1 MKQFKKKPKKI
12 KRSQKIIL
20 KRPLWLMPLL
30 IGGFASGVY
39 ADGTDILGLSWG
51 EKSQKVCVHRPWY
64 ALWSCDKWEEKTQ
77 QFTGNQLIT
86 KTWAGGNAAN
96 YYHSQN
102 NQDITANLKND
113 NGTYF
118 LSGLYNY
125 TGGEYNGGNLDIEL
139 GSNAT
144 FNLGANSGN
153 SFTSWYPNGHTNVTF
168 SAGTINVNNSVEVGN
183 RVGSGAGTHTGTAT
197 LNLNANKVT
206 INSNINAYKTSQV
219 NIGNANSAITIN
231 SVSLSGDT
239 CSSLAKIGSGANCSS
254 SGPSYSFKGTTSAT
268 NTTFSN
274 ASGSFTFEESANFS
288 GAKLNGGAFTFNKG
302 FNATNNTAFN
312 SGSFTFK
319 GTSSF
324 NNATFSNASYTFDN
338 QATFQNS
345 SFNGGTFTFNNQSN
359 PTNSAQHPQILFENS
374 SFNGG
379 IFTFNN
385 QTNPTNSAQHPQI
398 LFENSSF
405 SGSTTT
411 LKGSATFEQAFNN
424 SNHQLTIQ
432 NASFDNATFNNTG
445 KITIEKD
452 ASFNNTSFNTPVDTN
467 NMSVTGSVTLSGKND
482 LKNGSTLDFGSS
494 KITLAQ
500 GATFNLTSLG
510 SEKSVTIL
518 NSSGGITY
526 NHLLNHA
533 LNSLTNALKTTESSS
548 KPQSFAQGLWDMI
561 TYNGVTG
568 QLLSENAATPK
579 NTDSSPSAP
588 TKDSPQVY
596 QVGYKIGDTIYK
608 LQETFSPNSIIIQ
621 ALESGTYTPPPTI
634 SGSQF
639 DLSAS
644 NYINANMPWYD
655 HKYYIPKSQNFTE
668 SGTYYLPSVQI
679 WGSYTNSFKQTFST
693 NGSNLVIGYNATWT
707 GNSVSSSGTVSF
719 GDTSGS
725 ALNGHCGPWPYYQC
739 IGTTNG
745 AYSAYHVYITANLR
759 SGNRIGTGGAAN
771 LVFNGVDS
779 INIANATITQ
789 HNAGAYSSSMT
800 FSTQNMDS
808 SQNLNGLNANGK
820 LSVYGA
826 TFTNQAKDGKFIF
839 NAGQATFENTNFNGG
854 SYQFSG
860 DSLNFSN
867 NNQFNSGSF
876 EISAKNASFNNAN
889 FNNSASFNFNNSNA
903 TTSFVGDFT
912 NANSNLQIA
921 GNAVFGNSTNSD
933 GSQNTAN
940 FNNTGSVNIAGNAT
954 FDNMAFNGPTNTSVK
969 GQVTLNNITLKNL
982 NAPLS
987 FGDGMI
993 NFSAH
998 SVINIGE
1005 AITNGNPITLVS
1017 SSKEIEYNNAFSK
1030 NLWQLINYQGHGAS
1044 SEKLVSSA
1052 GNGIYDV
1059 VYSFNN
1065 QTYNFQEVFSPNSI
1079 SIRRLGV
1086 GMVFDYV
1093 DMEKSD
1099 HLYYQNALGF
1109 MTYMPNSY
1117 NNNLGNLNNTIYY
1130 YDKSIDF
1137 YASGKTLFTKAEFS
1151 QTLTGQNSAIV
1162 FGAKNIWTN
1171 ASDAPQSNT
1180 IIRFGD
1186 NKGAGSNDASGHCW
1200 NLQCIGFITGH
1211 YEAQKIYITGSIESG
1226 NRISSGG
1233 GASLNFNGLQGIL
1246 LTNATLYNR
1255 AAGTQSS
1262 SMNFIS
1268 NSANIQAQNSYF
1280 IDDTA
1285 QNKGNPN
1292 FSFNALNL
1300 DFSNSSFRGYVGQ
1313 TQSVFKF
1320 NAVNAISFTNSSNL
1334 SSGLYQISAKS
1345 VLFDNSN
1352 LSVSV
1357 GTSSIKAN
1365 AISLSQNASIN
1376 ASNHSTLELSGDLNL
1391 NDTSSLNLNQSAIN
1405 VSNNATINDYAS
1417 LIASNGSHLNFNGAV
1432 NFNSANIT
1440 TSLSDSSIVFKG
1452 ASSLGG
1458 QFNLSNNS
1466 FLDFQGSSAITS
1478 NTAFNFY
1485 NNAFSQSPITFHQA
1499 LDIKAPLSLGG
1510 NLLNPNNSS
1519 VLNLKNS
1526 QLVFSDQG
1534 SLNIAN
1540 IDLLSD
1546 LNDNK
1551 NRVYNII
1558 QADMNSNWY
1567 ERISFFGMRIND
1579 GIYDAKNQTY
1589 SFTNPLNNALKITES
1604 FKDNQLS
1611 VTLSQIPGIKNTLYN
1626 IGSEIFNYQKVY
1638 NNANGVYSY
1647 SDDAQGVFYL
1657 TSSVKGYYNPNQSY
1671 QASGSNNT
1679 TKNNN
1684 LTSESSVI
1692 SQTYNAQGNPISALH
1707 VYNKGYNF
1715 NNIKA
1720 LGQMA
1725 LKLYPEI
1732 KKILGNDFSLSSLSN
1747 LKGDALNQL
1756 TKLITPSDWKNINE
1770 LIDNANNSV
1779 VQNFNNGALIIGATK
1794 IGQTNTNSTVVFGGL
1809 GYQKPCDYTDI
1820 VCQKFRGT
1828 YLGQLLES
1836 SSADLGYIDTT
1847 FNAKEIYLTGTLGS
1861 GNAWGTGGS
1870 ASVTF
1875 NSQTSLILNQANI
1888 VSSQTDGI
1896 FSMLGQEGINK
1907 VFNQAGLANILG
1919 EVAMQSINKAGG
1931 LGNLIVNTLGSGS
1944 VIGGY
1949 LTPEQKNQT
1958 LSQLLGQNNF
1968 DNLMNDSG
1976 LNTAIKDLIRQKL
1989 GFWTGLVGGLAG
2001 LGGIDLQNPE
2011 KLIGSM
2017 SINDLLSKKGLFNQ
2031 ITGFISAN
2039 DIGQVI
2045 SVMLQDI
2052 VKPSEA
2058 LQNDVVALGKQMI
2071 GEFLGQDMLNSLE
2084 SLLQNQQIKSVLDKV
2099 LAAKGLG
2106 PIYEQGLGDLIP
2118 NLGKKGLFAPYGL
2131 SQVWQR
2137 GDFSFN
2143 AQGNVFVQNS
2153 TFSNANG
2160 GTLSFNAGNSLIFA
2174 GNNHIAFTN
2183 HSGTLNLLSN
2193 QVSNINIT
2201 TLDASN
2207 GLKINAANNNVSVS
2221 QGNLFINA
2229 SCVQQSDPITTNT
2242 ANPCALSAQSAN
2254 GASSNNASN
2263 NAPIALNN
2271 NDESLMVTAND
2282 FNFSGNIYANGVVD
2296 FSKIK
2301 GSANIK
2307 NLYLYNNAQFQAN
2320 NLTISNQAV
2329 LEKNASF
2336 VTNNLNIQGAFN
2348 NNATQKI
2355 GVLQNLVIAS
2365 NASLSTG
2372 IYGLE
2377 VGGALNNFGAI
2388 HFNLENIQTPAP
2400 LIQAEGIINLNTT
2413 QTPFI
2418 NVNNSMA
2425 NNTTYTLLKSSRY
2438 IDYNINPNSLQS
2450 YLKLYTLIN
2459 INGNH
2464 IEEKNGVLTYLGQRV
2479 LLQDKGLLLSVA
2491 LPNSNNAS
2499 PNNILSLSVLHNQV
2513 KMSYGDKVM
2522 DFTPPTL
2529 QDYIVGIQGQSA
2541 LNQIEAIGG
2550 NNAIKWLSTLMIKT
2564 KENPLFAPIYLENH
2578 SLNEILDAT
2587 KDLQNTASL
2596 ISNPNFR
2603 DNATNLLELAS
2614 YTQQT
2619 SRLTKLSDFRAREG
2633 ESNFSERLLE
2643 LKNKRFSDPNPSEIF
2658 VKYSQPNKHPNNLWV
2673 QGVGGASFISGG
2685 NGTLYGLNVGYDRLV
2700 KNVILGGYVAY
2711 GYSGF
2716 NGNIMRSL
2724 GNNVDVGMY
2733 ARAFLKRNEFTLS
2746 ANETYG
2752 GNASHINSSNS
2763 LLSVLNQRYNYNT
2776 WTTSVNGNY
2785 GYDFM
2790 FKQKSVVLKPQVGLS
2805 YHFIGL
2811 SGMKGKMQNPA
2822 YQQFVMHSN
2831 PSNESVLTLNM
2842 GLESRK
2848 YFGKNSY
2855 YFVTARLG
2863 RDLLIKA
2870 KGDNMVRFVGENTL
2884 LYRKGEIFNTFA
2896 SVITGGEMHLWR
2908 LMYVNAG
2915 VGLKMGLQYQ
2925 DLNIT
2930 GNVGMRVAF

>member
-1 MKQFKKKPKKI
+1 MKKFKKKPKSI
-12 KRSQKIIL
+12 KRSHQKTIL
-20 KRPLWLMPLL
+20 KRPLWLAPLL
-30 IGGFASGVY
+30 ISGFASGVY
-39 ADGTDILGLSWG
+39 ANNLWDLLNPKVGGEYVHWVKGSQYCAWWEFAGCLKNVWG
-51 EKSQKVCVHRPWY
+51 ANHKGY
-64 ALWSCDKWEEKTQ
+64 DA
-77 QFTGNQLIT
+77 
-86 KTWAGGNAAN
+86 GNAAN
-96 YYHSQN
+96 YLSSQN
-102 NQDITANLKND
+102 YQAIFVGSGNETR
-113 NGTYF
+113 TYS
-118 LSGLYNY
+118 LSGFTNY
-125 TGGEYNGGNLDIEL
+125 VGGNLTI
-139 GSNAT
+139 
-144 FNLGANSGN
+144 NLGNSVVLDLSGSN
-153 SFTSWYPNGHTNVTF
+153 SFTSYQGYNQGKDDVSFNVGAINLNG
-168 SAGTINVNNSVEVGN
+168 ALEVGN
-183 RVGSGAGTHTGTAT
+183 RVGTGAGTHTGTAT
-197 LNLNANKVT
+197 LNLNANKVN
-206 INSNINAYKTSQV
+206 INSNISAFKTSQV
-219 NIGNANSAITIN
+219 NIGNANSAITIG

-239 CSSLAKIGSGANCSS
+239 CSSLASVGVGANCST
-254 SGPSYSFKGTTSAT
+254 SGPSYSFKGITNAT
-268 NTTFSN
+268 NTAFSN
-274 ASGSFTFEESANFS
+274 ASGSFTFEENATFS
-288 GAKLNGGAFTFNKG
+288 GAKLNGGTYTFNKG
-302 FNATNNTAFN
+302 FSATNNTAFN
-312 SGSFTFK
+312 SGSFNFK
-319 GTSSF
+319 GTSFFNNANF
-324 NNATFSNASYTFDN
+324 NNATYTFN
-338 QATFQNS
+338 HQATFQNS
-345 SFNGGTFTFNNQSN
+345 SFNGGTFTFNNQ
-359 PTNSAQHPQILFENS
+359 TNQ
-374 SFNGG
+374 
-379 IFTFNN
+379 
-385 QTNPTNSAQHPQI
+385 TNSAQHPQI

-405 SGSTTT
+405 SGNATT
-411 LKGSATFEQAFNN
+411 LKGFVDFQQAFNN
-424 SNHQLTIQ
+424 SSHQLTVQ
-432 NASFDNATFNNTG
+432 NASFNNANFNNTG
-445 KITIEKD
+445 KITINES
-452 ASFNNTSFNTPVDTN
+452 ASFNNTTFNTSINTN
-467 NMSVTGSVTLSGKND
+467 NMTITGSVTLSGKND

-494 KITLAQ
+494 QVTLTQ
-500 GATFNLTSLG
+500 GTTFNLTSLG
-510 SEKSVTIL
+510 DKNSVTIL

-526 NHLLNHA
+526 NNLLNHA
-533 LNSLTNALKTTESSS
+533 LNSLTSALKTNESSS
-548 KPQSFAQGLWDMI
+548 DPQSFAQGLWDII

-568 QLLSENAATPK
+568 QLLSANIAASK
-579 NTDSSPSAP
+579 VADSSPSKSSTNP
-588 TKDSPQVY
+588 TQVY
-596 QVGYKIGDTIYK
+596 QVGYKIGDIIYK
-608 LQETFSPNSIIIQ
+608 LQETFSHNSIIIQ
-621 ALESGTYTPPPTI
+621 ALESGTYTPPPVI
-634 SGSQF
+634 SGSKF

-644 NYINANMPWYD
+644 NYIDSNTPWYD
-655 HKYYIPKSQNFTE
+655 HKSYIPKSQNFTE

-679 WGSYTNSFKQTFST
+679 WGSYTNSFKQTFSA
-693 NGSNLVIGYNATWT
+693 NGSNLVIGYNSTWT
-707 GNSVSSSGTVSF
+707 DHNVSSNDTVSF

-739 IGTTNG
+739 TGTTNG

-779 INIANATITQ
+779 VNIANATITQ
-789 HNAGAYSSSMT
+789 HNAGIYSSSMT
-800 FSTQNMDS
+800 FSTRSMDKNFN
-808 SQNLNGLNANGK
+808 NLNPNGT
-820 LSVYGA
+820 LSVYGT

-839 NAGQATFENTNFNGG
+839 NAGKATFENTNFNGG

-876 EISAKNASFNNAN
+876 EISTKNASFNNAN
-889 FNNSASFNFNNSNA
+889 FNNSTSFNFNNSNA

-921 GNAVFGNSTNSD
+921 GNAVFGNSAN
-933 GSQNTAN
+933 GSQNNAN
-940 FNNTGSVNIAGNAT
+940 FNNTGSVNILGNAT
-954 FDNMAFNGPTNTSVK
+954 FDNVVFNGPTNMSVK

-987 FGDGMI
+987 FGDGTI
-993 NFSAH
+993 TFNAH

-1030 NLWQLINYQGHGAS
+1030 NLWQLINYQGHGAN

-1052 GNGIYDV
+1052 GNGVYDV

-1065 QTYNFQEVFSPNSI
+1065 QTYNFQEIFSPNSI

-1086 GMVFDYV
+1086 GMVFDYM

-1099 HLYYQNALGF
+1099 HLYYKNVAGF

-1117 NNNLGNLNNTIYY
+1117 NNNLGNSNNTIYY

-1151 QTLTGQNSAIV
+1151 QTFTGQNSAIV
-1162 FGAKNIWTN
+1162 FGAKSIWTN

-1233 GASLNFNGLQGIL
+1233 GANLNFNGLQGIL

-1262 SMNFIS
+1262 SMNFTS

-1285 QNKGNPN
+1285 QNGGNPN

-1320 NAVNAISFTNSSNL
+1320 NAANAINFTNSTNL
-1334 SSGLYQISAKS
+1334 SSGLYQMQAKS
-1345 VLFDNSN
+1345 VSFDNSN

-1365 AISLSQNASIN
+1365 AINLSQNASIN
-1376 ASNHSTLELSGDLNL
+1376 ASNHSTLELQGDLNL
-1391 NDTSSLNLNQSAIN
+1391 NDTSSLNLNQSVIN

-1417 LIASNGSHLNFNGAV
+1417 LIVNDGSRLNFNGAV
-1432 NFNSANIT
+1432 NFNSENIT
-1440 TSLSDSSIVFKG
+1440 TSLNDSSIVFKG
-1452 ASSLGG
+1452 AISLGG

-1466 FLDFQGSSAITS
+1466 SLDFQGSSAITS

-1485 NNAFSQSPITFHQA
+1485 DNAFSQSPITFHQA

-1558 QADMNSNWY
+1558 QAGMNNNWY
-1567 ERISFFGMRIND
+1567 ERINFFGMRIND
-1579 GIYDAKNQTY
+1579 GVYDAINQTY

-1626 IGSEIFNYQKVY
+1626 ISSEVFNYQKVY

-1647 SDDAQGVFYL
+1647 SDDAEGVFYL
-1657 TSSVKGYYNPNQSY
+1657 TSNVKGYYNPNQSY

-1684 LTSESSVI
+1684 LTSDSSVI

-1732 KKILGNDFSLSSLSN
+1732 KKILGNDFSLSSLSGLN
-1747 LKGDALNQL
+1747 PDVLNQL
-1756 TKLITPSDWKNINE
+1756 TKLITPNDWKNINE

-1779 VQNFNNGALIIGATK
+1779 VQNFNNGTLIVGAAK
-1794 IGQTNTNSTVVFGGL
+1794 IGQTNANSAVVFGGL

-1875 NSQTSLILNQANI
+1875 NSQTSLVLNQANI

-1931 LGNLIVNTLGSGS
+1931 LGNLIADMLGSNS
-1944 VIGGY
+1944 VIGGH

-1976 LNTAIKDLIRQKL
+1976 LNVAIKDLIRQKL

-2045 SVMLQDI
+2045 SVVLQDI

-2058 LQNDVVALGKQMI
+2058 LQNDVAALGKQMI
-2071 GEFLGQDMLNSLE
+2071 GEFLGQDTLNSLE

-2106 PIYEQGLGDLIP
+2106 PIYEQGLGDLMP

-2131 SQVWQR
+2131 SQVWQK

-2174 GNNHIAFTN
+2174 GNNHISFTN
-2183 HSGTLNLLSN
+2183 HAGALNLLSN

-2201 TLDASN
+2201 TLNVSN

-2229 SCVQQSDPITTNT
+2229 SCAGQSDPTTANI
-2242 ANPCALSAQSAN
+2242 ANPCVLSAQSAN
-2254 GASSNNASN
+2254 GYSSNSASN
-2263 NAPIALNN
+2263 NAQIALNN

-2336 VTNNLNIQGAFN
+2336 MANNLNIQGAFN
-2348 NNATQKI
+2348 NNATRKI
-2355 GVLQNLVIAS
+2355 EVLQNLTIAS

-2377 VGGALNNFGAI
+2377 VGGALNNSGAI
-2388 HFNLENIQTPAP
+2388 HFNLENIQTPTP

-2413 QTPFI
+2413 QTPFM

-2450 YLKLYTLIN
+2450 YLNLYTLIN
-2459 INGNH
+2459 INGNR

-2491 LPNSNNAS
+2491 LPNSNNAHQ
-2499 PNNILSLSVLHNQV
+2499 NNILSLSVLHNQI

-2541 LNQIEAIGG
+2541 LNQIEAVGG
-2550 NNAIKWLSTLMIKT
+2550 NNAIKWLSILMMET
-2564 KENPLFAPIYLENH
+2564 KENPLFAPIYLKNH
-2578 SLNEILDAT
+2578 SLNEILGVA
-2587 KDLQNTASL
+2587 KDLLNTASL

-2603 DNATNLLELAS
+2603 NNATNLLELAS

-2633 ESNFSERLLE
+2633 ESDFSERLLE
-2643 LKNKRFSDPNPSEIF
+2643 FKNKRFSDPNPSEVF
-2658 VKYSQPNKHPNNLWV
+2658 AKYSQPNKHPNNLWV
-2673 QGVGGASFISGG
+2673 QGIGGASFISGG
-2685 NGTLYGLNVGYDRLV
+2685 NGTLYGLNVGYDWLV

-2716 NGNIMRSL
+2716 NGNIMHSL
-2724 GNNVDVGMY
+2724 ANNVDVGMY
-2733 ARAFLKRNEFTLS
+2733 ARAFLRRNEFTLS

-2752 GNASHINSSNS
+2752 GNASNINSSNS
-2763 LLSVLNQRYNYNT
+2763 LLSVLNQRYSYNT

-2811 SGMKGKMQNPA
+2811 SGMKGKMNDAA
-2822 YQQFVMHSN
+2822 YKQFLMHSN

-2848 YFGKNSY
+2848 YFDKNSY

-2863 RDLLIKA
+2863 RDLLIKS
-2870 KGDNMVRFVGENTL
+2870 KGDNVVRFMGENTL
-2884 LYRKGEIFNTFA
+2884 LYRKGEVFNTFA

-2908 LMYVNAG
+2908 LVYVNAG

-2925 DLNIT
+2925 DINIT

>member
-1 MKQFKKKPKKI
+1 MKKFKKKPKSI
-12 KRSQKIIL
+12 KRSHQKTIL
-20 KRPLWLMPLL
+20 KRPLWLTPLL

-51 EKSQKVCVHRPWY
+51 EKSQKVCVHHPWY

-125 TGGEYNGGNLDIEL
+125 TGGENNGGNLNIEL

-144 FNLGANSGN
+144 FDLGAHSGN

-197 LNLNANKVT
+197 LNLNANKVN
-206 INSNINAYKTSQV
+206 INSNISAFKTSQV
-219 NIGNANSAITIN
+219 NIGNANSAITIG

-239 CSSLAKIGSGANCSS
+239 CSSLASVGVGANCST

-268 NTTFSN
+268 NAVFSN
-274 ASGSFTFEESANFS
+274 ARGSFTFEENATFS
-288 GAKLNGGAFTFNKG
+288 GAKWNGGAFTFNKG
-302 FNATNNTAFN
+302 FSATNNTAFN
-312 SGSFTFK
+312 SGSFNFK
-319 GTSSF
+319 GASSFNGVNF
-324 NNATFSNASYTFDN
+324 NNATYTFN
-338 QATFQNS
+338 HQATFQNS
-345 SFNGGTFTFNNQSN
+345 SFNGGTFTFNDQTNQ
-359 PTNSAQHPQILFENS
+359 SAQHPQIV
-374 SFNGG
+374 
-379 IFTFNN
+379 
-385 QTNPTNSAQHPQI
+385 
-398 LFENSSF
+398 FENSSF
-405 SGSTTT
+405 SGNATT
-411 LKGSATFEQAFNN
+411 LNGSVIFQQAFNN
-424 SNHQLTIQ
+424 SNHQLTMQ
-432 NASFDNATFNNTG
+432 NASFNNANFSNTG
-445 KITIEKD
+445 KITISES
-452 ASFNNTSFNTPVDTN
+452 ASFNDTTFNTSINTN
-467 NMSVTGSVTLSGKND
+467 NMTITGSVTLSGKND
-482 LKNGSTLDFGSS
+482 LNNGSTLDFGSS
-494 KITLAQ
+494 KITLTQ
-500 GATFNLTSLG
+500 GTTFNLTSLG

-526 NHLLNHA
+526 NNLLNHA
-533 LNSLTNALKTTESSS
+533 INGLTNALKTNESPSL
-548 KPQSFAQGLWDMI
+548 PQSFAQGLWDMI

-568 QLLSENAATPK
+568 QLLNENAATSKP
-579 NTDSSPSAP
+579 TDSSPSKSS
-588 TKDSPQVY
+588 TNSTQVY

-608 LQETFSPNSIIIQ
+608 LQETFGPNSIIIQ

-644 NYINANMPWYD
+644 NYINADMPWYN

-693 NGSNLVIGYNATWT
+693 NGSNLVIGYNSTWT
-707 GNSVSSSGTVSF
+707 GNSVSSSDTVSF

-739 IGTTNG
+739 TGTTNG
-745 AYSAYHVYITANLR
+745 TYSAYHVYITANLR

-771 LVFNGVDS
+771 LIFNGVDS
-779 INIANATITQ
+779 VNIANATITQ
-789 HNAGAYSSSMT
+789 HNAGIYSSSMT
-800 FSTQNMDS
+800 FSTQSMDS

-820 LSVYGA
+820 LSVYGT

-876 EISAKNASFNNAN
+876 EINAKNASFNNAN
-889 FNNSASFNFNNSNA
+889 FNNSASFNFNNSSA

-912 NANSNLQIA
+912 NAHSNLQIA
-921 GNAVFGNSTNSD
+921 GNAVFGNSTNSN
-933 GSQNTAN
+933 GSQNNAN
-940 FNNTGSVNIAGNAT
+940 FNNTGSVNISGNAT
-954 FDNMAFNGPTNTSVK
+954 FDNVVFNGPTNTSVK

-987 FGDGMI
+987 FGDGTI
-993 NFSAH
+993 TFNAH
-998 SVINIGE
+998 SVINIGG

-1044 SEKLVSSA
+1044 SEKLVSSV
-1052 GNGIYDV
+1052 GNGVYDV

-1065 QTYNFQEVFSPNSI
+1065 QTYNFQEIFSPNSI
-1079 SIRRLGV
+1079 SVRRLGV
-1086 GMVFDYV
+1086 GMVFDYM

-1117 NNNLGNLNNTIYY
+1117 NNNLGNSNNTIYY
-1130 YDKSIDF
+1130 YDNSIDF

-1151 QTLTGQNSAIV
+1151 QTFTGQNSAIV
-1162 FGAKNIWTN
+1162 FGAKSIWTD
-1171 ASDAPQSNT
+1171 ASDAPQSDT

-1211 YEAQKIYITGSIESG
+1211 YEAQKIYITASIESG

-1262 SMNFIS
+1262 SMNFVS

-1280 IDDTA
+1280 IDDSA
-1285 QNKGNPN
+1285 QNGGNPN

-1300 DFSNSSFRGYVGQ
+1300 DFSNSSFRGYVGK

-1320 NAVNAISFTNSSNL
+1320 NAANAINFTNSTNL
-1334 SSGLYQISAKS
+1334 SSGLYQISANS
-1345 VLFDNSN
+1345 VSFDNSN

-1365 AISLSQNASIN
+1365 AINLSQNASIN
-1376 ASNHSTLELSGDLNL
+1376 ASNHSTLELQGDLNV
-1391 NDTSSLNLNQSAIN
+1391 NDTSSLNLNQSTIN
-1405 VSNNATINDYAS
+1405 VSNNAAINDYAS
-1417 LIASNGSHLNFNGAV
+1417 LVVNDGSHLNFNGAV

-1440 TSLSDSSIVFKG
+1440 TSLNDSSIVFKG
-1452 ASSLGG
+1452 AVSLGG
-1458 QFNLSNNS
+1458 QFNLSNHS
-1466 FLDFQGSSAITS
+1466 SLDFQGSSAITS

-1485 NNAFSQSPITFHQA
+1485 DNAFSQSPITFHQA
-1499 LDIKAPLSLGG
+1499 LDIKVPLSLGG

-1519 VLNLKNS
+1519 VLDLKNS

-1534 SLNIAN
+1534 SLDIAN

-1558 QADMNSNWY
+1558 QAGMSSNWY
-1567 ERISFFGMRIND
+1567 ERINFFGMRIND
-1579 GIYDAKNQTY
+1579 GIYDAINQTY

-1647 SDDAQGVFYL
+1647 SDDAEGVFYL
-1657 TSSVKGYYNPNQSY
+1657 TSNVKGYYNPNQSY
-1671 QASGSNNT
+1671 QANGSNNT

-1707 VYNKGYNF
+1707 IYNKGYNF

-1732 KKILGNDFSLSSLSN
+1732 KKILGNDFSLSSLSG

-1756 TKLITPSDWKNINE
+1756 TKLITPNDWKSINE

-1779 VQNFNNGALIIGATK
+1779 VQNFNNGALIVGATK
-1794 IGQTNTNSTVVFGGL
+1794 IGQTNTNSAVVFGGL

-1931 LGNLIVNTLGSGS
+1931 LGNLIADILGSDS
-1944 VIGGY
+1944 VIGGH

-2052 VKPSEA
+2052 VKPSKA
-2058 LQNDVVALGKQMI
+2058 LQSDVVALGKQMI
-2071 GEFLGQDMLNSLE
+2071 GEFLGQDTLNSLE
-2084 SLLQNQQIKSVLDKV
+2084 SLLQNQEIKSVLNKV

-2106 PIYEQGLGDLIP
+2106 SIYEQGLGDLMP

-2160 GTLSFNAGNSLIFA
+2160 GMLSFNAGNSLIFA
-2174 GNNHIAFTN
+2174 GNNHISFTN
-2183 HSGTLNLLSN
+2183 HAGTLQLLSD

-2201 TLDASN
+2201 TLNASN
-2207 GLKINAANNNVSVS
+2207 GLKINAANNNVLVS
-2221 QGNLFINA
+2221 QGNLFVNA
-2229 SCVQQSDPITTNT
+2229 SCVKQNNPTAANI
-2242 ANPCALSAQSAN
+2242 ANPCALSAQSVN
-2254 GASSNNASN
+2254 GASSSKASN
-2263 NAPIALNN
+2263 NAQIALNN
-2271 NDESLMVTAND
+2271 NDESLIITAND

-2301 GSANIK
+2301 GSATIK

-2348 NNATQKI
+2348 NNATRKI
-2355 GVLQNLVIAS
+2355 EVLQNLTIAS

-2372 IYGLE
+2372 VYGLE
-2377 VGGALNNFGAI
+2377 VGGALNHFGAI
-2388 HFNLENIQTPAP
+2388 HFNLENIQTPTP

-2413 QTPFI
+2413 QAPFI
-2418 NVNNSMA
+2418 NINNSMA

-2450 YLKLYTLIN
+2450 YLNLYTLIN

-2491 LPNSNNAS
+2491 LPSSNNAHQ
-2499 PNNILSLSVLHNQV
+2499 NNILSLSVLYNQI
-2513 KMSYGDKVM
+2513 KMSYGDKAM
-2522 DFTPPTL
+2522 NFTPPTL

-2550 NNAIKWLSTLMIKT
+2550 NNAIKWLSTLMMET

-2578 SLNEILDAT
+2578 SLNEVLGVA
-2587 KDLQNTASL
+2587 KDLLNTASL

-2603 DNATNLLELAS
+2603 NNATNLLELAS

-2633 ESNFSERLLE
+2633 ESDFSERLLE
-2643 LKNKRFSDPNPSEIF
+2643 LKNKRFSDPNPGEVF
-2658 VKYSQPNKHPNNLWV
+2658 VKYPQPNKHSNNLWV
-2673 QGVGGASFISGG
+2673 QGIGGASFISGG
-2685 NGTLYGLNVGYDRLV
+2685 NGTLYGLNAGYDRLV

-2716 NGNIMRSL
+2716 NGNIMHSL
-2724 GNNVDVGMY
+2724 ANNVDVGVY

-2752 GNASHINSSNS
+2752 GNANNINSSNS
-2763 LLSVLNQRYNYNT
+2763 LLSVLNQRYSYNT

-2811 SGMKGKMQNPA
+2811 SGMKGKMNDAA
-2822 YQQFVMHSN
+2822 YKQFLMHSN

-2863 RDLLIKA
+2863 RDLLIKS
-2870 KGDNMVRFVGENTL
+2870 KGNNMVRFMGENTL
-2884 LYRKGEIFNTFA
+2884 LYRKGEVFNTFM
-2896 SVITGGEMHLWR
+2896 SVVTGGEMHLWR

-2925 DLNIT
+2925 DINIT

>member
-1 MKQFKKKPKKI
+1 MKQFKKKPKSI
-12 KRSQKIIL
+12 KRSHQKAIL

-30 IGGFASGVY
+30 IGGFASGAY

-51 EKSQKVCVHRPWY
+51 EKSQKVCVHHPWY

-125 TGGEYNGGNLDIEL
+125 TGGENNGGNLNIEL

-144 FNLGANSGN
+144 FDLGAHSGN

-183 RVGSGAGTHTGTAT
+183 RVGSGVGTHTGTAT
-197 LNLNANKVT
+197 LNLNANKVN
-206 INSNINAYKTSQV
+206 INSNISAFKTSQV
-219 NIGNANSAITIN
+219 NIGNANSAITIG

-239 CSSLAKIGSGANCSS
+239 CSSLASVGAGANCST
-254 SGPSYSFKGTTSAT
+254 SGPSYSFKGTTSTT
-268 NTTFSN
+268 NTAFSN
-274 ASGSFTFEESANFS
+274 ANGSFTFEENATFI

-302 FNATNNTAFN
+302 FSATNNTAFN
-312 SGSFTFK
+312 SGSFNFK
-319 GTSSF
+319 GASSF
-324 NNATFSNASYTFDN
+324 NGASFSNASYTFND

-345 SFNGGTFTFNNQSN
+345 SFNGGTFTFNNQN
-359 PTNSAQHPQILFENS
+359 NQSAQHPQI
-374 SFNGG
+374 
-379 IFTFNN
+379 
-385 QTNPTNSAQHPQI
+385 Q
-398 LFENSSF
+398 NSSF
-405 SGSTTT
+405 SGNATT
-411 LKGSATFEQAFNN
+411 LKGFVDFQQAFNN
-424 SNHQLTIQ
+424 SNHQLTMQ
-432 NASFDNATFNNTG
+432 NASFNNANFSNTG
-445 KITIEKD
+445 KITINES
-452 ASFNNTSFNTPVDTN
+452 ASFNDTTFNTSVDTN
-467 NMSVTGSVTLSGKND
+467 NMTITGSVTLSGKND

-494 KITLAQ
+494 KITLTQ
-500 GATFNLTSLG
+500 GTTFNLTSLG

-526 NHLLNHA
+526 NNLLNHA
-533 LNSLTNALKTTESSS
+533 LNSLTSALKTNESSS
-548 KPQSFAQGLWDMI
+548 GPQSFAQGLWDMI

-568 QLLSENAATPK
+568 QLLNENIAASKP
-579 NTDSSPSAP
+579 A
-588 TKDSPQVY
+588 DSPPSKSSTNSTQVY

-608 LQETFSPNSIIIQ
+608 LQETFSHNSIIIQ
-621 ALESGTYTPPPTI
+621 ALESGTYTPPPVI
-634 SGSQF
+634 SGSKF

-644 NYINANMPWYD
+644 NYINADMPWYD
-655 HKYYIPKSQNFTE
+655 HKYYIPKSENFAE
-668 SGTYYLPSVQI
+668 SGTYYLPSIQI
-679 WGSYTNSFKQTFST
+679 WGSFTNSFKQTFSA
-693 NGSNLVIGYNATWT
+693 NNSNLVIGYNSTWT
-707 GNSVSSSGTVSF
+707 GNSVSSSETVSF

-725 ALNGHCGPWPYYQC
+725 ALSGHCGTWPYYQC
-739 IGTTNG
+739 AGTTNG

-779 INIANATITQ
+779 VNIANAKIEQ

-808 SQNLNGLNANGK
+808 QQDLNGLNANGK

-826 TFTNQAKDGKFIF
+826 TFTNQAKDGKFTF

-854 SYQFSG
+854 SYQFNG
-860 DSLNFSN
+860 DSLNFLN

-876 EISAKNASFNNAN
+876 EIGAKNASFNDAN
-889 FNNSASFNFNNSNA
+889 FNNSASFNFNNSSA

-921 GNAVFGNSTNSD
+921 GNAVFGNSANKSP
-933 GSQNTAN
+933 NNAN
-940 FNNTGSVNIAGNAT
+940 FNNTGSMNILGNAT
-954 FDNMAFNGPTNTSVK
+954 FNNVVFNSPTNTSVK

-987 FGDGMI
+987 FGDGTI
-993 NFSAH
+993 SFGAH
-998 SVINIGE
+998 SVINIDE
-1005 AITNGNPITLVS
+1005 AITNGNPITLIS
-1017 SSKEIEYNNAFSK
+1017 SSKEIDYNNAFSK

-1044 SEKLVSSA
+1044 SEKLVSSV
-1052 GNGIYDV
+1052 GNGVYDV

-1065 QTYNFQEVFSPNSI
+1065 QTYNFQEIFSPNSI
-1079 SIRRLGV
+1079 SVRRLGV
-1086 GMVFDYV
+1086 GMVFDYM

-1099 HLYYQNALGF
+1099 HLYYQNTLGF

-1117 NNNLGNLNNTIYY
+1117 NNNLGNSNNTIYY
-1130 YDKSIDF
+1130 YDNSIDF

-1151 QTLTGQNSAIV
+1151 QTFTGQNSAIV
-1162 FGAKNIWTN
+1162 FGAKNIWTD

-1211 YEAQKIYITGSIESG
+1211 YEAQKIYITASIESG

-1233 GASLNFNGLQGIL
+1233 GASLNFNGLQGVL

-1262 SMNFIS
+1262 SMNFTS

-1285 QNKGNPN
+1285 QNGGNPN

-1300 DFSNSSFRGYVGQ
+1300 DFSNSSFRGYVGK

-1320 NAVNAISFTNSSNL
+1320 NAANAINFTNSTNL
-1334 SSGLYQISAKS
+1334 SSGLYQMQAKS

-1365 AISLSQNASIN
+1365 AINLSQNASIN
-1376 ASNHSTLELSGDLNL
+1376 ASNHSTLELQGDLNV
-1391 NDTSSLNLNQSAIN
+1391 NDTSSLNLNQSTIN

-1417 LIASNGSHLNFNGAV
+1417 LVASNNAHINFNGTT

-1440 TSLSDSSIVFKG
+1440 TSLNNSSIVFKG
-1452 ASSLGG
+1452 AISLGG

-1466 FLDFQGSSAITS
+1466 SLNFQGSSAITS

-1485 NNAFSQSPITFHQA
+1485 DNAFSQSPITFHQT

-1510 NLLNPNNSS
+1510 NLLTPNNSS

-1558 QADMNSNWY
+1558 QAGMSSNWY
-1567 ERISFFGMRIND
+1567 ERINFFGMRIND
-1579 GIYDAKNQTY
+1579 GIYDAINQTY

-1626 IGSEIFNYQKVY
+1626 ISSEVFNYQKVY

-1647 SDDAQGVFYL
+1647 SDDAEGVFYL
-1657 TSSVKGYYNPNQSY
+1657 TSNVKGYYNPNQSY
-1671 QASGSNNT
+1671 QANGSNNT
-1679 TKNNN
+1679 TKNND

-1707 VYNKGYNF
+1707 IYNKGYNL

-1725 LKLYPEI
+1725 FKLYPEI
-1732 KKILGNDFSLSSLSN
+1732 KKILGNGFSLSSLSDLN
-1747 LKGDALNQL
+1747 SDALNEL
-1756 TKLITPSDWKNINE
+1756 TKLITPNDWKNINE
-1770 LIDNANNSV
+1770 LIDNTNNSV
-1779 VQNFNNGALIIGATK
+1779 VQNFNNGALIVGATK
-1794 IGQTNTNSTVVFGGL
+1794 IGQTNTNSAVVFGGL

-1931 LGNLIVNTLGSGS
+1931 LGNLIADMLGSDS
-1944 VIGGY
+1944 VIGGH

-2017 SINDLLSKKGLFNQ
+2017 SINDLLSKKGLLNQ

-2045 SVMLQDI
+2045 SVILQDI
-2052 VKPSEA
+2052 VKPIKA
-2058 LQNDVVALGKQMI
+2058 LQNDVAALGKQMI
-2071 GEFLGQDMLNSLE
+2071 GEFLGQDTLNSLE
-2084 SLLQNQQIKSVLDKV
+2084 SLLQNQEIKSVLDKI

-2106 PIYEQGLGDLIP
+2106 SIYEQGLGDLMP

-2131 SQVWQR
+2131 SQVWQK

-2143 AQGNVFVQNS
+2143 AQGSVFVQNS

-2160 GTLSFNAGNSLIFA
+2160 GALSFNAGNSLIFA
-2174 GNNHIAFTN
+2174 GNNQISFTN
-2183 HSGTLNLLSN
+2183 HAGTLQLLSD

-2201 TLDASN
+2201 TLNASN

-2221 QGNLFINA
+2221 QGNLFVNA
-2229 SCVQQSDPITTNT
+2229 SCVKQNNPTTANI

-2254 GASSNNASN
+2254 GASSSDASN
-2263 NAPIALNN
+2263 NAQIALNN
-2271 NDESLMVTAND
+2271 NDESLMVTANG

-2301 GSANIK
+2301 GSATIK

-2329 LEKNASF
+2329 LEKNANF

-2348 NNATQKI
+2348 NNATRKI
-2355 GVLQNLVIAS
+2355 EVLQNLTIAS

-2372 IYGLE
+2372 VYGLE
-2377 VGGALNNFGAI
+2377 VGGALNHFGAI
-2388 HFNLENIQTPAP
+2388 HFNLENIQTPTP

-2413 QTPFI
+2413 QAPFM

-2425 NNTTYTLLKSSRY
+2425 DNTTYTLLKSSRY

-2491 LPNSNNAS
+2491 LPSSNNAHQ
-2499 PNNILSLSVLHNQV
+2499 NNILSLSVLHNQI

-2541 LNQIEAIGG
+2541 LNQIEAVGG
-2550 NNAIKWLSTLMIKT
+2550 NNAIKWLSTLMMET

-2578 SLNEILDAT
+2578 SLNEILGVA
-2587 KDLQNTASL
+2587 KDLLNTASL

-2603 DNATNLLELAS
+2603 NNATNLLELAS

-2619 SRLTKLSDFRAREG
+2619 SRLTKLSDFRTREG
-2633 ESNFSERLLE
+2633 ESDFSERLLE
-2643 LKNKRFSDPNPSEIF
+2643 LKNKRFSDPNPGEVF
-2658 VKYSQPNKHPNNLWV
+2658 VKYPQPNKHPNNLWV
-2673 QGVGGASFISGG
+2673 QGIGGASFISGG
-2685 NGTLYGLNVGYDRLV
+2685 NGTLYGLNAGYDRLV

-2724 GNNVDVGMY
+2724 ANNVDVGMY

-2752 GNASHINSSNS
+2752 GNATSINSSNP
-2763 LLSVLNQRYNYNT
+2763 LLSVLNQRYSYNT

-2811 SGMKGKMQNPA
+2811 SGMKGRMNDAA
-2822 YQQFVMHSN
+2822 YKQFLMHSN

-2863 RDLLIKA
+2863 RDLLIKS
-2870 KGDNMVRFVGENTL
+2870 KGNNMVRFMGENTL
-2884 LYRKGEIFNTFA
+2884 LYRKGEAFDTFA

-2925 DLNIT
+2925 DINIT

>member
-1 MKQFKKKPKKI
+1 MKKFKKKPKSI
-12 KRSQKIIL
+12 KRSHQNQKTIL
-20 KRPLWLMPLL
+20 KRPLWLVPLL

-39 ADGTDILGLSWG
+39 ANNLWDLLNPKVGGEYVHWVKGSQYCSW
-51 EKSQKVCVHRPWY
+51 
-64 ALWSCDKWEEKTQ
+64 WE
-77 QFTGNQLIT
+77 F
-86 KTWAGGNAAN
+86 AGCLKNVWGANHKGYDAGNAAN
-96 YYHSQN
+96 YLSSQN
-102 NQDITANLKND
+102 YQAISVGSGNEM
-113 NGTYF
+113 GTYS
-118 LSGLYNY
+118 LSGFTNY
-125 TGGEYNGGNLDIEL
+125 VGGNLTI
-139 GSNAT
+139 
-144 FNLGANSGN
+144 NLGNSVVLDLSGSN
-153 SFTSWYPNGHTNVTF
+153 SFTSYQGYNQGKDDVSFNV
-168 SAGTINVNNSVEVGN
+168 GTINLNGTLEVGN
-183 RVGSGAGTHTGTAT
+183 RVGSGAGTHTGIAT
-197 LNLNANKVT
+197 LNLNANRVT
-206 INSNINAYKTSQV
+206 INSNISAYKTSQV
-219 NIGNANSAITIN
+219 NVGNANSAITIG

-239 CSSLAKIGSGANCSS
+239 CSSLASVGVGANCST
-254 SGPSYSFKGTTSAT
+254 SGPSYSFKGTTNAT

-274 ASGSFTFEESANFS
+274 ANGSFTFEENATFS
-288 GAKLNGGAFTFNKG
+288 GVKWNGGAFTFNKK

-312 SGSFTFK
+312 SGSFNFK
-319 GTSSF
+319 GVSSF
-324 NNATFSNASYTFDN
+324 NGASFSNASYTFDD

-345 SFNGGTFTFNNQSN
+345 SFNGGTFTFNNQ
-359 PTNSAQHPQILFENS
+359 
-374 SFNGG
+374 
-379 IFTFNN
+379 
-385 QTNPTNSAQHPQI
+385 TNPTNSAQHPQI
-398 LFENSSF
+398 QNSSF
-405 SGSTTT
+405 SGNATT
-411 LKGSATFEQAFNN
+411 LKGFVNFQQAFNN

-432 NASFDNATFNNTG
+432 NASFNNATFNNTG
-445 KITIEKD
+445 KITINEG
-452 ASFNNTSFNTPVDTN
+452 ASFNSTTFNTSVDTN

-482 LKNGSTLDFGSS
+482 LNNGSTLDFGSS

-500 GATFNLTSLG
+500 GTTFNLTSLG
-510 SEKSVTIL
+510 DKNSVTIL

-533 LNSLTNALKTTESSS
+533 INGLTSALKTNESPS

-568 QLLSENAATPK
+568 QLLNENATTSKP
-579 NTDSSPSAP
+579 TDSSPPKSSTNP
-588 TKDSPQVY
+588 TQVY

-644 NYINANMPWYD
+644 NYINADMPWYN

-679 WGSYTNSFKQTFST
+679 WGSYTNSFKQTFSAS
-693 NGSNLVIGYNATWT
+693 GSNLVIGYNSTWT
-707 GNSVSSSGTVSF
+707 GNSVSSSNTVSF

-739 IGTTNG
+739 TGTTNG
-745 AYSAYHVYITANLR
+745 TYSAYHVYITANLR

-789 HNAGAYSSSMT
+789 HNAGIYSSSMT
-800 FSTQNMDS
+800 FSTQNMDN
-808 SQNLNGLNANGK
+808 SQNLSGLNANGK
-820 LSVYGA
+820 LSVYGT

-889 FNNSASFNFNNSNA
+889 FNNSASFNFNNSSA
-903 TTSFVGDFT
+903 TTSFMGDFT
-912 NANSNLQIA
+912 NAHSNLQIA
-921 GNAVFGNSTNSD
+921 GNAVFGNPTN
-933 GSQNTAN
+933 GSQNNAN
-940 FNNTGSVNIAGNAT
+940 FNNTGSVNISGNAT
-954 FDNMAFNGPTNTSVK
+954 FDNVVFNGPTNTSVK
-969 GQVTLNNITLKNL
+969 GQVALNNITLKNL

-987 FGDGMI
+987 FGDGTI
-993 NFSAH
+993 TFNAH

-1030 NLWQLINYQGHGAS
+1030 NLWQLINYQGHGAN

-1052 GNGIYDV
+1052 SNGVYDV

-1065 QTYNFQEVFSPNSI
+1065 QTYNFQEIFSPNSI

-1086 GMVFDYV
+1086 GMVFDYM

-1117 NNNLGNLNNTIYY
+1117 NNNLGNSNNTIYY

-1151 QTLTGQNSAIV
+1151 QTFTGQNSAIV

-1255 AAGTQSS
+1255 AAGMQSS

-1268 NSANIQAQNSYF
+1268 NDANIQAQNSYF

-1320 NAVNAISFTNSSNL
+1320 NAKNAINFTNSTNL
-1334 SSGLYQISAKS
+1334 SSGLYQMQAKS

-1357 GTSSIKAN
+1357 GTSSIKAS
-1365 AISLSQNASIN
+1365 AINLSQNASIN
-1376 ASNHSTLELSGDLNL
+1376 ASNHSTLELQGDLNL
-1391 NDTSSLNLNQSAIN
+1391 NDTSSLNLNQSTIN

-1417 LIASNGSHLNFNGAV
+1417 LIASNGSHFNFNGAV

-1440 TSLSDSSIVFKG
+1440 ASLNNSSIVFKG

-1466 FLDFQGSSAITS
+1466 SLDFQGSSAITS

-1485 NNAFSQSPITFHQA
+1485 DNAFSQSPITFHQA

-1510 NLLNPNNSS
+1510 NLLNPNSSS
-1519 VLNLKNS
+1519 VLDLKNS
-1526 QLVFSDQG
+1526 QLVFGDQG

-1540 IDLLSD
+1540 IDLLID

-1558 QADMNSNWY
+1558 QAGMNNNWY
-1567 ERISFFGMRIND
+1567 ERISFFGVCIND

-1604 FKDNQLS
+1604 FKNNQLS

-1626 IGSEIFNYQKVY
+1626 IGSEVFNYQKVY

-1647 SDDAQGVFYL
+1647 SDDAEGVFYL
-1657 TSSVKGYYNPNQSY
+1657 TSNVKGYYNPNQSY
-1671 QASGSNNT
+1671 QANGSNNT

-1684 LTSESSVI
+1684 LTSESSII

-1732 KKILGNDFSLSSLSN
+1732 KKILGNDFSLSSLSD

-1779 VQNFNNGALIIGATK
+1779 VQNFNNGTLIVGATK
-1794 IGQTNTNSTVVFGGL
+1794 IGQTDTNSAVVFGGL

-1919 EVAMQSINKAGG
+1919 EVAVQSINKAGG

-2071 GEFLGQDMLNSLE
+2071 GEFLGQDTLNSLE

-2106 PIYEQGLGDLIP
+2106 SIYEQGLGDLIP
-2118 NLGKKGLFAPYGL
+2118 NLGKKWLFAPYGL
-2131 SQVWQR
+2131 SQVWQK
-2137 GDFSFN
+2137 GDFNFN

-2183 HSGTLNLLSN
+2183 HFGTLQLLSN

-2221 QGNLFINA
+2221 QGDLFINA
-2229 SCVQQSDPITTNT
+2229 SCTQQSDPTAANI
-2242 ANPCALSAQSAN
+2242 ANPCAFNAKSAN
-2254 GASSNNASN
+2254 GTSSSNALN

-2296 FSKIK
+2296 FSKVK

-2320 NLTISNQAV
+2320 NLIISNQAV

-2336 VTNNLNIQGAFN
+2336 TANNLNIQGAFN

-2355 GVLQNLVIAS
+2355 EVLQNLTIAS

-2372 IYGLE
+2372 IYGLG
-2377 VGGALNNFGAI
+2377 VGGVLNNFGTI
-2388 HFNLENIQTPAP
+2388 HFNLENSQTPVNP
-2400 LIQAEGIINLNTT
+2400 LIQAEGIINLNTA

-2499 PNNILSLSVLHNQV
+2499 QNHILSLSVLYDQI
-2513 KMSYGDKVM
+2513 KMSYGDKAM

-2541 LNQIEAIGG
+2541 LNQIEAVGG
-2550 NNAIKWLSTLMIKT
+2550 NAIKWLSTLMMET

-2578 SLNEILDAT
+2578 SLNEILGVA

-2603 DNATNLLELAS
+2603 NNATNLLELAS

-2633 ESNFSERLLE
+2633 ESDFSKRLLE
-2643 LKNKRFSDPNPSEIF
+2643 LKNKRFSDPNPGEVF
-2658 VKYSQPNKHPNNLWV
+2658 VKHSQPSKHQNNLWV
-2673 QGVGGASFISGG
+2673 QGIGGASFISGG

-2716 NGNIMRSL
+2716 NGNIMHSL

-2746 ANETYG
+2746 TNETYG
-2752 GNASHINSSNS
+2752 GNATSINSSNS

-2811 SGMKGKMQNPA
+2811 SGMKGKMNDAA
-2822 YQQFVMHSN
+2822 YKQFLMHSN

-2848 YFGKNSY
+2848 YFGQNSY

-2863 RDLLIKA
+2863 RDLLIKS
-2870 KGDNMVRFVGENTL
+2870 KGGNMVRFVGENTL
-2884 LYRKGEIFNTFA
+2884 LYRKGEVFNTFA

-2925 DLNIT
+2925 DINIT

>member
-1 MKQFKKKPKKI
+1 MKKFKKKPKSI
-12 KRSQKIIL
+12 KRSHQKTIL
-20 KRPLWLMPLL
+20 KRPLWLAPLL

-39 ADGTDILGLSWG
+39 ANNLWDLLNPKVGGEYMHWVKGSQYCAWWELAGCLKNVWG
-51 EKSQKVCVHRPWY
+51 ANHKGY
-64 ALWSCDKWEEKTQ
+64 DA
-77 QFTGNQLIT
+77 
-86 KTWAGGNAAN
+86 GNAAN
-96 YYHSQN
+96 YLSSQN
-102 NQDITANLKND
+102 YQAISVGSENET
-113 NGTYF
+113 GTYS
-118 LSGLYNY
+118 LSGFTNY
-125 TGGEYNGGNLDIEL
+125 VGGNLTI
-139 GSNAT
+139 
-144 FNLGANSGN
+144 NLGNSVVLDLSGSN
-153 SFTSWYPNGHTNVTF
+153 SFTSYQGYNQDKDDVSFNVGAINLNGTL
-168 SAGTINVNNSVEVGN
+168 EVGN

-197 LNLNANKVT
+197 LNLNANKVN
-206 INSNINAYKTSQV
+206 INSNISAFKTSQV
-219 NIGNANSAITIN
+219 NIGNANSAITIG

-239 CSSLAKIGSGANCSS
+239 CSSLAGVGVGANCST
-254 SGPSYSFKGTTSAT
+254 SGPSYSFKGTTNAT
-268 NTTFSN
+268 NTAFSN
-274 ASGSFTFEESANFS
+274 ANGSFTFEENATFS
-288 GAKLNGGAFTFNKG
+288 GAKLNGGSFTFNKG

-312 SGSFTFK
+312 SGSFNFK
-319 GTSSF
+319 GASSF
-324 NNATFSNASYTFDN
+324 NGATFSNASYTFNN
-338 QATFQNS
+338 QVTFQNS
-345 SFNGGTFTFNNQSN
+345 SFNGGTFTFND
-359 PTNSAQHPQILFENS
+359 
-374 SFNGG
+374 
-379 IFTFNN
+379 
-385 QTNPTNSAQHPQI
+385 QTNQTNSAQHPQI

-405 SGSTTT
+405 SGNATTF
-411 LKGSATFEQAFNN
+411 KGFVHFQQAFNN
-424 SNHQLTIQ
+424 SNHQLIMQ
-432 NASFDNATFNNTG
+432 NASFNNANFSNTG
-445 KITIEKD
+445 KITIEKEV
-452 ASFNNTSFNTPVDTN
+452 SFNNTTFNTSINTN
-467 NMSVTGSVTLSGKND
+467 NMTITGSVTLSGKND

-494 KITLAQ
+494 KITLTQ
-500 GATFNLTSLG
+500 GTTFNLTSLG
-510 SEKSVTIL
+510 DKNSVTIL

-526 NHLLNHA
+526 NNLLNHA
-533 LNSLTNALKTTESSS
+533 LNSLTNALKTNESSL

-568 QLLSENAATPK
+568 QLLNENAATSKP
-579 NTDSSPSAP
+579 TDSSPSKSSTNP
-588 TKDSPQVY
+588 TQVY

-608 LQETFSPNSIIIQ
+608 LQETFSHNSIIIQ
-621 ALESGTYTPPPTI
+621 ALESGTYTPPPVI
-634 SGSQF
+634 SGSKF

-644 NYINANMPWYD
+644 NYINSDMPWYD
-655 HKYYIPKSQNFTE
+655 HKSYIPKSQNFTE

-679 WGSYTNSFKQTFST
+679 WGSYTNSFKQTFSAS
-693 NGSNLVIGYNATWT
+693 GSNLVIGYNSTWT
-707 GNSVSSSGTVSF
+707 DHNVSSSDTVSF

-739 IGTTNG
+739 TGTTNG
-745 AYSAYHVYITANLR
+745 TYSAYHVYITANLR

-779 INIANATITQ
+779 VNIANATITQ
-789 HNAGAYSSSMT
+789 HNAGIYSSSMT
-800 FSTQNMDS
+800 FSTQGLDN
-808 SQNLNGLNANGK
+808 SQNLNDLNANGT

-839 NAGQATFENTNFNGG
+839 NAGQAVFENTNFNGG

-921 GNAVFGNSTNSD
+921 GSAVFGNSAN
-933 GSQNTAN
+933 GSQNNAN
-940 FNNTGSVNIAGNAT
+940 FNNTGSVNISGNAT
-954 FDNMAFNGPTNTSVK
+954 FDNVVFNSPTNTSVK

-987 FGDGMI
+987 FGDGTI
-993 NFSAH
+993 TFNAH
-998 SVINIGE
+998 SVINIDE
-1005 AITNGNPITLVS
+1005 SITNGNPITLVS

-1030 NLWQLINYQGHGAS
+1030 NLWQLINYQGHGAI

-1052 GNGIYDV
+1052 GNGVYDV

-1065 QTYNFQEVFSPNSI
+1065 QTYNFQEIFSQNSI

-1086 GMVFDYV
+1086 GMVFDYM

-1099 HLYYQNALGF
+1099 HLYYKDVVGF

-1117 NNNLGNLNNTIYY
+1117 NNNLGKLNNTIYY
-1130 YDKSIDF
+1130 YDNSIDF

-1151 QTLTGQNSAIV
+1151 QTFTGQNSAIV
-1162 FGAKNIWTN
+1162 FGAKSIWTN
-1171 ASDAPQSNT
+1171 ASDTPQSNT

-1262 SMNFIS
+1262 SMNFTS

-1285 QNKGNPN
+1285 QNGGNPN

-1313 TQSVFKF
+1313 TQSIFKF
-1320 NAVNAISFTNSSNL
+1320 NAANAINFTNSTNL
-1334 SSGLYQISAKS
+1334 SSGLYQMQAKS
-1345 VLFDNSN
+1345 VSFDNSS

-1365 AISLSQNASIN
+1365 AINLSQNASIN
-1376 ASNHSTLELSGDLNL
+1376 ASNHSTLELQGDLNL
-1391 NDTSSLNLNQSAIN
+1391 NDTSSLNLNQSTIN
-1405 VSNNATINDYAS
+1405 ISNNATINDYAS
-1417 LIASNGSHLNFNGAV
+1417 LIVNDGSRLNFNGTT

-1440 TSLSDSSIVFKG
+1440 TSLNHSSIVFKG
-1452 ASSLGG
+1452 AISLGG

-1466 FLDFQGSSAITS
+1466 SLDFQGSSAITS

-1485 NNAFSQSPITFHQA
+1485 DSAFSQSPITFHQA

-1558 QADMNSNWY
+1558 QADMNNNNNWY
-1567 ERISFFGMRIND
+1567 ERINFFGMRIND
-1579 GIYDAKNQTY
+1579 GVYDAINQTY

-1626 IGSEIFNYQKVY
+1626 IGSEVFNYQKVY

-1647 SDDAQGVFYL
+1647 SDDAEGVFYL
-1657 TSSVKGYYNPNQSY
+1657 TSNVKGYYNPNQSY
-1671 QASGSNNT
+1671 QANGSNNT

-1732 KKILGNDFSLSSLSN
+1732 KKILGNDFSLSSLSDLN
-1747 LKGDALNQL
+1747 SNALNQL
-1756 TKLITPSDWKNINE
+1756 TKLITHNDWKNINE
-1770 LIDNANNSV
+1770 FIDNANNSV
-1779 VQNFNNGALIIGATK
+1779 VQNFNNGTLIVGATK
-1794 IGQTNTNSTVVFGGL
+1794 IGQTDTNSAVVFGGL

-1919 EVAMQSINKAGG
+1919 EVAVQSINKAGG
-1931 LGNLIVNTLGSGS
+1931 LGNLIADVLGSDS

-2052 VKPSEA
+2052 VKPSNA
-2058 LQNDVVALGKQMI
+2058 LKNDVVALGKQMI
-2071 GEFLGQDMLNSLE
+2071 GEFLGQDTLNSLE

-2106 PIYEQGLGDLIP
+2106 SIYEQGLGDLIP
-2118 NLGKKGLFAPYGL
+2118 SLGKKGLFAPYGL
-2131 SQVWQR
+2131 SQVWQK

-2174 GNNHIAFTN
+2174 GNNHISFTN
-2183 HSGTLNLLSN
+2183 HAGTLNLLSN

-2201 TLDASN
+2201 TLNASN
-2207 GLKINAANNNVSVS
+2207 GLKINASNNNVSVS

-2229 SCVQQSDPITTNT
+2229 SCVGQNDPTTANI
-2242 ANPCALSAQSAN
+2242 ANPCALSTQSVN
-2254 GASSNNASN
+2254 GTSSSNASN
-2263 NAPIALNN
+2263 NAQIALNN

-2329 LEKNASF
+2329 LEKNTSF
-2336 VTNNLNIQGAFN
+2336 MANNLNIQGAFN
-2348 NNATQKI
+2348 NNATRKI
-2355 GVLQNLVIAS
+2355 EVLQNLTIAS
-2365 NASLSTG
+2365 TASLSTG

-2388 HFNLENIQTPAP
+2388 HFNLENIQTPTP
-2400 LIQAEGIINLNTT
+2400 FIQAEGIINLNTT

-2418 NVNNSMA
+2418 NINNSMA
-2425 NNTTYTLLKSSRY
+2425 NNTTHTLLKSSRY

-2459 INGNH
+2459 INENH

-2491 LPNSNNAS
+2491 LPNSNNAHQ
-2499 PNNILSLSVLHNQV
+2499 NNILSLSVLYNQI
-2513 KMSYGDKVM
+2513 KMSYGNKVM

-2541 LNQIEAIGG
+2541 LNQIEAVGG
-2550 NNAIKWLSTLMIKT
+2550 NNAIKWLSTLMMET
-2564 KENPLFAPIYLENH
+2564 KENPLFAPIYLKNH
-2578 SLNEILDAT
+2578 SLNEILGVA
-2587 KDLQNTASL
+2587 KDLLNTASL

-2603 DNATNLLELAS
+2603 NNATNLLELAS

-2619 SRLTKLSDFRAREG
+2619 SRLTKLSDFRSREG
-2633 ESNFSERLLE
+2633 ESDFSKRLLE
-2643 LKNKRFSDPNPSEIF
+2643 LKNKRFSDPNPREVF
-2658 VKYSQPNKHPNNLWV
+2658 VKYSQPNKHQNNLWV
-2673 QGVGGASFISGG
+2673 QGIGGASFISGG

-2716 NGNIMRSL
+2716 NGNIMHSL
-2724 GNNVDVGMY
+2724 ANNVDVGMY

-2746 ANETYG
+2746 ANETYE
-2752 GNASHINSSNS
+2752 GNASNINSSNS

-2805 YHFIGL
+2805 YYFIGL
-2811 SGMKGKMQNPA
+2811 SGMKGKMNDAA
-2822 YQQFVMHSN
+2822 YKQFLMHSN

-2863 RDLLIKA
+2863 RDLLIKS
-2870 KGDNMVRFVGENTL
+2870 KGGNVVRFVGENTL
-2884 LYRKGEIFNTFA
+2884 LYRKGEVFNTFA

-2908 LMYVNAG
+2908 LVYVNAG

-2925 DLNIT
+2925 DINIT

>member
-12 KRSQKIIL
+12 KRLHQNQKTIL
-20 KRPLWLMPLL
+20 KRPLWLAPLL
-30 IGGFASGVY
+30 ISGFASGVY
-39 ADGTDILGLSWG
+39 ANNNLWDLLNPKVGGEYVHWVKGIQYCSW
-51 EKSQKVCVHRPWY
+51 
-64 ALWSCDKWEEKTQ
+64 WEFGGCLRNVWGANHK
-77 QFTGNQLIT
+77 GYD
-86 KTWAGGNAAN
+86 AGNAAN
-96 YYHSQN
+96 YLSSQN
-102 NQDITANLKND
+102 YQAISVGNGNET
-113 NGTYF
+113 GTYS
-118 LSGLYNY
+118 LSGFTNY
-125 TGGEYNGGNLDIEL
+125 VGGNLTIDL
-139 GSNAT
+139 G
-144 FNLGANSGN
+144 NSVVLDLSGSN
-153 SFTSWYPNGHTNVTF
+153 SFTSYQGYNQGKDDVTF
-168 SAGTINVNNSVEVGN
+168 TVGTINLNGTLEVGN
-183 RVGSGAGTHTGTAT
+183 RVGSGAGTHTGIAT

-206 INSNINAYKTSQV
+206 INSNISAYKTSQV
-219 NIGNANSAITIN
+219 NIGNANSTITIN
-231 SVSLSGDT
+231 SVYLSGDT
-239 CSSLAKIGSGANCSS
+239 CSSLASVGVGANCST
-254 SGPSYSFKGTTSAT
+254 SGPSYSFKGTTNAT

-274 ASGSFTFEESANFS
+274 ASGSFTFEENATFS
-288 GAKLNGGAFTFNKG
+288 GAKWNGGAFTFNKG
-302 FNATNNTAFN
+302 FSATNNTAFN
-312 SGSFTFK
+312 SGSFNFK

-324 NNATFSNASYTFDN
+324 NGASFSNASYTFEN

-345 SFNGGTFTFNNQSN
+345 SFNGGTFTFNNQ
-359 PTNSAQHPQILFENS
+359 
-374 SFNGG
+374 
-379 IFTFNN
+379 
-385 QTNPTNSAQHPQI
+385 TNPANSAQHPQI

-405 SGSTTT
+405 SGNATT
-411 LKGSATFEQAFNN
+411 LKGFVNFQQAFNN

-432 NASFDNATFNNTG
+432 NASFNNATFNNTG
-445 KITIEKD
+445 KITINEG
-452 ASFNNTSFNTPVDTN
+452 ASFNNTTFNASINTN
-467 NMSVTGSVTLSGKND
+467 NMSVIGSVTLSGKND
-482 LKNGSTLDFGSS
+482 LNNGSTLDFGSS
-494 KITLAQ
+494 KITLTQ
-500 GATFNLTSLG
+500 GTTFNLTSLG

-533 LNSLTNALKTTESSS
+533 INGLTNALKTNESSS
-548 KPQSFAQGLWDMI
+548 KPQSFAQGLWEII

-568 QLLSENAATPK
+568 QLLSESAATSK
-579 NTDSSPSAP
+579 NTDSSPPKSSSNS
-588 TKDSPQVY
+588 TQVY

-621 ALESGTYTPPPTI
+621 ALESGTYTPPPVI
-634 SGSQF
+634 NGSKF

-644 NYINANMPWYD
+644 NYINADMPWYD

-679 WGSYTNSFKQTFST
+679 WGSYTNSFKQTFSA
-693 NGSNLVIGYNATWT
+693 NNSNLVIGYNATWT

-739 IGTTNG
+739 TGTTNG
-745 AYSAYHVYITANLR
+745 TYSAYHVYITANLR

-789 HNAGAYSSSMT
+789 HNAGIYSSSMT
-800 FSTQNMDS
+800 FSTQSMDNL
-808 SQNLNGLNANGK
+808 QNLSGLNANGK
-820 LSVYGA
+820 LSVYGT

-876 EISAKNASFNNAN
+876 EIGAKNASFNNAN

-921 GNAVFGNSTNSD
+921 GNAVFGTNSN
-933 GSQNTAN
+933 GSPNNAN

-954 FDNMAFNGPTNTSVK
+954 FDNVVFNSPTNTSVK
-969 GQVTLNNITLKNL
+969 GKVTLNNITLKNL

-987 FGDGMI
+987 FGDGTI
-993 NFSAH
+993 SFSAH
-998 SVINIGE
+998 SVINIDE
-1005 AITNGNPITLVS
+1005 AIINGNPITLVS

-1065 QTYNFQEVFSPNSI
+1065 QTYNFQEVFSQNSI

-1099 HLYYQNALGF
+1099 HLYYKDVVGF

-1117 NNNLGNLNNTIYY
+1117 NNNLGNANNTIYY
-1130 YDKSIDF
+1130 YDNSIDF

-1151 QTLTGQNSAIV
+1151 QTFTGQNSAIV
-1162 FGAKNIWTN
+1162 FGAKNIWTSV
-1171 ASDAPQSNT
+1171 SDAPQSNV

-1262 SMNFIS
+1262 SMNFVS

-1300 DFSNSSFRGYVGQ
+1300 DFSNSSFRGYVGA

-1334 SSGLYQISAKS
+1334 SSGLYQIQAKS

-1365 AISLSQNASIN
+1365 AINLSQNASIN
-1376 ASNHSTLELSGDLNL
+1376 ASNHSTLELQGDLNL

-1440 TSLSDSSIVFKG
+1440 TSLNNSSIVFKG
-1452 ASSLGG
+1452 SVSLGG

-1466 FLDFQGSSAITS
+1466 SLDFQGSSAITS

-1485 NNAFSQSPITFHQA
+1485 DNAFSQSPITFHQA
-1499 LDIKAPLSLGG
+1499 LDVKAPLSLGG
-1510 NLLNPNNSS
+1510 NLLNPNNNS

-1558 QADMNSNWY
+1558 QADMNNNWY

-1604 FKDNQLS
+1604 FKNNQLS

-1684 LTSESSVI
+1684 LSSESSVT

-1715 NNIKA
+1715 SNIKA

-1732 KKILGNDFSLSSLSN
+1732 KKILGNDFSLSSLN
-1747 LKGDALNQL
+1747 DLKGDALNQL

-1770 LIDNANNSV
+1770 FIDNANNSV

-1794 IGQTNTNSTVVFGGL
+1794 IGQTDTNSALVFGGL
-1809 GYQKPCDYTDI
+1809 GYQTPCDYTDI

-1870 ASVTF
+1870 ASITF

-1896 FSMLGQEGINK
+1896 FSMLGQDGINK

-1919 EVAMQSINKAGG
+1919 EVAVQSINKAGG

-2045 SVMLQDI
+2045 SVVLQDI
-2052 VKPSEA
+2052 VKPSKA

-2071 GEFLGQDMLNSLE
+2071 GEFLGQDTLNSLE

-2106 PIYEQGLGDLIP
+2106 PVYEQGLGDLIP
-2118 NLGKKGLFAPYGL
+2118 NLGKNGLFAPYGL
-2131 SQVWQR
+2131 SQVWQK
-2137 GDFSFN
+2137 GDFNFN

-2174 GNNHIAFTN
+2174 GNNRIAFTN
-2183 HSGTLNLLSN
+2183 HFGTLQLLSN
-2193 QVSNINIT
+2193 QVSNISIT
-2201 TLDASN
+2201 MLNASN
-2207 GLKINAANNNVSVS
+2207 GLKINAGSNNVSVS
-2221 QGNLFINA
+2221 QGDLFINA
-2229 SCVQQSDPITTNT
+2229 SCAQQSDPTT
-2242 ANPCALSAQSAN
+2242 ANATNPCVLSAQSVN
-2254 GASSNNASN
+2254 GASSSNASN

-2355 GVLQNLVIAS
+2355 EVLQNLAIAS

-2377 VGGALNNFGAI
+2377 VGGALNNLGTI
-2388 HFNLENIQTPAP
+2388 HFNLENSQTPVNP
-2400 LIQAEGIINLNTT
+2400 LIQAGGVINLNAT

-2418 NVNNSMA
+2418 NINNSMA

-2499 PNNILSLSVLHNQV
+2499 QNHILSLSVLYDQI
-2513 KMSYGDKVM
+2513 KMSYGNKIM

-2529 QDYIVGIQGQSA
+2529 QDYIAGIQGQSA
-2541 LNQIEAIGG
+2541 LNQIEAVGG
-2550 NNAIKWLSTLMIKT
+2550 NAIKWLSTLMMDT
-2564 KENPLFAPIYLENH
+2564 KENPLFAPIYLKNH
-2578 SLNEILDAT
+2578 SLNEILGVT

-2603 DNATNLLELAS
+2603 NNATNLLELAS

-2633 ESNFSERLLE
+2633 ESDFSLLE
-2643 LKNKRFSDPNPSEIF
+2643 LKNKRFSDPNPGEVF
-2658 VKYSQPNKHPNNLWV
+2658 VKYSQLSKHPNNLWV

-2685 NGTLYGLNVGYDRLV
+2685 NGTLYGLNMGYDRLV

-2711 GYSGF
+2711 GYSDF
-2716 NGNIMRSL
+2716 NGNIMHSL

-2752 GNASHINSSNS
+2752 GHATNINSSNP

-2790 FKQKSVVLKPQVGLS
+2790 FKQKSVVLKPQVGVS

-2811 SGMKGKMQNPA
+2811 SGMKGKMNDAA
-2822 YQQFVMHSN
+2822 YKQFLMHSN

-2848 YFGKNSY
+2848 YFGQNSY

-2863 RDLLIKA
+2863 RDLLIKS
-2870 KGDNMVRFVGENTL
+2870 KGDNVVRFVGGNTL
-2884 LYRKGEIFNTFA
+2884 LYRKGEVFNTFA

-2925 DLNIT
+2925 DINIT

>member
-1 MKQFKKKPKKI
+1 MKQFKKKPKSI
-12 KRSQKIIL
+12 KRSHQNQKTIL
-20 KRPLWLMPLL
+20 KRPLWLAPLL

-39 ADGTDILGLSWG
+39 ANNNLWDLLNPKVGGEYVHWVKGSQYCSW
-51 EKSQKVCVHRPWY
+51 
-64 ALWSCDKWEEKTQ
+64 WE
-77 QFTGNQLIT
+77 F
-86 KTWAGGNAAN
+86 AGCLKNVWGANHKGYDAGNAAN
-96 YYHSQN
+96 YLSSQN
-102 NQDITANLKND
+102 YQAISVGSGNET
-113 NGTYF
+113 GTYS
-118 LSGLYNY
+118 LSGFTNY
-125 TGGEYNGGNLDIEL
+125 VGGNLTI
-139 GSNAT
+139 
-144 FNLGANSGN
+144 NLGNSVVLDLSGSN
-153 SFTSWYPNGHTNVTF
+153 SFTSYQGYNQGKDDVSFNVGAINLNGTL
-168 SAGTINVNNSVEVGN
+168 EVGN

-219 NIGNANSAITIN
+219 NIGNANSAITIG
-231 SVSLSGDT
+231 SVSLNGDT
-239 CSSLAKIGSGANCSS
+239 CSSLASVGVGANCSN
-254 SGPSYSFKGTTSAT
+254 SGPSYSFKGTTNAT

-274 ASGSFTFEESANFS
+274 ANGSFTFEENATFS
-288 GAKLNGGAFTFNKG
+288 GAKWNGGSYTFNKE
-302 FNATNNTAFN
+302 FSATNNTAFN

-324 NNATFSNASYTFDN
+324 NGTNFSNASYIFNN

-345 SFNGGTFTFNNQSN
+345 SFNGGTFTFNNQ
-359 PTNSAQHPQILFENS
+359 
-374 SFNGG
+374 
-379 IFTFNN
+379 
-385 QTNPTNSAQHPQI
+385 TNPTNSAQHPQI
-398 LFENSSF
+398 QNSSF

-411 LKGSATFEQAFNN
+411 LKGFVNFQQAFNN

-432 NASFDNATFNNTG
+432 NASFNNATFNNTG
-445 KITIEKD
+445 KITIEKE
-452 ASFNNTSFNTPVDTN
+452 ASFNNTSFNTSVDTN
-467 NMSVTGSVTLSGKND
+467 NMSVTGGVTLSGKND

-494 KITLAQ
+494 KITLTQ
-500 GATFNLTSLG
+500 GTTFNLTSLG

-533 LNSLTNALKTTESSS
+533 INSLTNALKTNESSS

-568 QLLSENAATPK
+568 QLLNENAATSKP
-579 NTDSSPSAP
+579 TDSSPSKSSANP
-588 TKDSPQVY
+588 TQVY

-608 LQETFSPNSIIIQ
+608 LQETFGPNSIIIQ
-621 ALESGTYTPPPTI
+621 ALESGTYTPPPVI
-634 SGSQF
+634 NGSKF

-644 NYINANMPWYD
+644 NYINADMPWYN

-668 SGTYYLPSVQI
+668 SGTYYLLSVQI
-679 WGSYTNSFKQTFST
+679 WGSHTNSFKQTFSAS
-693 NGSNLVIGYNATWT
+693 NSNLVIGYNSTWT
-707 GNSVSSSGTVSF
+707 DHNVSSSGTVSF

-725 ALNGHCGPWPYYQC
+725 VLNGHCGPWPYYQC
-739 IGTTNG
+739 TGTTDG
-745 AYSAYHVYITANLR
+745 TYSAYHVYITANLR

-771 LVFNGVDS
+771 LIFNGVDS
-779 INIANATITQ
+779 VNIANATITQ
-789 HNAGAYSSSMT
+789 HNAGIYSSSMT
-800 FSTQNMDS
+800 FSTQNMDN
-808 SQNLNGLNANGK
+808 SQNLNGLNANGT
-820 LSVYGA
+820 LSVYGT

-839 NAGQATFENTNFNGG
+839 NAGQAVFENTNFNGG
-854 SYQFSG
+854 GYQFSG

-889 FNNSASFNFNNSNA
+889 FNNSASFNFNNSSA

-954 FDNMAFNGPTNTSVK
+954 FDNVVFNSPTNTSVK
-969 GQVTLNNITLKNL
+969 GQVILNNITLKNL

-987 FGDGMI
+987 FGDGTI
-993 NFSAH
+993 AFNAH

-1044 SEKLVSSA
+1044 SEKLVSSV
-1052 GNGIYDV
+1052 GNGVYDV

-1065 QTYNFQEVFSPNSI
+1065 QTYNFQEIFSPNSI
-1079 SIRRLGV
+1079 SVRRLGV
-1086 GMVFDYV
+1086 SMVFDYV

-1099 HLYYQNALGF
+1099 HLYYKDVVGF

-1117 NNNLGNLNNTIYY
+1117 NNNLGNANNTIYY
-1130 YDKSIDF
+1130 YDNSIDF

-1151 QTLTGQNSAIV
+1151 QTFTGQNSAIV

-1171 ASDAPQSNT
+1171 ASDAPQSNV

-1233 GASLNFNGLQGIL
+1233 GASLNFNALQGIL

-1285 QNKGNPN
+1285 QNGGNPN

-1300 DFSNSSFRGYVGQ
+1300 DFSNSSFRGYVGK

-1320 NAVNAISFTNSSNL
+1320 NATNAISFTNSTNL
-1334 SSGLYQISAKS
+1334 SSGLYQMQAKS
-1345 VLFDNSN
+1345 VSFDNSN

-1365 AISLSQNASIN
+1365 AINLSQNASIN
-1376 ASNHSTLELSGDLNL
+1376 ASNHSTLELQGDLNL

-1417 LIASNGSHLNFNGAV
+1417 LIASNGSHLNFNGAA

-1440 TSLSDSSIVFKG
+1440 TSLSNSSIVFKG
-1452 ASSLGG
+1452 ASFLGG

-1466 FLDFQGSSAITS
+1466 SLDFQGSSAITS

-1485 NNAFSQSPITFHQA
+1485 DNAFSQSPITFHQA

-1510 NLLNPNNSS
+1510 NLLSPNSSS

-1558 QADMNSNWY
+1558 QADMNDNWY
-1567 ERISFFGMRIND
+1567 ERISFFGMRISD

-1647 SDDAQGVFYL
+1647 SDDTQGVFYL

-1671 QASGSNNT
+1671 QANGSNNT

-1707 VYNKGYNF
+1707 IYNKGYNF

-1732 KKILGNDFSLSSLSN
+1732 KKILGNDFSLSSLSG

-1779 VQNFNNGALIIGATK
+1779 VQNFNNGTLIMGATK
-1794 IGQTNTNSTVVFGGL
+1794 IGQTDTNSAVVFGGL
-1809 GYQKPCDYTDI
+1809 GYQTPCDYTDI

-1907 VFNQAGLANILG
+1907 ILNQAGLANILG

-1931 LGNLIVNTLGSGS
+1931 LGNLIVNTLGSDS

-2045 SVMLQDI
+2045 SVVLQDI
-2052 VKPSEA
+2052 VKPSDA
-2058 LQNDVVALGKQMI
+2058 LKNDVMALGKQMI
-2071 GEFLGQDMLNSLE
+2071 GEFLGQDALNSLE

-2118 NLGKKGLFAPYGL
+2118 SLGKKGLFAPYGL
-2131 SQVWQR
+2131 SQVWQK
-2137 GDFSFN
+2137 GDFNFN

-2183 HSGTLNLLSN
+2183 HFGTLQLLSD

-2207 GLKINAANNNVSVS
+2207 GLKINAGSNNISVS
-2221 QGNLFINA
+2221 QGDLFVNA
-2229 SCVQQSDPITTNT
+2229 SCAQQSDPTTANAT
-2242 ANPCALSAQSAN
+2242 NPCALSTQNAN
-2254 GASSNNASN
+2254 GASSSNASN

-2296 FSKIK
+2296 FSKVK

-2320 NLTISNQAV
+2320 NLTISSQAV
-2329 LEKNASF
+2329 LENNASF

-2355 GVLQNLVIAS
+2355 EVLQNLVIAS

-2377 VGGALNNFGAI
+2377 VGGALNNLGTI
-2388 HFNLENIQTPAP
+2388 HFNLENSQTPVNP
-2400 LIQAEGIINLNTT
+2400 LIQAEGIINLNTA

-2425 NNTTYTLLKSSRY
+2425 NNTTYTLLKSGRY

-2499 PNNILSLSVLHNQV
+2499 PQNHILSLSVLYDQI
-2513 KMSYGDKVM
+2513 KMSYGNKIM

-2529 QDYIVGIQGQSA
+2529 QDYIAGIQGQSV
-2541 LNQIEAIGG
+2541 LNQIEAVGG
-2550 NNAIKWLSTLMIKT
+2550 NAIKWLSTLMMET
-2564 KENPLFAPIYLENH
+2564 KENPLFAPIYLKNH
-2578 SLNEILDAT
+2578 SLNEILGVT

-2603 DNATNLLELAS
+2603 NNATNLLELAS

-2633 ESNFSERLLE
+2633 ESDFSLLE
-2643 LKNKRFSDPNPSEIF
+2643 LKNKRFSDPNPGGVF
-2658 VKYSQPNKHPNNLWV
+2658 VKYTQPNKHPNNLWV

-2716 NGNIMRSL
+2716 NGNIMHSL

-2752 GNASHINSSNS
+2752 GNATSINSSNP

-2811 SGMKGKMQNPA
+2811 SGMKGNDAA
-2822 YQQFVMHSN
+2822 YKQFLMHSN

-2848 YFGKNSY
+2848 YFGQNSY

-2863 RDLLIKA
+2863 RDLLIKS

-2884 LYRKGEIFNTFA
+2884 LYRKGEVFNTFA

-2925 DLNIT
+2925 DINIT

>member
-1 MKQFKKKPKKI
+1 MKKFKKKPKSI
-12 KRSQKIIL
+12 KRSHQKTIL
-20 KRPLWLMPLL
+20 KRPLWLAPLL

-51 EKSQKVCVHRPWY
+51 GKSQKVCVHHPWY

-102 NQDITANLKND
+102 NQNITANLKND

-144 FNLGANSGN
+144 FNLGASSGN

-197 LNLNANKVT
+197 LNLNANKVN
-206 INSNINAYKTSQV
+206 IHSNISAFKTSQV
-219 NIGNANSAITIN
+219 NVGNANSVITIG
-231 SVSLSGDT
+231 SVSLSGDV
-239 CSSLAKIGSGANCSS
+239 CSSLASVGVGANCST

-268 NTTFSN
+268 NTAFSN
-274 ASGSFTFEESANFS
+274 ANGSFTFEENATFS
-288 GAKLNGGAFTFNKG
+288 GAKWNGGAFTFNKE

-312 SGSFTFK
+312 SGSFNFK
-319 GTSSF
+319 GASSF
-324 NNATFSNASYTFDN
+324 NGASFSNASYTFEN

-345 SFNGGTFTFNNQSN
+345 SFNGGTFTFNDQTNQSV
-359 PTNSAQHPQILFENS
+359 
-374 SFNGG
+374 
-379 IFTFNN
+379 
-385 QTNPTNSAQHPQI
+385 QHPQI

-405 SGSTTT
+405 SGNATT
-411 LKGSATFEQAFNN
+411 LKGFVNFQQAFNN
-424 SNHQLTIQ
+424 SNHQLTMQ
-432 NASFDNATFNNTG
+432 NASFNGANFNNTG
-445 KITIEKD
+445 KITINES
-452 ASFNNTSFNTPVDTN
+452 ASFNDTTFNTSINTS
-467 NMSVTGSVTLSGKND
+467 NMTITGSVTLSGKND
-482 LKNGSTLDFGSS
+482 LEKGSTLDFGSS
-494 KITLAQ
+494 KVALTQ
-500 GATFNLTSLG
+500 GTTFNLTSLG

-526 NHLLNHA
+526 NNLLNHA
-533 LNSLTNALKTTESSS
+533 LNSLTNALKTNESTS

-568 QLLSENAATPK
+568 QLLNENAATSKPVG
-579 NTDSSPSAP
+579 SSPSKSSTNPA
-588 TKDSPQVY
+588 QVY

-608 LQETFSPNSIIIQ
+608 LQETFSHNSIIIQ
-621 ALESGTYTPPPTI
+621 ALESGTYTPPPVI
-634 SGSQF
+634 SGSKF

-644 NYINANMPWYD
+644 NYINADMPWYD

-679 WGSYTNSFKQTFST
+679 WGSYTNSFKQTFSAS
-693 NGSNLVIGYNATWT
+693 NSNLVIGHNSTWT
-707 GNSVSSSGTVSF
+707 DHNISSSDTVSF

-739 IGTTNG
+739 TGTTNG
-745 AYSAYHVYITANLR
+745 TYSAYHVYITANLR

-771 LVFNGVDS
+771 LVFNGIDS
-779 INIANATITQ
+779 VNIANATITQ
-789 HNAGAYSSSMT
+789 HNAGIYSSSMT

-808 SQNLNGLNANGK
+808 SQNLKGLNANGT
-820 LSVYGA
+820 LSVYDA
-826 TFTNQAKDGKFIF
+826 TFTNQAKDAKFIF

-860 DSLNFSN
+860 DSLNFLN

-876 EISAKNASFNNAN
+876 EISAKNASFNNAS
-889 FNNSASFNFNNSNA
+889 FNNSASFNFNNPNA

-912 NANSNLQIA
+912 NANSNLQID
-921 GNAVFGNSTNSD
+921 GNAVFGNSAN
-933 GSQNTAN
+933 GSQNNAN
-940 FNNTGSVNIAGNAT
+940 FNNTGSVNVSGNAT
-954 FDNMAFNGPTNTSVK
+954 FDNVVFNGPTNTSVK

-987 FGDGMI
+987 FGDGTI
-993 NFSAH
+993 TFNAH
-998 SVINIGE
+998 SVINIGG

-1017 SSKEIEYNNAFSK
+1017 SAKEIEYNNAK

-1052 GNGIYDV
+1052 GNGVYDV

-1065 QTYNFQEVFSPNSI
+1065 QTYNFQEIFSLNSI

-1086 GMVFDYV
+1086 GMVFDYM

-1117 NNNLGNLNNTIYY
+1117 NNNLGNSNNTIYY
-1130 YDKSIDF
+1130 YDNSIDF

-1151 QTLTGQNSAIV
+1151 QTFTGQNSAIV

-1171 ASDAPQSNT
+1171 ASDAPQSNA

-1285 QNKGNPN
+1285 QNGGNPN

-1300 DFSNSSFRGYVGQ
+1300 DFSNSSFRGYVGK

-1320 NAVNAISFTNSSNL
+1320 NAKNAINFTNSTNL
-1334 SSGLYQISAKS
+1334 SSGLYQMQAQS

-1357 GTSSIKAN
+1357 GTSSIKAS
-1365 AISLSQNASIN
+1365 AINLSQNASIK
-1376 ASNHSTLELSGDLNL
+1376 ASNHSTLELQGGLNL
-1391 NDTSSLNLNQSAIN
+1391 NDTSSLNLNQSTIN

-1440 TSLSDSSIVFKG
+1440 TSLNDSSIVFKG
-1452 ASSLGG
+1452 AISLGG

-1466 FLDFQGSSAITS
+1466 SLDFQGSSAIAS

-1485 NNAFSQSPITFHQA
+1485 DNAFSQSPITFHQA

-1558 QADMNSNWY
+1558 QAGMSSNWY
-1567 ERISFFGMRIND
+1567 ERINFFGMRIND
-1579 GIYDAKNQTY
+1579 GIYDAINQTY

-1626 IGSEIFNYQKVY
+1626 IGSEVFNYQKVY

-1647 SDDAQGVFYL
+1647 SDDAEGVFYL
-1657 TSSVKGYYNPNQSY
+1657 TSNVKGYYNPNQSY
-1671 QASGSNNT
+1671 QANGSNNT
-1679 TKNNN
+1679 TKNND

-1707 VYNKGYNF
+1707 IYSKGYNL

-1720 LGQMA
+1720 LGQMV

-1732 KKILGNDFSLSSLSN
+1732 KKILGNDFSLSSLSDLN
-1747 LKGDALNQL
+1747 SDALNEL
-1756 TKLITPSDWKNINE
+1756 IKLITPNDWKNINE

-1779 VQNFNNGALIIGATK
+1779 VQNFNNGALIVGATK
-1794 IGQTNTNSTVVFGGL
+1794 IGQTDTNSAVVFGGL

-1931 LGNLIVNTLGSGS
+1931 LGNLIADTLGSDS
-1944 VIGGY
+1944 VIGGH

-1976 LNTAIKDLIRQKL
+1976 LNAAIKDLIRQKL

-2045 SVMLQDI
+2045 SVVLQDI
-2052 VKPSEA
+2052 VKPSKA
-2058 LQNDVVALGKQMI
+2058 LQSDVVALGKQMI
-2071 GEFLGQDMLNSLE
+2071 GEFLGQDTLNSLE
-2084 SLLQNQQIKSVLDKV
+2084 SLLQNQEIKSVLNKI
-2099 LAAKGLG
+2099 LEAKGLG
-2106 PIYEQGLGDLIP
+2106 SIYEQGLGDLMP

-2174 GNNHIAFTN
+2174 GNNQISFTN
-2183 HSGTLNLLSN
+2183 HAGTLQLLSD

-2201 TLDASN
+2201 TLNASN

-2221 QGNLFINA
+2221 QGNLFVNA
-2229 SCVQQSDPITTNT
+2229 SCAQQSDPTTANAT
-2242 ANPCALSAQSAN
+2242 NPCALSAQSVN
-2254 GASSNNASN
+2254 GASSNKASN
-2263 NAPIALNN
+2263 NAQIALNN
-2271 NDESLMVTAND
+2271 NDESLMVTANG

-2301 GSANIK
+2301 GSATIK

-2336 VTNNLNIQGAFN
+2336 MANNLNIQGAFN
-2348 NNATQKI
+2348 NNATRKI
-2355 GVLQNLVIAS
+2355 EVLQNLTIAS

-2372 IYGLE
+2372 VYGLE
-2377 VGGALNNFGAI
+2377 VGGALNHFGAI
-2388 HFNLENIQTPAP
+2388 HFNLENIQTPTP

-2413 QTPFI
+2413 QTPFM

-2425 NNTTYTLLKSSRY
+2425 DNTTYTLLKSSRY

-2464 IEEKNGVLTYLGQRV
+2464 IKEENGVLTYLGQRV

-2491 LPNSNNAS
+2491 LPNSNNAHQ
-2499 PNNILSLSVLHNQV
+2499 NNILSLSVLYNQI

-2541 LNQIEAIGG
+2541 LNQIEAVGG
-2550 NNAIKWLSTLMIKT
+2550 NNAIKWLSTLMMET

-2578 SLNEILDAT
+2578 SLHEILGVT

-2633 ESNFSERLLE
+2633 ESDSSERLLE
-2643 LKNKRFSDPNPSEIF
+2643 LKNKRFSDPNPGEVF
-2658 VKYSQPNKHPNNLWV
+2658 VKYPQPNKHSNNLWV
-2673 QGVGGASFISGG
+2673 QGIGGASFISGG
-2685 NGTLYGLNVGYDRLV
+2685 NGTLYGLNAGYDRLV

-2716 NGNIMRSL
+2716 NGNIMHSL
-2724 GNNVDVGMY
+2724 ANNVDVGVY

-2752 GNASHINSSNS
+2752 GNANSINSSNS
-2763 LLSVLNQRYNYNT
+2763 LLSVLNQRYSYNT

-2805 YHFIGL
+2805 YYFIGL
-2811 SGMKGKMQNPA
+2811 SGMKGKMNDAA
-2822 YQQFVMHSN
+2822 YKQFLMHSN

-2863 RDLLIKA
+2863 RDLLIKS
-2870 KGDNMVRFVGENTL
+2870 KGGNVVRFMGENTL
-2884 LYRKGEIFNTFA
+2884 LYRKGEVFNTFM
-2896 SVITGGEMHLWR
+2896 SVVTGGEMHLWR

-2925 DLNIT
+2925 DINIT

>member
-1 MKQFKKKPKKI
+1 MKKFKKKPKSI
-12 KRSQKIIL
+12 KRSHQNQKTIL
-20 KRPLWLMPLL
+20 KHPLWLTPLL

-39 ADGTDILGLSWG
+39 ANNLWDLLNPKVGGEYVHWVKGSQYCAWWEFAGCLKNVWG
-51 EKSQKVCVHRPWY
+51 ANHKGY
-64 ALWSCDKWEEKTQ
+64 DA
-77 QFTGNQLIT
+77 
-86 KTWAGGNAAN
+86 GNAAN
-96 YYHSQN
+96 YLSSQN
-102 NQDITANLKND
+102 YQAISVGSGNET
-113 NGTYF
+113 GTYS
-118 LSGLYNY
+118 LSGFTNY
-125 TGGEYNGGNLDIEL
+125 VGGNLTI
-139 GSNAT
+139 
-144 FNLGANSGN
+144 NLGNSVVLDLSGSN
-153 SFTSWYPNGHTNVTF
+153 SFTSYQGYNQGKDDVSFNVGAINLNG
-168 SAGTINVNNSVEVGN
+168 ALEVGN
-183 RVGSGAGTHTGTAT
+183 RVGTGAGTHTGIAT
-197 LNLNANKVT
+197 LNLNANKVN
-206 INSNINAYKTSQV
+206 INSNISAYKTSQV
-219 NIGNANSAITIN
+219 NVGNANSVITIG

-239 CSSLAKIGSGANCSS
+239 CSSLASVGVGANCST
-254 SGPSYSFKGTTSAT
+254 SGPSYSFKGTTNAT
-268 NTTFSN
+268 NTAFSN
-274 ASGSFTFEESANFS
+274 ANGSFTFEENATFS
-288 GAKLNGGAFTFNKG
+288 GAKWNGGVFTFNKE
-302 FNATNNTAFN
+302 FSATNNTAFN
-312 SGSFTFK
+312 SGSFNFK
-319 GTSSF
+319 GASSF
-324 NNATFSNASYTFDN
+324 NGASFSNASYTFND

-345 SFNGGTFTFNNQSN
+345 SFSGGN
-359 PTNSAQHPQILFENS
+359 
-374 SFNGG
+374 
-379 IFTFNN
+379 FTFNN
-385 QTNPTNSAQHPQI
+385 QTNQSAQHPQI

-405 SGSTTT
+405 SGNATT
-411 LKGSATFEQAFNN
+411 LKGFVDFQQAFNN
-424 SNHQLTIQ
+424 SNHQLTMQ
-432 NASFDNATFNNTG
+432 NASFNNANFNNTG
-445 KITIEKD
+445 KITINEG
-452 ASFNNTSFNTPVDTN
+452 ASFNNTTFNTSVDTS
-467 NMSVTGSVTLSGKND
+467 NMTITGSVTLSGKND
-482 LKNGSTLDFGSS
+482 LKKGSTLDFGSS
-494 KITLAQ
+494 KVSLTQ
-500 GATFNLTSLG
+500 GTTFNLTSLG
-510 SEKSVTIL
+510 DKNSVTIL

-526 NHLLNHA
+526 NNLLNHA
-533 LNSLTNALKTTESSS
+533 LNSLTNALKTNESSS
-548 KPQSFAQGLWDMI
+548 EPQSFAQGLWDMI

-568 QLLSENAATPK
+568 QLLNENAATSKP
-579 NTDSSPSAP
+579 TDSPPSKSSTNSA
-588 TKDSPQVY
+588 QVY

-608 LQETFSPNSIIIQ
+608 LQETFSHNSIIIQ
-621 ALESGTYTPPPTI
+621 ALESGTYTPPPVI
-634 SGSQF
+634 SGSKF

-644 NYINANMPWYD
+644 NYINADMPWYD

-679 WGSYTNSFKQTFST
+679 WGSYTNSFKQTFSAS
-693 NGSNLVIGYNATWT
+693 NSNLVIGYNSTWT
-707 GNSVSSSGTVSF
+707 DHNVSSSGTVSF

-739 IGTTNG
+739 TGTTDG
-745 AYSAYHVYITANLR
+745 TYSAYHVYITANLR

-771 LVFNGVDS
+771 LIFNGVDS

-789 HNAGAYSSSMT
+789 HNAGIYSSSMT
-800 FSTQNMDS
+800 FSTQGMDN
-808 SQNLNGLNANGK
+808 SQNLNGLNSNGK

-826 TFTNQAKDGKFIF
+826 TFTNQAKDAKFVF
-839 NAGQATFENTNFNGG
+839 NAGQAVFENTNFNGG

-860 DSLNFSN
+860 DSLNFLN

-921 GNAVFGNSTNSD
+921 GNAVFGNSAND
-933 GSQNTAN
+933 SQNTAN
-940 FNNTGSVNIAGNAT
+940 FNNTGSVNISGNAT
-954 FDNMAFNGPTNTSVK
+954 FDNVVFNGPTNTSVK

-987 FGDGMI
+987 FGDGTI
-993 NFSAH
+993 SFNAH
-998 SVINIGE
+998 SVINISG

-1052 GNGIYDV
+1052 GNGVYDV

-1086 GMVFDYV
+1086 GMVFDYM

-1099 HLYYQNALGF
+1099 HLYYKDVVGF

-1117 NNNLGNLNNTIYY
+1117 NNNLGNANNTIYY
-1130 YDKSIDF
+1130 YDNSIDF

-1151 QTLTGQNSAIV
+1151 QTFTGQNSAIV
-1162 FGAKNIWTN
+1162 FGAKNIWTD
-1171 ASDAPQSNT
+1171 ASDAPQSNA

-1262 SMNFIS
+1262 SMNFVS

-1280 IDDTA
+1280 IDDTV
-1285 QNKGNPN
+1285 QNGGNPN

-1300 DFSNSSFRGYVGQ
+1300 DFSNSSFRGYVGT

-1320 NAVNAISFTNSSNL
+1320 NATNAISFTNSTNL
-1334 SSGLYQISAKS
+1334 SSGLYQMQAKS

-1357 GTSSIKAN
+1357 GTSSIKAS
-1365 AISLSQNASIN
+1365 AINLSQNASIN
-1376 ASNHSTLELSGDLNL
+1376 ASNHSTLELQGDLNV
-1391 NDTSSLNLNQSAIN
+1391 NDTSSLNLNQSTIN

-1452 ASSLGG
+1452 AISLGG
-1458 QFNLSNNS
+1458 QFNLSNNYS
-1466 FLDFQGSSAITS
+1466 LDFQGSSAITS

-1485 NNAFSQSPITFHQA
+1485 DNAFSQSPITFHQA

-1510 NLLNPNNSS
+1510 NLLNPNNNS
-1519 VLNLKNS
+1519 VLDLKNS

-1558 QADMNSNWY
+1558 QAGMNNNWY
-1567 ERISFFGMRIND
+1567 DRISFFGMRIND
-1579 GIYDAKNQTY
+1579 GIYDAINQTY
-1589 SFTNPLNNALKITES
+1589 SFTSPLNNALKITES

-1647 SDDAQGVFYL
+1647 SDDAEGVFYL
-1657 TSSVKGYYNPNQSY
+1657 TSNVKGYYNPNQSY

-1679 TKNNN
+1679 TKNND
-1684 LTSESSVI
+1684 LTSESSII

-1707 VYNKGYNF
+1707 IYNKGYNF

-1732 KKILGNDFSLSSLSN
+1732 KKILGNDFSLSSLSD

-1779 VQNFNNGALIIGATK
+1779 VQNFNNGTLIIGATK
-1794 IGQTNTNSTVVFGGL
+1794 IGQTNTNSAVVFGGL
-1809 GYQKPCDYTDI
+1809 GYQTPCDYTDI

-1919 EVAMQSINKAGG
+1919 EVAVQSINKAGG

-2045 SVMLQDI
+2045 SVVLQDI
-2052 VKPSEA
+2052 VKPSNA
-2058 LQNDVVALGKQMI
+2058 LKNDVVALGKQMI
-2071 GEFLGQDMLNSLE
+2071 GEFLGQDTLNSLE
-2084 SLLQNQQIKSVLDKV
+2084 SLLQNQWIKSVLDKI

-2118 NLGKKGLFAPYGL
+2118 SLGKKGLFAPYGL
-2131 SQVWQR
+2131 SQVWQK

-2174 GNNHIAFTN
+2174 GNNHISFTN
-2183 HSGTLNLLSN
+2183 HAGTLNLLSN

-2201 TLDASN
+2201 ALNASN

-2229 SCVQQSDPITTNT
+2229 SCTQQSDPTT
-2242 ANPCALSAQSAN
+2242 ANATNPCTLNAQSAN
-2254 GASSNNASN
+2254 GTSSSNASN
-2263 NAPIALNN
+2263 NAQIALNN

-2301 GSANIK
+2301 GSANVK

-2320 NLTISNQAV
+2320 NLIISNQAV

-2336 VTNNLNIQGAFN
+2336 TANNLNIQGAFN

-2355 GVLQNLVIAS
+2355 EMLQNLVIAS

-2377 VGGALNNFGAI
+2377 VGGTLNHFGTI
-2388 HFNLENIQTPAP
+2388 NFNLENSQTPVNP

-2418 NVNNSMA
+2418 NVNNVMA

-2464 IEEKNGVLTYLGQRV
+2464 IEEKDGVLTYLGQRV

-2499 PNNILSLSVLHNQV
+2499 QNHILSLSVLHDQI
-2513 KMSYGDKVM
+2513 KMSYGNKIM

-2529 QDYIVGIQGQSA
+2529 QDYIAGIQGQSA
-2541 LNQIEAIGG
+2541 LNQIEAVGG
-2550 NNAIKWLSTLMIKT
+2550 NAIKWLSTLMMET
-2564 KENPLFAPIYLENH
+2564 KENPLFAPIYLKNH
-2578 SLNEILDAT
+2578 SLNEVLGVT

-2596 ISNPNFR
+2596 ISNSNFR
-2603 DNATNLLELAS
+2603 NNATNLLELAS

-2633 ESNFSERLLE
+2633 ESAFSEHLLE
-2643 LKNKRFSDPNPSEIF
+2643 LKNKRFSDPNPGEVF
-2658 VKYSQPNKHPNNLWV
+2658 VKHSQLSKHQNNLWV
-2673 QGVGGASFISGG
+2673 QGIGGASFISGG
-2685 NGTLYGLNVGYDRLV
+2685 NGTLYGLNAGYDRLV

-2724 GNNVDVGMY
+2724 ANNVDVGMY

-2752 GNASHINSSNS
+2752 GNANNINSSNP
-2763 LLSVLNQRYNYNT
+2763 LLSVLNQRYSYNT

-2811 SGMKGKMQNPA
+2811 SGMKGKINDAA
-2822 YQQFVMHSN
+2822 YKQFLMHSN

-2863 RDLLIKA
+2863 RDLLIKS
-2870 KGDNMVRFVGENTL
+2870 KGGNMVRFVGENTL
-2884 LYRKGEIFNTFA
+2884 LYRKGEVFNTFA

-2925 DLNIT
+2925 DINIT

>member
-1 MKQFKKKPKKI
+1 M
-12 KRSQKIIL
+12 
-20 KRPLWLMPLL
+20 
-30 IGGFASGVY
+30 
-39 ADGTDILGLSWG
+39 
-51 EKSQKVCVHRPWY
+51 HHPWY

-77 QFTGNQLIT
+77 QYTGNQLIT

-96 YYHSQN
+96 YYHTQN
-102 NQDITANLKND
+102 NQNITANLKND

-144 FNLGANSGN
+144 FNLGASSGN
-153 SFTSWYPNGHTNVTF
+153 SFTSWYPNGHTNITF

-197 LNLNANKVT
+197 LNLNANQVN

-231 SVSLSGDT
+231 SVSLNGDT
-239 CSSLAKIGSGANCSS
+239 CSSLASVGVGANCST
-254 SGPSYSFKGTTSAT
+254 SGPSYSFKGTTNAT

-274 ASGSFTFEESANFS
+274 ASGSFTFEENATFS
-288 GAKLNGGAFTFNKG
+288 GAKWNGGTYTFNKG
-302 FNATNNTAFN
+302 FSATNNTAFN
-312 SGSFTFK
+312 SGSFNFK
-319 GTSSF
+319 GASSF
-324 NNATFSNASYTFDN
+324 NGDSFSNASYTFNN

-345 SFNGGTFTFNNQSN
+345 SFNGGTFTFNNQTHQ
-359 PTNSAQHPQILFENS
+359 TNSAQHPQI
-374 SFNGG
+374 
-379 IFTFNN
+379 
-385 QTNPTNSAQHPQI
+385 Q
-398 LFENSSF
+398 NSSF
-405 SGSTTT
+405 SGNAIA
-411 LKGSATFEQAFNN
+411 LKGSVIFQQAFNN

-452 ASFNNTSFNTPVDTN
+452 ASFNNTIFNTSVNTN
-467 NMSVTGSVTLSGKND
+467 NMTISGGVTLSGKND
-482 LKNGSTLDFGSS
+482 LNNGSTLDFGSS
-494 KITLAQ
+494 KVTLTQ
-500 GATFNLTSLG
+500 GTTFNLTSLG
-510 SEKSVTIL
+510 DKKSVTIL

-526 NHLLNHA
+526 NNLLNHA
-533 LNSLTNALKTTESSS
+533 LNSLTNALKTNESSL

-568 QLLSENAATPK
+568 QLLSTDATTSKP
-579 NTDSSPSAP
+579 TDSSPSKSSTNP
-588 TKDSPQVY
+588 TQVY

-608 LQETFSPNSIIIQ
+608 LQETFGPNSIIIQ
-621 ALESGTYTPPPTI
+621 ALESGTYTPPPVI
-634 SGSQF
+634 NGSKF

-644 NYINANMPWYD
+644 NYIDSDMPWYD
-655 HKYYIPKSQNFTE
+655 HKSYIPKSQNFTE

-679 WGSYTNSFKQTFST
+679 WGSYTNSFKQTFSAS
-693 NGSNLVIGYNATWT
+693 NSNLVIGYNSTWT
-707 GNSVSSSGTVSF
+707 DHNVSSSDTVSF

-739 IGTTNG
+739 TGTTNG
-745 AYSAYHVYITANLR
+745 TYSAYHVYITANLR

-779 INIANATITQ
+779 VNIANATITQ
-789 HNAGAYSSSMT
+789 HNAGIYSSSMT
-800 FSTQNMDS
+800 FSTQGMDN
-808 SQNLNGLNANGK
+808 SQNLNDLNANGT
-820 LSVYGA
+820 LSVYGT

-839 NAGQATFENTNFNGG
+839 NAGKAVFENTNFNGG

-876 EISAKNASFNNAN
+876 EIGAKNASFDNAN

-921 GNAVFGNSTNSD
+921 GSAVFGNSNN
-933 GSQNTAN
+933 GSLNNAN
-940 FNNTGSVNIAGNAT
+940 FNNTGSVNISGNAT
-954 FDNMAFNGPTNTSVK
+954 FDNVVFNGPTNMSVK

-987 FGDGMI
+987 FGDGTI
-993 NFSAH
+993 TFNAH
-998 SVINIGE
+998 SVINIAE

-1044 SEKLVSSA
+1044 SEKLVSSV
-1052 GNGIYDV
+1052 GNGVYDV

-1065 QTYNFQEVFSPNSI
+1065 QTYNFQEIFSPNSI

-1086 GMVFDYV
+1086 GMVFDYM

-1099 HLYYQNALGF
+1099 HLYYKDVAGF

-1117 NNNLGNLNNTIYY
+1117 NNNLGKLNNTIYY
-1130 YDKSIDF
+1130 YDNSIDF

-1151 QTLTGQNSAIV
+1151 QTFTGQNSAIV
-1162 FGAKNIWTN
+1162 FGAKSIWTN

-1262 SMNFIS
+1262 SMNFTS

-1285 QNKGNPN
+1285 QNGGNPN

-1313 TQSVFKF
+1313 TQSIFKF
-1320 NAVNAISFTNSSNL
+1320 NAANAINFTNSTNL
-1334 SSGLYQISAKS
+1334 SSGLYQMQAKS
-1345 VLFDNSN
+1345 VSFDNSS

-1357 GTSSIKAN
+1357 GTSSIKAD
-1365 AISLSQNASIN
+1365 AINLSQNASIN
-1376 ASNHSTLELSGDLNL
+1376 ASNHSTLELQGDLNL

-1417 LIASNGSHLNFNGAV
+1417 LIVNDGSRLNFNGTT

-1440 TSLSDSSIVFKG
+1440 TSLNDSSIVFKG
-1452 ASSLGG
+1452 AISLGG

-1466 FLDFQGSSAITS
+1466 SLDFQGSSAITS

-1485 NNAFSQSPITFHQA
+1485 DNAFSQSPITFHQA

-1558 QADMNSNWY
+1558 QAGMNHNWY
-1567 ERISFFGMRIND
+1567 ERINLFGMRIND
-1579 GIYDAKNQTY
+1579 GVYDAIDQTY

-1626 IGSEIFNYQKVY
+1626 IGSEVFNYQKVY

-1647 SDDAQGVFYL
+1647 SDDAKGVFYL
-1657 TSSVKGYYNPNQSY
+1657 TSNVKGYYSPNQSY

-1732 KKILGNDFSLSSLSN
+1732 KKILGNDFSLSSLSDLN
-1747 LKGDALNQL
+1747 SNALNQL
-1756 TKLITPSDWKNINE
+1756 TKLITPNDWKNINE
-1770 LIDNANNSV
+1770 FIDNANNSV
-1779 VQNFNNGALIIGATK
+1779 VQNFNNGTLIVGAAK
-1794 IGQTNTNSTVVFGGL
+1794 IGQTDTNSAVVFGGL
-1809 GYQKPCDYTDI
+1809 GYNI

-1875 NSQTSLILNQANI
+1875 NSQTSLVLNQANI

-1931 LGNLIVNTLGSGS
+1931 LGNLIADTLGSNS
-1944 VIGGY
+1944 VIGGH

-2058 LQNDVVALGKQMI
+2058 LQNDIAALGKQMI
-2071 GEFLGQDMLNSLE
+2071 GEFLGQDTLNSLE

-2106 PIYEQGLGDLIP
+2106 PIYEQGLGDLMP

-2174 GNNHIAFTN
+2174 GNNQISFTN
-2183 HSGTLNLLSN
+2183 HAGTLQLLSD

-2201 TLDASN
+2201 TLNASN
-2207 GLKINAANNNVSVS
+2207 GLKINAANNNVLVS

-2229 SCVQQSDPITTNT
+2229 SCAQQSDSITANA
-2242 ANPCALSAQSAN
+2242 ANPCALSAQSVN
-2254 GASSNNASN
+2254 GASSSKASN

-2271 NDESLMVTAND
+2271 DDESLMVTAND

-2301 GSANIK
+2301 GSATIK

-2329 LEKNASF
+2329 LEKNANF

-2355 GVLQNLVIAS
+2355 EVLQNLTIAS

-2372 IYGLE
+2372 VYGLE
-2377 VGGALNNFGAI
+2377 VGGALNNSGAI
-2388 HFNLENIQTPAP
+2388 HFNLENIQTPTP

-2425 NNTTYTLLKSSRY
+2425 DNTTYTLLKSSRY

-2450 YLKLYTLIN
+2450 YLNLYTLIN
-2459 INGNH
+2459 INGNR

-2491 LPNSNNAS
+2491 LPSSNNAHQ
-2499 PNNILSLSVLHNQV
+2499 NNILSLSVLHNQI

-2522 DFTPPTL
+2522 GFTPPTL

-2541 LNQIEAIGG
+2541 LNQIEAVGG
-2550 NNAIKWLSTLMIKT
+2550 NNAIKWLSTLMMET

-2578 SLNEILDAT
+2578 SLNEILGVA
-2587 KDLQNTASL
+2587 KDLLNTASL

-2619 SRLTKLSDFRAREG
+2619 SRLTKLSDFRSREG
-2633 ESNFSERLLE
+2633 ESDFSERLLE
-2643 LKNKRFSDPNPSEIF
+2643 LKNKRFSDPNPGEVF
-2658 VKYSQPNKHPNNLWV
+2658 VKYSQLSKHPNNLWV
-2673 QGVGGASFISGG
+2673 QGIGGASFISGG

-2716 NGNIMRSL
+2716 NGNIMHSL
-2724 GNNVDVGMY
+2724 ANNVDVGMY

-2752 GNASHINSSNS
+2752 GNANSINSSNS
-2763 LLSVLNQRYNYNT
+2763 LLSVLNQRYSYNT

-2811 SGMKGKMQNPA
+2811 SGMKGKMNDAA
-2822 YQQFVMHSN
+2822 YKQFLMHSN

-2842 GLESRK
+2842 GLEGRK

-2863 RDLLIKA
+2863 RDLLIKS
-2870 KGDNMVRFVGENTL
+2870 KGGNAVRFVGENAL
-2884 LYRKGEIFNTFA
+2884 LYRKGEVFNTFA

-2908 LMYVNAG
+2908 LVYVNAG

-2925 DLNIT
+2925 DINIT

>member
-1 MKQFKKKPKKI
+1 MKKFKKKPKKI
-12 KRSQKIIL
+12 TRKQKTIL
-20 KRPLWLMPLL
+20 KRPLWLAPLL
-30 IGGFASGVY
+30 IGGFASGAY

-51 EKSQKVCVHRPWY
+51 EKSQRVCVHHPWY

-77 QFTGNQLIT
+77 QYTGNQLIT
-86 KTWAGGNAAN
+86 RTWAGGNAAN
-96 YYHSQN
+96 YYHTQN
-102 NQDITANLKND
+102 NQNITANLKND

-144 FNLGANSGN
+144 FNLGASSGN

-239 CSSLAKIGSGANCSS
+239 CSSLAKVGSGANCST
-254 SGPSYSFKGTTSAT
+254 SGPSYSFKGTTNAT

-274 ASGSFTFEESANFS
+274 ANGSFTFEENATFS
-288 GAKLNGGAFTFNKG
+288 GAKWNGGAFTFNKE
-302 FNATNNTAFN
+302 FKATNNTAFN

-319 GTSSF
+319 DTSSF
-324 NNATFSNASYTFDN
+324 NNATFNNATYTFEN
-338 QATFQNS
+338 QATFQSS
-345 SFNGGTFTFNNQSN
+345 SFNGGTFTFNNQTN
-359 PTNSAQHPQILFENS
+359 PANSAQHPQI
-374 SFNGG
+374 
-379 IFTFNN
+379 
-385 QTNPTNSAQHPQI
+385 Q
-398 LFENSSF
+398 NSSF

-411 LKGSATFEQAFNN
+411 LKGFVNFQQAFNN

-452 ASFNNTSFNTPVDTN
+452 ASFNNTTFNTSINTN
-467 NMSVTGSVTLSGKND
+467 NMSVTGGVTLSGKND
-482 LKNGSTLDFGSS
+482 LNNGSTLDFGSS
-494 KITLAQ
+494 KITLTQ
-500 GATFNLTSLG
+500 GTIFNLTSLG
-510 SEKSVTIL
+510 DKKSVTIL

-533 LNSLTNALKTTESSS
+533 INSLTNALKTNESSS
-548 KPQSFAQGLWDMI
+548 NPQSFAQGLWEMI

-568 QLLSENAATPK
+568 QLLSGNATTSK
-579 NTDSSPSAP
+579 NTDSSPPKSSSNS
-588 TKDSPQVY
+588 TQVY

-608 LQETFSPNSIIIQ
+608 LQETFGPNSIIIQ
-621 ALESGTYTPPPTI
+621 ALESGTYTPPPVI
-634 SGSQF
+634 NGSKF

-644 NYINANMPWYD
+644 NYINADMPWYD

-679 WGSYTNSFKQTFST
+679 WGSYTNSFKQTFSAS
-693 NGSNLVIGYNATWT
+693 GSNLVIGYNSTWT
-707 GNSVSSSGTVSF
+707 GNSVSSSDTVSF

-739 IGTTNG
+739 TGTTNG
-745 AYSAYHVYITANLR
+745 TYSAYHVYITANLR

-789 HNAGAYSSSMT
+789 HNAGIYSSSMT
-800 FSTQNMDS
+800 FSTQNMDN
-808 SQNLNGLNANGK
+808 SQNLSGLNANGK
-820 LSVYGA
+820 LLVYGA

-889 FNNSASFNFNNSNA
+889 FNNSASFNFNNSSA
-903 TTSFVGDFT
+903 TASFMGGFT

-921 GNAVFGNSTNSD
+921 GNAVFGNSTN

-940 FNNTGSVNIAGNAT
+940 FNNTGSVNVAGNAT
-954 FDNMAFNGPTNTSVK
+954 FDNVVFNSPTNTSVK

-987 FGDGMI
+987 FGDGTI
-993 NFSAH
+993 TFSAH
-998 SVINIGE
+998 SVINIDQ

-1052 GNGIYDV
+1052 GNGVYDV

-1065 QTYNFQEVFSPNSI
+1065 QTYNFQEIFSPNSI

-1086 GMVFDYV
+1086 SMVFDYV

-1099 HLYYQNALGF
+1099 HLYYKDVVGF

-1117 NNNLGNLNNTIYY
+1117 NNNLGNANNTIYY

-1137 YASGKTLFTKAEFS
+1137 YASGKTPFTKAEFS
-1151 QTLTGQNSAIV
+1151 QTFTGQNSAIV
-1162 FGAKNIWTN
+1162 FGAKNIWTSL
-1171 ASDAPQSNT
+1171 SDALQSNA

-1300 DFSNSSFRGYVGQ
+1300 DFSNSSFRGYVGK

-1320 NAVNAISFTNSSNL
+1320 NAANAISFTNSSNL
-1334 SSGLYQISAKS
+1334 SFGLYQMQAKS

-1365 AISLSQNASIN
+1365 AINLSQNASIN
-1376 ASNHSTLELSGDLNL
+1376 ASNHSTLELQGDLNV
-1391 NDTSSLNLNQSAIN
+1391 NDTSSLNLNQSTIN
-1405 VSNNATINDYAS
+1405 VSNNATINDHAS
-1417 LIASNGSHLNFNGAV
+1417 LIASNNAHINFNGAV

-1440 TSLSDSSIVFKG
+1440 TSLNNSSIVFKG
-1452 ASSLGG
+1452 AISLGG

-1466 FLDFQGSSAITS
+1466 SLDFQGSSAITS

-1485 NNAFSQSPITFHQA
+1485 DNAFSQSPITFHQT

-1510 NLLNPNNSS
+1510 NLLNPNSSS
-1519 VLNLKNS
+1519 VLNLRNS
-1526 QLVFSDQG
+1526 QLVFGDQG

-1579 GIYDAKNQTY
+1579 GIYDATNQTY

-1604 FKDNQLS
+1604 FKNNQLS

-1684 LTSESSVI
+1684 LSSESSII
-1692 SQTYNAQGNPISALH
+1692 SQTYDAQGNPISALH
-1707 VYNKGYNF
+1707 IYNKGYDF

-1732 KKILGNDFSLSSLSN
+1732 KKILGNDFSLSSLSDLN
-1747 LKGDALNQL
+1747 SNALNQL

-1779 VQNFNNGALIIGATK
+1779 VQNFNNGALIVGATK
-1794 IGQTNTNSTVVFGGL
+1794 IGQTNTNSAVVFGGL

-1931 LGNLIVNTLGSGS
+1931 LGNLIVNTLGSNS

-2052 VKPSEA
+2052 VKPSDA
-2058 LQNDVVALGKQMI
+2058 LKNDVAALGKQMI
-2071 GEFLGQDMLNSLE
+2071 GEFLGQDALNSLE

-2118 NLGKKGLFAPYGL
+2118 NLGNKGFFAPYGL
-2131 SQVWQR
+2131 SQAWQK

-2143 AQGNVFVQNS
+2143 VQGNIFVQNS

-2183 HSGTLNLLSN
+2183 HFGTLQLLSD

-2221 QGNLFINA
+2221 QGDLFINA
-2229 SCVQQSDPITTNT
+2229 SCVQQSDPTTTNAT
-2242 ANPCALSAQSAN
+2242 NPCTLSAQSAN

-2355 GVLQNLVIAS
+2355 EVLQNLVIAS

-2372 IYGLE
+2372 IYGLG
-2377 VGGALNNFGAI
+2377 VGGVLNNFGAI
-2388 HFNLENIQTPAP
+2388 HFNLENIQTPTP

-2413 QTPFI
+2413 QTPFM
-2418 NVNNSMA
+2418 NVSVA
-2425 NNTTYTLLKSSRY
+2425 NGGTYTLLKSSRY

-2479 LLQDKGLLLSVA
+2479 LLQDKGLLLSVT

-2499 PNNILSLSVLHNQV
+2499 PNNILSLSILHNQI
-2513 KMSYGDKVM
+2513 KMSYGNKIM

-2550 NNAIKWLSTLMIKT
+2550 NSTINWLSTLMIKT

-2633 ESNFSERLLE
+2633 ESDFSNRLLE
-2643 LKNKRFSDPNPSEIF
+2643 LKNKRFSDPNPGEVF
-2658 VKYSQPNKHPNNLWV
+2658 VKYSQLSKHQNNLWA

-2711 GYSGF
+2711 GYSDF
-2716 NGNIMRSL
+2716 NGNIMHSL

-2746 ANETYG
+2746 TNETYG
-2752 GNASHINSSNS
+2752 GNATSINSSNP
-2763 LLSVLNQRYNYNT
+2763 LLSVLNQRYSYNT

-2811 SGMKGKMQNPA
+2811 SGMKGKMNDAA
-2822 YQQFVMHSN
+2822 YKQFLMHSN

-2848 YFGKNSY
+2848 YFGQNSY

-2863 RDLLIKA
+2863 RDLLIKS
-2870 KGDNMVRFVGENTL
+2870 KGGNTVRFVGENTL
-2884 LYRKGEIFNTFA
+2884 LYRKGEVFNTFA

-2908 LMYVNAG
+2908 LMYVSAG

-2925 DLNIT
+2925 DINIT

>member
-1 MKQFKKKPKKI
+1 MKKFKKKPKSI
-12 KRSQKIIL
+12 KRSHQNQKTIL
-20 KRPLWLMPLL
+20 KRPLWLAPLL
-30 IGGFASGVY
+30 ISGFASGVY
-39 ADGTDILGLSWG
+39 ADETDILRLSWW
-51 EKSQKVCVHRPWY
+51 EKSQRVCVHRPWH

-125 TGGEYNGGNLDIEL
+125 TGGENNGGNLNIEL

-144 FNLGANSGN
+144 FDLGAHSGN

-206 INSNINAYKTSQV
+206 INSNISAYKTSQV
-219 NIGNANSAITIN
+219 NVGNANSAITIG
-231 SVSLSGDT
+231 SVSLSGNV
-239 CSSLAKIGSGANCSS
+239 CSSSVSFGVGANCST
-254 SGPSYSFKGTTSAT
+254 SGPSYSFKGTTNAT
-268 NTTFSN
+268 NTAFSN
-274 ASGSFTFEESANFS
+274 TNGSFTFEENATFS
-288 GAKLNGGAFTFNKG
+288 GAKWNGGAFTFNKE
-302 FNATNNTAFN
+302 FSATNNTAFN
-312 SGSFTFK
+312 SGSFNFK
-319 GTSSF
+319 GASSF
-324 NNATFSNASYTFDN
+324 NGTNFSNASYTFNN

-345 SFNGGTFTFNNQSN
+345 SFNGGTFTFNNQNNQS
-359 PTNSAQHPQILFENS
+359 TQHPQI
-374 SFNGG
+374 
-379 IFTFNN
+379 
-385 QTNPTNSAQHPQI
+385 Q
-398 LFENSSF
+398 NSSF
-405 SGSTTT
+405 SGNATT
-411 LKGSATFEQAFNN
+411 LKGSVIFQQAFNN

-432 NASFDNATFNNTG
+432 NASFNNANFNNTG
-445 KITIEKD
+445 KITINES
-452 ASFNNTSFNTPVDTN
+452 ASFNDTTFNTSVDAN

-494 KITLAQ
+494 KVTLTQ
-500 GATFNLTSLG
+500 GTTFNLTSLS

-526 NHLLNHA
+526 SNLLNHA
-533 LNSLTNALKTTESSS
+533 LNSLTSALKTNESSS
-548 KPQSFAQGLWDMI
+548 DPQSFAQGLWEMI
-561 TYNGVTG
+561 TYDGVTG
-568 QLLSENAATPK
+568 QLLNENATTSKP
-579 NTDSSPSAP
+579 TDSSPSKSSTNP
-588 TKDSPQVY
+588 TQVY

-608 LQETFSPNSIIIQ
+608 LQETFSHNSIIIQ
-621 ALESGTYTPPPTI
+621 ALESGTYTPPPVI
-634 SGSQF
+634 SGSKF

-644 NYINANMPWYD
+644 NYINSNTPWYD

-679 WGSYTNSFKQTFST
+679 WGSYTNSFKQTFSAS
-693 NGSNLVIGYNATWT
+693 NSNLVIGYNATWT

-739 IGTTNG
+739 TGTTDG

-789 HNAGAYSSSMT
+789 HNAGIYSSSMT
-800 FSTQNMDS
+800 FSTQNMDN
-808 SQNLNGLNANGK
+808 SQNLKGLNSNGT
-820 LSVYGA
+820 LSVYGT
-826 TFTNQAKDGKFIF
+826 TFTNEAKDGKFIF

-903 TTSFVGDFT
+903 TTSFVGGFT
-912 NANSNLQIA
+912 NAHSNLQIA
-921 GNAVFGNSTNSD
+921 GNTVFGNPTNSN
-933 GSQNTAN
+933 GSQNNAN
-940 FNNTGSVNIAGNAT
+940 FNNTGSINIAGNAT
-954 FDNMAFNGPTNTSVK
+954 FDNVVFNSPTNTSVK
-969 GQVTLNNITLKNL
+969 GKVTLNNITLKNL

-987 FGDGMI
+987 FGDGTI
-993 NFSAH
+993 SFNAH
-998 SVINIGE
+998 SVINIDE
-1005 AITNGNPITLVS
+1005 SITNGNPITLVS

-1052 GNGIYDV
+1052 GNGVYDV

-1065 QTYNFQEVFSPNSI
+1065 LTYNFQEVFSPNSI

-1099 HLYYQNALGF
+1099 HLYYKDVVGF

-1117 NNNLGNLNNTIYY
+1117 NNNLGNANNTIYY

-1151 QTLTGQNSAIV
+1151 QTFTGQNSAIV

-1171 ASDAPQSNT
+1171 ASDAPQSNV

-1211 YEAQKIYITGSIESG
+1211 YEAQKIYITASIESG

-1233 GASLNFNGLQGIL
+1233 GASLNFNGIQGIL

-1262 SMNFIS
+1262 SMNFVS
-1268 NSANIQAQNSYF
+1268 NNANIQAQNSYF

-1285 QNKGNPN
+1285 QNGGNPN

-1300 DFSNSSFRGYVGQ
+1300 DFSNSSFRGYVGK

-1320 NAVNAISFTNSSNL
+1320 NAKNAISFTNSTNL
-1334 SSGLYQISAKS
+1334 SSGLYQMQAKS

-1357 GTSSIKAN
+1357 GTSRIKAN
-1365 AISLSQNASIN
+1365 AINLSQNASIN
-1376 ASNHSTLELSGDLNL
+1376 ASNHSTLELQGDLNL
-1391 NDTSSLNLNQSAIN
+1391 NDTSSLNLNQSTIN
-1405 VSNNATINDYAS
+1405 VSNNATINDHAS
-1417 LIASNGSHLNFNGAV
+1417 LIASNNAHINFNGTT

-1440 TSLSDSSIVFKG
+1440 TSLNNSSIVFKG
-1452 ASSLGG
+1452 AISLGG

-1466 FLDFQGSSAITS
+1466 SLDFQGSSAITS

-1485 NNAFSQSPITFHQA
+1485 DNAFSQSPITFHQT

-1519 VLNLKNS
+1519 VLDLKNS

-1540 IDLLSD
+1540 IDLLID

-1558 QADMNSNWY
+1558 QAGMNSNWY
-1567 ERISFFGMRIND
+1567 ERINFFGMRISN
-1579 GIYDAKNQTY
+1579 GIYDATNQTY

-1626 IGSEIFNYQKVY
+1626 IGSEVFNYQKVY

-1647 SDDAQGVFYL
+1647 SDDAEGVFYL
-1657 TSSVKGYYNPNQSY
+1657 TSNVKGYYNPNQSY
-1671 QASGSNNT
+1671 QANGSNNT

-1684 LTSESSVI
+1684 LTSDSSII
-1692 SQTYNAQGNPISALH
+1692 SQTYNAQGNPINALH
-1707 VYNKGYNF
+1707 IYNKGYNF

-1732 KKILGNDFSLSSLSN
+1732 KKVLGNDFSLSSLSD

-1756 TKLITPSDWKNINE
+1756 TKLITPDDWKNINE

-1779 VQNFNNGALIIGATK
+1779 VQNFNNGALIVGATK
-1794 IGQTNTNSTVVFGGL
+1794 IGQTDTNSAVVFGGL

-1919 EVAMQSINKAGG
+1919 EVAVQSINKAGG

-2052 VKPSEA
+2052 VKPSNA
-2058 LQNDVVALGKQMI
+2058 LKNDVVALGKQMI
-2071 GEFLGQDMLNSLE
+2071 GEFLGQDVLNSLE

-2131 SQVWQR
+2131 SQVWQK

-2153 TFSNANG
+2153 TFSNVNG

-2183 HSGTLNLLSN
+2183 HAGTLQLLSD

-2201 TLDASN
+2201 TLNASN

-2229 SCVQQSDPITTNT
+2229 SCAQQSDPAITNIT
-2242 ANPCALSAQSAN
+2242 NPCALNIQSVN
-2254 GASSNNASN
+2254 GASSNASN
-2263 NAPIALNN
+2263 NAPIALSN

-2320 NLTISNQAV
+2320 NLIISNQAV

-2355 GVLQNLVIAS
+2355 EVLQNLTIAS

-2377 VGGALNNFGAI
+2377 VGGSLNHFGTI
-2388 HFNLENIQTPAP
+2388 NFNLENSQTPVNP
-2400 LIQAEGIINLNTT
+2400 LIQAEGIINLNTA

-2464 IEEKNGVLTYLGQRV
+2464 IEEKNGALTYLGQRV

-2491 LPNSNNAS
+2491 LPASNNAS
-2499 PNNILSLSVLHNQV
+2499 QNNILSLSVLYNQI
-2513 KMSYGDKVM
+2513 KMSYGDKAM

-2541 LNQIEAIGG
+2541 FNQIEAVGG
-2550 NNAIKWLSTLMIKT
+2550 NAIKWLSTLMMET
-2564 KENPLFAPIYLENH
+2564 KENPLFAPIYLKNH
-2578 SLNEILDAT
+2578 SLNEILGVA
-2587 KDLQNTASL
+2587 KDLLNTASL

-2619 SRLTKLSDFRAREG
+2619 SRLTKLSDFRSREG
-2633 ESNFSERLLE
+2633 ESDFSECLLE
-2643 LKNKRFSDPNPSEIF
+2643 LKNKRFSDPNPGEVF
-2658 VKYSQPNKHPNNLWV
+2658 VKYSQLSKHQNNLWV
-2673 QGVGGASFISGG
+2673 QGIGGASFISGG

-2700 KNVILGGYVAY
+2700 RNVILGGYVAY
-2711 GYSGF
+2711 GYSDF

-2752 GNASHINSSNS
+2752 GNASNINSSNS
-2763 LLSVLNQRYNYNT
+2763 LLSVLNQRYSYNT

-2811 SGMKGKMQNPA
+2811 SGMKGKMNDPA
-2822 YQQFVMHSN
+2822 YKQFLMHSN

-2863 RDLLIKA
+2863 RDLLIKS
-2870 KGDNMVRFVGENTL
+2870 KGDNVVRFVGENTL
-2884 LYRKGEIFNTFA
+2884 LYRKGEVFNTFA

-2925 DLNIT
+2925 DINIT

>member
-1 MKQFKKKPKKI
+1 
-12 KRSQKIIL
+12 
-20 KRPLWLMPLL
+20 MPLL

-51 EKSQKVCVHRPWY
+51 EKSQKVCVHHPWY
-64 ALWSCDKWEEKTQ
+64 TLWSCDKWEEKTQ

-125 TGGEYNGGNLDIEL
+125 TGGENNGGNLDIEL

-144 FNLGANSGN
+144 FNLGASSGN
-153 SFTSWYPNGHTNVTF
+153 SFTSWHPNGHTNVTF

-239 CSSLAKIGSGANCSS
+239 CSSLASVGIGANCST
-254 SGPSYSFKGTTSAT
+254 SGPSYSFKGTTNAT

-274 ASGSFTFEESANFS
+274 ANGSFTFEESATFS

-302 FNATNNTAFN
+302 FSATNNTAFN

-319 GTSSF
+319 DTSSF
-324 NNATFSNASYTFDN
+324 NNATFNNATYTFNN
-338 QATFQNS
+338 QATFQ
-345 SFNGGTFTFNNQSN
+345 
-359 PTNSAQHPQILFENS
+359 NS

-385 QTNPTNSAQHPQI
+385 QSNPMNSTQHPQI

-405 SGSTTT
+405 SGSAIT

-432 NASFDNATFNNTG
+432 NASFNNATFNNTG
-445 KITIEKD
+445 KITINES
-452 ASFNNTSFNTPVDTN
+452 ASFNNTSFNTSIDAN
-467 NMSVTGSVTLSGKND
+467 NMTISGGVTLSGKND
-482 LKNGSTLDFGSS
+482 LKNGSTLDFGSA
-494 KITLAQ
+494 KVTLAQ
-500 GATFNLTSLG
+500 GTTFNLTSLS

-526 NHLLNHA
+526 SGLLNHVI
-533 LNSLTNALKTTESSS
+533 NGLTNALKTNESSS
-548 KPQSFAQGLWDMI
+548 KLQSFAQGLWDMI

-568 QLLSENAATPK
+568 QLLSESAATSK
-579 NTDSSPSAP
+579 NTDSSPSKSS
-588 TKDSPQVY
+588 TNSTQVY

-621 ALESGTYTPPPTI
+621 ALESGTYTPPPVI
-634 SGSQF
+634 NGSKF

-644 NYINANMPWYD
+644 NYINADMPWYD

-679 WGSYTNSFKQTFST
+679 WGSYTNSFKQTFSAS
-693 NGSNLVIGYNATWT
+693 NSNLVIGYNATWT
-707 GNSVSSSGTVSF
+707 GNSVSSSDTVSF
-719 GDTSGS
+719 GDISGS

-739 IGTTNG
+739 TGTTNG

-779 INIANATITQ
+779 VNIANATITQ
-789 HNAGAYSSSMT
+789 HNAGIYSSSMT
-800 FSTQNMDS
+800 FSTQNMDN

-876 EISAKNASFNNAN
+876 EISAKNASFDNAN
-889 FNNSASFNFNNSNA
+889 FNNSASFNFNNFSA
-903 TTSFVGDFT
+903 TTSFIGDFT

-954 FDNMAFNGPTNTSVK
+954 FDNVVFNSPTNTSVK
-969 GQVTLNNITLKNL
+969 GKVTLNNITLKNL

-987 FGDGMI
+987 FGDGTI
-993 NFSAH
+993 SFSTH
-998 SVINIGE
+998 SVINIDE
-1005 AITNGNPITLVS
+1005 AIINGNPITLVS

-1044 SEKLVSSA
+1044 SEKLVSST

-1099 HLYYQNALGF
+1099 HLYYQNAFGF

-1117 NNNLGNLNNTIYY
+1117 NNNLGNPNNTIYY
-1130 YDKSIDF
+1130 YDNSIDF

-1151 QTLTGQNSAIV
+1151 QTFTGQNSAIV
-1162 FGAKNIWTN
+1162 FGAKNIWTSV
-1171 ASDAPQSNT
+1171 SDAPQSNV

-1262 SMNFIS
+1262 SMNFVS

-1300 DFSNSSFRGYVGQ
+1300 DFSNSSFRGYVGT

-1320 NAVNAISFTNSSNL
+1320 NVANTISFTNSSNL
-1334 SSGLYQISAKS
+1334 SSGLYQMQAKS

-1376 ASNHSTLELSGDLNL
+1376 ASNHSTLELQGDLNL
-1391 NDTSSLNLNQSAIN
+1391 NDTSSLNLNQSTIN

-1417 LIASNGSHLNFNGAV
+1417 LIASNNAHLNFNGAV

-1440 TSLSDSSIVFKG
+1440 TSLNNSSIVFKG

-1458 QFNLSNNS
+1458 QFNLSNHS
-1466 FLDFQGSSAITS
+1466 SLDFQGSSAITS

-1485 NNAFSQSPITFHQA
+1485 DNAFSQSPIAFHQA

-1510 NLLNPNNSS
+1510 NLLNPNNNS

-1546 LNDNK
+1546 LNGNK

-1558 QADMNSNWY
+1558 QADMNGNWY
-1567 ERISFFGMRIND
+1567 ERINFFGMRIND

-1589 SFTNPLNNALKITES
+1589 SFTNPLNNAIKITES

-1647 SDDAQGVFYL
+1647 NDDAQGVFYL

-1684 LTSESSVI
+1684 ISSESSVI

-1715 NNIKA
+1715 SNIKA

-1770 LIDNANNSV
+1770 FIDNANNSV

-1794 IGQTNTNSTVVFGGL
+1794 IGQTNTNSAVVFGGL

-1931 LGNLIVNTLGSGS
+1931 LGNLIVNTLGSNS

-2031 ITGFISAN
+2031 ITSFISAN

-2071 GEFLGQDMLNSLE
+2071 GEFLGQDTLNSLE

-2118 NLGKKGLFAPYGL
+2118 NLGNKGLFAPYGL
-2131 SQVWQR
+2131 SQAWQK

-2160 GTLSFNAGNSLIFA
+2160 GTLSFNAGDTLIFA
-2174 GNNHIAFTN
+2174 GNNRISFTN
-2183 HSGTLNLLSN
+2183 HTGTLNLLSN
-2193 QVSNINIT
+2193 QVSNIDIT
-2201 TLDASN
+2201 AISASN
-2207 GLKINAANNNVSVS
+2207 GLKINALNNNVSVS
-2221 QGNLFINA
+2221 QGDLFINA
-2229 SCVQQSDPITTNT
+2229 SCVQPSDLTAPN
-2242 ANPCALSAQSAN
+2242 ANPCTLNAN
-2254 GASSNNASN
+2254 SNNASN
-2263 NAPIALNN
+2263 NASNNTQIALSN

-2348 NNATQKI
+2348 NNATRKI
-2355 GVLQNLVIAS
+2355 ETLQNLTIAS

-2372 IYGLE
+2372 VYGIE
-2377 VGGALNNFGAI
+2377 VGGALNHFGTI
-2388 HFNLENIQTPAP
+2388 NFNLENPQTPATA
-2400 LIQAEGIINLNTT
+2400 LIQAGGVINLNAT
-2413 QTPFI
+2413 QTPFM
-2418 NVNNSMA
+2418 NVSVA
-2425 NNTTYTLLKSSRY
+2425 NGGTYTLLKSGRY
-2438 IDYNINPNSLQS
+2438 INYNINPNSLQS

-2464 IEEKNGVLTYLGQRV
+2464 IEENDGVLTYLGQRV

-2491 LPNSNNAS
+2491 LPNSNQNNA
-2499 PNNILSLSVLHNQV
+2499 PKNNILSLSVLHDQI
-2513 KMSYGDKVM
+2513 KMSYGDKIM

-2550 NNAIKWLSTLMIKT
+2550 NSAINWLSTLMMET

-2578 SLNEILDAT
+2578 SLNEILGVT

-2603 DNATNLLELAS
+2603 DNATNLLEMAS

-2619 SRLTKLSDFRAREG
+2619 SRLTKLSDFRSREG
-2633 ESNFSERLLE
+2633 ESNFSLLE
-2643 LKNKRFSDPNPSEIF
+2643 LKNKRFRDASPSEVF

-2711 GYSGF
+2711 GYSDF
-2716 NGNIMRSL
+2716 NGRIIHSL
-2724 GNNVDVGMY
+2724 TNNVDVGVY

-2752 GNASHINSSNS
+2752 GNASHINSSNP
-2763 LLSVLNQRYNYNT
+2763 LLSVLNQRYHYNT

-2790 FKQKSVVLKPQVGLS
+2790 FKQKSVVLKPQVGVS

-2811 SGMKGKMQNPA
+2811 SGMKGKMNDAA
-2822 YQQFVMHSN
+2822 YKQFVMHSN
-2831 PSNESVLTLNM
+2831 PSNESVLTLNL

-2848 YFGKNSY
+2848 YFGQNSY

-2863 RDLLIKA
+2863 RDLLIKS
-2870 KGDNMVRFVGENTL
+2870 KGDNTVRFVGENTL
-2884 LYRKGEIFNTFA
+2884 LYRKGEAFNTFA

-2925 DLNIT
+2925 DINLT
-2930 GNVGMRVAF
+2930 GNVGMRVVF

>member
-1 MKQFKKKPKKI
+1 MKKFKKKPKSI
-12 KRSQKIIL
+12 KRSHQNQKTIL
-20 KRPLWLMPLL
+20 KRPLWLTPLL
-30 IGGFASGVY
+30 IGGFAGGVY

-51 EKSQKVCVHRPWY
+51 EKSQRVCVHHPWY

-77 QFTGNQLIT
+77 QYTGNQLIT

-96 YYHSQN
+96 YYHTQN
-102 NQDITANLKND
+102 NQNITANLKND

-125 TGGEYNGGNLDIEL
+125 TGGEYNGGNLNIEL

-144 FNLGANSGN
+144 FNLGASSGN

-206 INSNINAYKTSQV
+206 INSNISAFKTSQV

-231 SVSLSGDT
+231 SVSLNGDT
-239 CSSLAKIGSGANCSS
+239 CSSLASVGVGANCSS
-254 SGPSYSFKGTTSAT
+254 LGPSYSFKGTTNAT

-274 ASGSFTFEESANFS
+274 ANGSFTFEENATFS
-288 GAKLNGGAFTFNKG
+288 GAKWNGGTYTFNKE

-312 SGSFTFK
+312 SGSFNFK
-319 GTSSF
+319 GASSF
-324 NNATFSNASYTFDN
+324 NGDSFSNASYTFEN

-345 SFNGGTFTFNNQSN
+345 SFNGGTFTFNNQ
-359 PTNSAQHPQILFENS
+359 TNQSAQHPQI
-374 SFNGG
+374 
-379 IFTFNN
+379 
-385 QTNPTNSAQHPQI
+385 Q
-398 LFENSSF
+398 NSSF
-405 SGSTTT
+405 SGGDTT
-411 LKGSATFEQAFNN
+411 LKGFVNFQQAFNN

-432 NASFDNATFNNTG
+432 NASFNNANFNNTG
-445 KITIEKD
+445 KITINEG
-452 ASFNNTSFNTPVDTN
+452 ASFNNTSFNTSINTN
-467 NMSVTGSVTLSGKND
+467 NMSVTGGVTLSGKND

-494 KITLAQ
+494 QVTLTQ
-500 GATFNLTSLG
+500 GTTFNLTSLS

-526 NHLLNHA
+526 NNLLNHA
-533 LNSLTNALKTTESSS
+533 INGLTNALKTTESPS

-568 QLLSENAATPK
+568 QLLSENATTPK
-579 NTDSSPSAP
+579 PADSSPSAP

-621 ALESGTYTPPPTI
+621 ALESGTYTPPPVI
-634 SGSQF
+634 NGSKF

-644 NYINANMPWYD
+644 NYINADMPWYD

-668 SGTYYLPSVQI
+668 SGTYYVPSVQI
-679 WGSYTNSFKQTFST
+679 WGSYTNSFKQTFSA

-739 IGTTNG
+739 TGTTNG

-759 SGNRIGTGGAAN
+759 SGNRVGTGGAAN

-800 FSTQNMDS
+800 FSTQNMDN
-808 SQNLNGLNANGK
+808 SQNLNGLNANGT
-820 LSVYGA
+820 LSVYGT
-826 TFTNQAKDGKFIF
+826 TFTNEAKDGKFIF
-839 NAGQATFENTNFNGG
+839 NAGQAVFENTNFNGG

-867 NNQFNSGSF
+867 SNQFNSGSF

-889 FNNSASFNFNNSNA
+889 FNNSASFNFNNSSA

-912 NANSNLQIA
+912 NAHSNLQIA

-954 FDNMAFNGPTNTSVK
+954 FDNVVFNSPTNTSVK
-969 GQVTLNNITLKNL
+969 GKVTLNNITLKNL

-987 FGDGMI
+987 FGDGTI
-993 NFSAH
+993 VFSAH
-998 SVINIGE
+998 SVINIDQT
-1005 AITNGNPITLVS
+1005 ITNGNPITLVS

-1086 GMVFDYV
+1086 GMVFDYM

-1099 HLYYQNALGF
+1099 HLYYKDVVGF

-1117 NNNLGNLNNTIYY
+1117 NNNLGNSNNTIYY

-1151 QTLTGQNSAIV
+1151 QTFTGQNSTIV
-1162 FGAKNIWTN
+1162 FGAKSIWTN

-1233 GASLNFNGLQGIL
+1233 GASLNFNALQGIL

-1268 NSANIQAQNSYF
+1268 NGANIQAQNSYF

-1300 DFSNSSFRGYVGQ
+1300 DFSNSSFRGYVGA

-1320 NAVNAISFTNSSNL
+1320 NAKNAINFTNSTNL
-1334 SSGLYQISAKS
+1334 SSGLYQMQAQS

-1365 AISLSQNASIN
+1365 AINLSQNASIN
-1376 ASNHSTLELSGDLNL
+1376 ASNHSTLELQGDLNL
-1391 NDTSSLNLNQSAIN
+1391 NDTSSLNLNQSTIN

-1417 LIASNGSHLNFNGAV
+1417 LIASNGSHLNFNGAA

-1452 ASSLGG
+1452 AVSLGG

-1466 FLDFQGSSAITS
+1466 SLDFQGSSAITS

-1485 NNAFSQSPITFHQA
+1485 DNAFSQSPITFHQA

-1510 NLLNPNNSS
+1510 NLLNPNSSS

-1526 QLVFSDQG
+1526 QLVFGDQG

-1626 IGSEIFNYQKVY
+1626 IGSEVFNYQKVY

-1647 SDDAQGVFYL
+1647 SDDAEGVFYL
-1657 TSSVKGYYNPNQSY
+1657 TSNVKGYYNPNQSY
-1671 QASGSNNT
+1671 QANGSNNT

-1684 LTSESSVI
+1684 LTSEPSVI

-1707 VYNKGYNF
+1707 IYNKGYNF

-1732 KKILGNDFSLSSLSN
+1732 KKILGNDFSLSSLSD

-1779 VQNFNNGALIIGATK
+1779 VQNFNNGTLIIGATK
-1794 IGQTNTNSTVVFGGL
+1794 IGQTDTNSAVVFGGL

-1931 LGNLIVNTLGSGS
+1931 LGNLIVNTLGSDS

-2045 SVMLQDI
+2045 SVVLQDM
-2052 VKPSEA
+2052 VKPSKA
-2058 LQNDVVALGKQMI
+2058 LQSDVAALGKQMI
-2071 GEFLGQDMLNSLE
+2071 GEFLGQDALNSLE

-2106 PIYEQGLGDLIP
+2106 SIYEQGLGDLIP

-2131 SQVWQR
+2131 SQVWQK

-2174 GNNHIAFTN
+2174 GNNHISFTN
-2183 HSGTLNLLSN
+2183 HAGTLQLLSD

-2201 TLDASN
+2201 TLNASN

-2221 QGNLFINA
+2221 QGNLFVNA
-2229 SCVQQSDPITTNT
+2229 SCAQQSEPTAANA
-2242 ANPCALSAQSAN
+2242 ANPCTLTTQSAN
-2254 GASSNNASN
+2254 NASSNNASN

-2336 VTNNLNIQGAFN
+2336 MANDLNIQGAFN

-2355 GVLQNLVIAS
+2355 EVLQNLTIAS

-2372 IYGLE
+2372 IYGLG
-2377 VGGALNNFGAI
+2377 VGGALNNLGTI
-2388 HFNLENIQTPAP
+2388 HFNLENSQTPVNP

-2418 NVNNSMA
+2418 NVNNVMA

-2464 IEEKNGVLTYLGQRV
+2464 IEEKNGALTYLGQRV

-2499 PNNILSLSVLHNQV
+2499 QNHILSLSVLHNQI
-2513 KMSYGDKVM
+2513 KMSYGNKIM

-2541 LNQIEAIGG
+2541 LNQIEAVGG
-2550 NNAIKWLSTLMIKT
+2550 NAIK
-2564 KENPLFAPIYLENH
+2564 
-2578 SLNEILDAT
+2578 
-2587 KDLQNTASL
+2587 
-2596 ISNPNFR
+2596 
-2603 DNATNLLELAS
+2603 
-2614 YTQQT
+2614 
-2619 SRLTKLSDFRAREG
+2619 
-2633 ESNFSERLLE
+2633 
-2643 LKNKRFSDPNPSEIF
+2643 
-2658 VKYSQPNKHPNNLWV
+2658 
-2673 QGVGGASFISGG
+2673 
-2685 NGTLYGLNVGYDRLV
+2685 
-2700 KNVILGGYVAY
+2700 
-2711 GYSGF
+2711 
-2716 NGNIMRSL
+2716 
-2724 GNNVDVGMY
+2724 
-2733 ARAFLKRNEFTLS
+2733 
-2746 ANETYG
+2746 
-2752 GNASHINSSNS
+2752 
-2763 LLSVLNQRYNYNT
+2763 
-2776 WTTSVNGNY
+2776 
-2785 GYDFM
+2785 
-2790 FKQKSVVLKPQVGLS
+2790 
-2805 YHFIGL
+2805 
-2811 SGMKGKMQNPA
+2811 
-2822 YQQFVMHSN
+2822 
-2831 PSNESVLTLNM
+2831 
-2842 GLESRK
+2842 
-2848 YFGKNSY
+2848 
-2855 YFVTARLG
+2855 
-2863 RDLLIKA
+2863 
-2870 KGDNMVRFVGENTL
+2870 
-2884 LYRKGEIFNTFA
+2884 
-2896 SVITGGEMHLWR
+2896 
-2908 LMYVNAG
+2908 
-2915 VGLKMGLQYQ
+2915 
-2925 DLNIT
+2925 
-2930 GNVGMRVAF
+2930 

>member
-1 MKQFKKKPKKI
+1 MKKFKKKLKSI

-30 IGGFASGVY
+30 ISGFASGAY
-39 ADGTDILGLSWG
+39 ANNLWGLLNPKVGGEYVHWVKGSQYCAWWEFAGCLKNVWG
-51 EKSQKVCVHRPWY
+51 ANHKGY
-64 ALWSCDKWEEKTQ
+64 DA
-77 QFTGNQLIT
+77 
-86 KTWAGGNAAN
+86 GNAAN
-96 YYHSQN
+96 YLSSQN
-102 NQDITANLKND
+102 YQAISVGSGNET
-113 NGTYF
+113 GTYS
-118 LSGLYNY
+118 LSGFTNY
-125 TGGEYNGGNLDIEL
+125 VGGNLTI
-139 GSNAT
+139 
-144 FNLGANSGN
+144 NLGNSVVLDLSGSN
-153 SFTSWYPNGHTNVTF
+153 SFTSYQGYNQGKDDVTF
-168 SAGTINVNNSVEVGN
+168 TVGTINLNGTLEVGN

-197 LNLNANKVT
+197 LNLNANKVN
-206 INSNINAYKTSQV
+206 INSNISTYKTSQV
-219 NIGNANSAITIN
+219 NIGNANSAITIG

-239 CSSLAKIGSGANCSS
+239 CSSLAKIGSGANCST
-254 SGPSYSFKGTTSAT
+254 SGPSYSFKGTTNAT

-274 ASGSFTFEESANFS
+274 ASGSFTFEENATFS
-288 GAKLNGGAFTFNKG
+288 GAKWNGGAFTFNKE

-324 NNATFSNASYTFDN
+324 NGASFSNATYTFNN

-345 SFNGGTFTFNNQSN
+345 SFNGGTFTFNNQ
-359 PTNSAQHPQILFENS
+359 TNQSAQHPQIV
-374 SFNGG
+374 
-379 IFTFNN
+379 
-385 QTNPTNSAQHPQI
+385 
-398 LFENSSF
+398 FENSSF
-405 SGSTTT
+405 SGNATT
-411 LKGSATFEQAFNN
+411 LKGFATFEQAFNN
-424 SNHQLTIQ
+424 SNQQLTIQ

-452 ASFNNTSFNTPVDTN
+452 ASFNSTTFNTSVDTN
-467 NMSVTGSVTLSGKND
+467 NMSVAGGVTLSGKND

-510 SEKSVTIL
+510 DKNSVTIL

-526 NHLLNHA
+526 NNLLNHA
-533 LNSLTNALKTTESSS
+533 INSLTNALKTNQSPS
-548 KPQSFAQGLWDMI
+548 KPQSFAQGLWDII

-568 QLLSENAATPK
+568 QLLSENAATSK
-579 NTDSSPSAP
+579 NTDSSPSKSSSNS
-588 TKDSPQVY
+588 TQVY

-608 LQETFSPNSIIIQ
+608 LQETFGPNSIIIQ
-621 ALESGTYTPPPTI
+621 ALESGTYTPPPVI
-634 SGSQF
+634 NGSKF

-679 WGSYTNSFKQTFST
+679 WGSYTNSFKQTFSAS
-693 NGSNLVIGYNATWT
+693 GSNLVIGYNSTWT

-739 IGTTNG
+739 TGTTNG
-745 AYSAYHVYITANLR
+745 TYSAYHVYITANLR

-789 HNAGAYSSSMT
+789 HNAGIYSSSMT
-800 FSTQNMDS
+800 FSTQSMDN

-820 LSVYGA
+820 LSVYGT

-876 EISAKNASFNNAN
+876 EIGAKNASFNNAN
-889 FNNSASFNFNNSNA
+889 FNNSTSFNFNNSNA

-921 GNAVFGNSTNSD
+921 GNAVFGNPTNSN

-940 FNNTGSVNIAGNAT
+940 FNNTGSVNISGNAT
-954 FDNMAFNGPTNTSVK
+954 FDNVVFNSPTNTSVK
-969 GQVTLNNITLKNL
+969 EKVTLNNITLKNL

-987 FGDGMI
+987 FGDGTI
-993 NFSAH
+993 TFNAH

-1005 AITNGNPITLVS
+1005 AITNGNPITLVR

-1044 SEKLVSSA
+1044 SEKLVSSV
-1052 GNGIYDV
+1052 GNGVYDV

-1065 QTYNFQEVFSPNSI
+1065 QTYNFQEIFSQNSI

-1086 GMVFDYV
+1086 GMVFDYM

-1099 HLYYQNALGF
+1099 HLYYKDVAGF

-1117 NNNLGNLNNTIYY
+1117 NNNLGNSNNTIYC

-1151 QTLTGQNSAIV
+1151 QTFTGQNSAIV
-1162 FGAKNIWTN
+1162 FGAKNIWTD

-1200 NLQCIGFITGH
+1200 SLQCIGFITGH

-1233 GASLNFNGLQGIL
+1233 GANLNFNGLQGIL

-1300 DFSNSSFRGYVGQ
+1300 DFSNSSFRGYVGT

-1320 NAVNAISFTNSSNL
+1320 NAANTISFTNSTNL
-1334 SSGLYQISAKS
+1334 SSGLYQMQAKS

-1365 AISLSQNASIN
+1365 AINLSQNASIN
-1376 ASNHSTLELSGDLNL
+1376 ASNHSTLELQGDLNVK
-1391 NDTSSLNLNQSAIN
+1391 DTSSLNLNQSTIN

-1417 LIASNGSHLNFNGAV
+1417 LIASNNAHINFNGVV

-1466 FLDFQGSSAITS
+1466 SLDFQGSSAITS

-1485 NNAFSQSPITFHQA
+1485 DNAFSQSPITFHQA

-1519 VLNLKNS
+1519 VLDLKNS
-1526 QLVFSDQG
+1526 QLVFGDQG

-1604 FKDNQLS
+1604 FKNNQLS

-1626 IGSEIFNYQKVY
+1626 ISSEIFNYQKVY

-1647 SDDAQGVFYL
+1647 SDDAEGVFYL
-1657 TSSVKGYYNPNQSY
+1657 TSNVKGYYNPNQSY
-1671 QASGSNNT
+1671 QANGSNNT

-1684 LTSESSVI
+1684 LSSESSII
-1692 SQTYNAQGNPISALH
+1692 SQTYNAQGNPISTLH
-1707 VYNKGYNF
+1707 IYNKGYDF
-1715 NNIKA
+1715 NNIKV

-1770 LIDNANNSV
+1770 LIDNANNLV
-1779 VQNFNNGALIIGATK
+1779 VQNFNNGTLIVGATK

-1809 GYQKPCDYTDI
+1809 GYQTPCDYTDI

-1828 YLGQLLES
+1828 YLGQLLGS

-1931 LGNLIVNTLGSGS
+1931 LGNLIADTLGSDS

-1976 LNTAIKDLIRQKL
+1976 LNAAIKDLIRQKL

-2052 VKPSEA
+2052 VKPSKA

-2071 GEFLGQDMLNSLE
+2071 GEFLGQDTLNSLE

-2118 NLGKKGLFAPYGL
+2118 SLGKKGLFAPYGL
-2131 SQVWQR
+2131 SQVWQK

-2174 GNNHIAFTN
+2174 GNNRIAFTN
-2183 HSGTLNLLSN
+2183 HFGTLQLLSD

-2207 GLKINAANNNVSVS
+2207 GLKINAGSNNISVS

-2229 SCVQQSDPITTNT
+2229 SCAQLSTPT
-2242 ANPCALSAQSAN
+2242 AANATNPCVLSAQSAN
-2254 GASSNNASN
+2254 GASSSNASN

-2301 GSANIK
+2301 GSANVK

-2320 NLTISNQAV
+2320 NLIISNQAV
-2329 LEKNASF
+2329 LENNASF

-2355 GVLQNLVIAS
+2355 EVLQNLAITS

-2372 IYGLE
+2372 IYGLG
-2377 VGGALNNFGAI
+2377 VGGVLNNFGTI
-2388 HFNLENIQTPAP
+2388 HFNLENSQTPVNP

-2464 IEEKNGVLTYLGQRV
+2464 IEEKNGALTYLGQRV

-2491 LPNSNNAS
+2491 LPDSNNAS
-2499 PNNILSLSVLHNQV
+2499 PNNILSLSVLHNQI
-2513 KMSYGDKVM
+2513 KMSYGNKIM

-2550 NNAIKWLSTLMIKT
+2550 NSAINWLSTLMIKT

-2619 SRLTKLSDFRAREG
+2619 SRLTKLSDFRTREG
-2633 ESNFSERLLE
+2633 ESDFSLLE
-2643 LKNKRFSDPNPSEIF
+2643 LKNKRFSDPNPGEVF
-2658 VKYSQPNKHPNNLWV
+2658 VKYSQPSKHQNNLWV
-2673 QGVGGASFISGG
+2673 QGIGGASFISGG

-2752 GNASHINSSNS
+2752 GNATSINSSNS

-2811 SGMKGKMQNPA
+2811 SGMKGKMNDAA
-2822 YQQFVMHSN
+2822 YKQFLMHSN

-2848 YFGKNSY
+2848 YFGQNSY

-2863 RDLLIKA
+2863 RDLLIKS

-2896 SVITGGEMHLWR
+2896 SVVTGGEMHLWR

-2925 DLNIT
+2925 DINIT

>member
-1 MKQFKKKPKKI
+1 MKKFKKKPKKI
-12 KRSQKIIL
+12 TCKQKTIL

-30 IGGFASGVY
+30 ISGFASGVY

-51 EKSQKVCVHRPWY
+51 EKSQKVCVHHPWY

-77 QFTGNQLIT
+77 QYTGNQLIT

-125 TGGEYNGGNLDIEL
+125 TGGEYNGGNLNIEL

-144 FNLGANSGN
+144 FNLGASSGN

-239 CSSLAKIGSGANCSS
+239 CSSSVSVGIGANCST
-254 SGPSYSFKGTTSAT
+254 SGPSYSFKGTTNAT

-274 ASGSFTFEESANFS
+274 ASGSFTFEENATFS
-288 GAKLNGGAFTFNKG
+288 GAKWNGGAFTFNKG
-302 FNATNNTAFN
+302 FSATNNTAFN
-312 SGSFTFK
+312 SGSFNFK

-324 NNATFSNASYTFDN
+324 NGASFSNATYTFEN

-345 SFNGGTFTFNNQSN
+345 SFNGGTFTFNNQTN
-359 PTNSAQHPQILFENS
+359 PANSTQHPQIR
-374 SFNGG
+374 
-379 IFTFNN
+379 
-385 QTNPTNSAQHPQI
+385 
-398 LFENSSF
+398 FENSSF
-405 SGSTTT
+405 SGSATT
-411 LKGSATFEQAFNN
+411 LKGFATFEQAFNN
-424 SNHQLTIQ
+424 SNQQLTIQ

-452 ASFNNTSFNTPVDTN
+452 ASFNNTTFNTSVDTN
-467 NMSVTGSVTLSGKND
+467 NMSVTGGVTLSGKND

-494 KITLAQ
+494 KITLTQ
-500 GATFNLTSLG
+500 GTTFNLTSLG
-510 SEKSVTIL
+510 DKNSVTIL

-526 NHLLNHA
+526 NHLLNHV
-533 LNSLTNALKTTESSS
+533 LNSLTNALKTTESPS

-568 QLLSENAATPK
+568 QLLSENAATSKPA
-579 NTDSSPSAP
+579 DSSPSAP

-608 LQETFSPNSIIIQ
+608 LQETFGPNSIIIQ
-621 ALESGTYTPPPTI
+621 ALESGTYTPPPVI
-634 SGSQF
+634 NGSKF

-644 NYINANMPWYD
+644 NYINADMPWYD

-679 WGSYTNSFKQTFST
+679 WGSYTNSFKQIFSAS
-693 NGSNLVIGYNATWT
+693 GSNLVIGYNATWT
-707 GNSVSSSGTVSF
+707 GNSVSSSDTVSF

-739 IGTTNG
+739 TGTTNG
-745 AYSAYHVYITANLR
+745 TYSAYHVYITANLR
-759 SGNRIGTGGAAN
+759 SGNRVGTGGAAN

-789 HNAGAYSSSMT
+789 HNAGIYSSSMT
-800 FSTQNMDS
+800 FSTQNMDN
-808 SQNLNGLNANGK
+808 SQNLSGLNANGK

-826 TFTNQAKDGKFIF
+826 TFTNQAKDGKFTF

-921 GNAVFGNSTNSD
+921 GNAVFGNSTNSN

-954 FDNMAFNGPTNTSVK
+954 FDNVVFNGPTNTSVK

-993 NFSAH
+993 SFSAH

-1065 QTYNFQEVFSPNSI
+1065 QTYNFQEIFSPNSI

-1086 GMVFDYV
+1086 GMVFDYM

-1099 HLYYQNALGF
+1099 RLYYQNALGF

-1117 NNNLGNLNNTIYY
+1117 NNNLGNPNNTIYY
-1130 YDKSIDF
+1130 YDNSIDF

-1151 QTLTGQNSAIV
+1151 QTFTGQNSAIV
-1162 FGAKNIWTN
+1162 FGAKNIWTSV
-1171 ASDAPQSNT
+1171 SDAPQSNV

-1262 SMNFIS
+1262 SMNFVS

-1313 TQSVFKF
+1313 TQSVFQF

-1334 SSGLYQISAKS
+1334 SSGLYQMQAKS

-1365 AISLSQNASIN
+1365 AINLSQNASIN
-1376 ASNHSTLELSGDLNL
+1376 ASNHSTLDLQGDLNL
-1391 NDTSSLNLNQSAIN
+1391 NDTSSLNLNQSTIN

-1440 TSLSDSSIVFKG
+1440 TSLSNSSIVFKG
-1452 ASSLGG
+1452 AVSLGG

-1466 FLDFQGSSAITS
+1466 SLDFQGSSTITS

-1485 NNAFSQSPITFHQA
+1485 NNAFSQSPIAFHQA
-1499 LDIKAPLSLGG
+1499 LDVKVPLSLGG
-1510 NLLNPNNSS
+1510 NLLNPNNNS

-1546 LNDNK
+1546 LNGNK

-1558 QADMNSNWY
+1558 QADMNGNWY
-1567 ERISFFGMRIND
+1567 ERINFFGMRIND

-1647 SDDAQGVFYL
+1647 SDDAEGVFYL

-1684 LTSESSVI
+1684 LSSESSVI

-1779 VQNFNNGALIIGATK
+1779 VQNFNNGALIVGATK
-1794 IGQTNTNSTVVFGGL
+1794 IGQINTNSAVVFGGL

-1931 LGNLIVNTLGSGS
+1931 LGNLIVNTLGSDS

-2031 ITGFISAN
+2031 ITSFISAN

-2052 VKPSEA
+2052 VKPSDA

-2071 GEFLGQDMLNSLE
+2071 GEFLGQDTLNSLE

-2106 PIYEQGLGDLIP
+2106 SIYEQGLGDLIP
-2118 NLGKKGLFAPYGL
+2118 SLGKKGLFAPYGL
-2131 SQVWQR
+2131 SQVWQK

-2207 GLKINAANNNVSVS
+2207 GLKINAANNNISVS
-2221 QGNLFINA
+2221 QGDLFINA
-2229 SCVQQSDPITTNT
+2229 SCAQQSDPTTASAT
-2242 ANPCALSAQSAN
+2242 NPCALTTQN
-2254 GASSNNASN
+2254 NASSSNASN
-2263 NAPIALNN
+2263 NAPIALSN

-2365 NASLSTG
+2365 NASLNTG
-2372 IYGLE
+2372 VYGLE
-2377 VGGALNNFGAI
+2377 VGGALNNLGTI
-2388 HFNLENIQTPAP
+2388 HFNLENFQTPVNP
-2400 LIQAEGIINLNTT
+2400 LIQAEGIINLNTA
-2413 QTPFI
+2413 QTPFM
-2418 NVNNSMA
+2418 NVSVA
-2425 NNTTYTLLKSSRY
+2425 NGGTYTLLKSSRY
-2438 IDYNINPNSLQS
+2438 INYNINPDSLQS

-2499 PNNILSLSVLHNQV
+2499 PNNILSLSVLYNQV
-2513 KMSYGDKVM
+2513 KMSYGDKIM

-2541 LNQIEAIGG
+2541 LNQIEAVGG

-2643 LKNKRFSDPNPSEIF
+2643 LKNKRFSDPNPSEVF
-2658 VKYSQPNKHPNNLWV
+2658 VKYSQPNKHQNNLWI

-2700 KNVILGGYVAY
+2700 KNMILGGYVAY

-2752 GNASHINSSNS
+2752 GNATSINSSNS

-2870 KGDNMVRFVGENTL
+2870 KGGNMVRFVGENTL

>member
-1 MKQFKKKPKKI
+1 MKKFKKKPKSI
-12 KRSQKIIL
+12 KRSHQNQKTIL

-30 IGGFASGVY
+30 ISGFASGAY
-39 ADGTDILGLSWG
+39 ANNNLWDLLNPKVGGEYVHWVKGSQYCAWWEFAGCLKNVWG
-51 EKSQKVCVHRPWY
+51 ANHKGY
-64 ALWSCDKWEEKTQ
+64 DA
-77 QFTGNQLIT
+77 
-86 KTWAGGNAAN
+86 GNAAN
-96 YYHSQN
+96 YLSSQN
-102 NQDITANLKND
+102 YQAISVGSGNET
-113 NGTYF
+113 GTYS
-118 LSGLYNY
+118 LSGFTNY
-125 TGGEYNGGNLDIEL
+125 VGGNLTI
-139 GSNAT
+139 
-144 FNLGANSGN
+144 NLGNSVVLDLSGSN
-153 SFTSWYPNGHTNVTF
+153 SFTSYQGYNQGKDDVTF
-168 SAGTINVNNSVEVGN
+168 NVGAINLNGTLEVGN

-197 LNLNANKVT
+197 LNLNANKVN
-206 INSNINAYKTSQV
+206 INSNISAYKTSQV
-219 NIGNANSAITIN
+219 NIGNNNSTITIG
-231 SVSLSGDT
+231 SVSLNGDT
-239 CSSLAKIGSGANCSS
+239 CSSLASVGVGANCST
-254 SGPSYSFKGTTSAT
+254 SGPSYSFKGTTNAT
-268 NTTFSN
+268 NTAFSN
-274 ASGSFTFEESANFS
+274 ANGSFTFEENATFS
-288 GAKLNGGAFTFNKG
+288 GAKWNGGHSTFNKE

-312 SGSFTFK
+312 RGSFTFK

-324 NNATFSNASYTFDN
+324 NGANFSNASYTFEN

-345 SFNGGTFTFNNQSN
+345 FFNGGTFTFNNQ
-359 PTNSAQHPQILFENS
+359 TNQSAQHPQI
-374 SFNGG
+374 
-379 IFTFNN
+379 
-385 QTNPTNSAQHPQI
+385 Q
-398 LFENSSF
+398 NSSF
-405 SGSTTT
+405 SGGATT
-411 LKGSATFEQAFNN
+411 LKGFVNFQQDFNN

-452 ASFNNTSFNTPVDTN
+452 ASFNNTTFNTSVDTN
-467 NMSVTGSVTLSGKND
+467 NMSVTGGVTLSGKND

-494 KITLAQ
+494 KITLTQ
-500 GATFNLTSLG
+500 GTTFNLTSLG
-510 SEKSVTIL
+510 DKNSVTIL

-526 NHLLNHA
+526 KNLLNHA
-533 LNSLTNALKTTESSS
+533 LNSLTNALKTNESSS

-568 QLLSENAATPK
+568 QLLSENATTSK
-579 NTDSSPSAP
+579 TTDSSPSKSS
-588 TKDSPQVY
+588 TNSPQVY

-608 LQETFSPNSIIIQ
+608 LQETFSHNSIIIQ

-644 NYINANMPWYD
+644 NYINSDMPWYD

-679 WGSYTNSFKQTFST
+679 WGSYTNSFKQTFSAS
-693 NGSNLVIGYNATWT
+693 GSNLVIGYNSTWT
-707 GNSVSSSGTVSF
+707 GNSVSSSDTVSF

-725 ALNGHCGPWPYYQC
+725 VLNGHCGPWPYYQC
-739 IGTTNG
+739 TGMTNG

-789 HNAGAYSSSMT
+789 HNAGIYSSSMT
-800 FSTQNMDS
+800 FSTQSMDN
-808 SQNLNGLNANGK
+808 SQNLSGLNANGK
-820 LSVYGA
+820 LSVYGT

-876 EISAKNASFNNAN
+876 EISTKNASFNNAH
-889 FNNSASFNFNNSNA
+889 FNNSASFNFNNPNA

-912 NANSNLQIA
+912 NAHSNLQIA
-921 GNAVFGNSTNSD
+921 GNAVFGNFTN
-933 GSQNTAN
+933 GSQNNAN
-940 FNNTGSVNIAGNAT
+940 FNNTGSVNISGNAT
-954 FDNMAFNGPTNTSVK
+954 FDNVVFNSPTNTSVK
-969 GQVTLNNITLKNL
+969 GQVILNNITLKNL

-987 FGDGMI
+987 FGDGTI
-993 NFSAH
+993 TFNAH

-1044 SEKLVSSA
+1044 SEKLVSSV
-1052 GNGIYDV
+1052 GNGVYDV

-1065 QTYNFQEVFSPNSI
+1065 QTYNFQEIFSPNSI

-1086 GMVFDYV
+1086 SMVFDYV

-1099 HLYYQNALGF
+1099 HLYYHNALGF

-1117 NNNLGNLNNTIYY
+1117 NNNLGNANNTIYY
-1130 YDKSIDF
+1130 YDNSIDF

-1151 QTLTGQNSAIV
+1151 QTFTGQNSAIV
-1162 FGAKNIWTN
+1162 FGAKNIWTSV
-1171 ASDAPQSNT
+1171 SDAPQSNV

-1262 SMNFIS
+1262 SMNFVS

-1334 SSGLYQISAKS
+1334 SSGLYQMQAKS

-1365 AISLSQNASIN
+1365 AINLSQNASIN
-1376 ASNHSTLELSGDLNL
+1376 ASNHSTLDLQGDLNL
-1391 NDTSSLNLNQSAIN
+1391 NDTSSLNLNQSTIN
-1405 VSNNATINDYAS
+1405 VSNNAMINNYAS

-1466 FLDFQGSSAITS
+1466 SLDFQGSSAITS

-1485 NNAFSQSPITFHQA
+1485 DNAFSQSPITFHQA
-1499 LDIKAPLSLGG
+1499 LDIKVPLSLGG

-1519 VLNLKNS
+1519 VLDLKNS

-1558 QADMNSNWY
+1558 RADMNDNWY

-1671 QASGSNNT
+1671 QANGSNNT

-1684 LTSESSVI
+1684 LSSESSVI

-1707 VYNKGYNF
+1707 IYNKGYNF

-1732 KKILGNDFSLSSLSN
+1732 KKILGNDFSLSSLSD

-1794 IGQTNTNSTVVFGGL
+1794 IGQTDTNSAVVFGGL
-1809 GYQKPCDYTDI
+1809 GYQTPCDYTDI

-2045 SVMLQDI
+2045 SVVLQDI
-2052 VKPSEA
+2052 VKPSNA
-2058 LQNDVVALGKQMI
+2058 LKNDVVALGKQMI
-2071 GEFLGQDMLNSLE
+2071 GEFLGQDTLNSLE

-2131 SQVWQR
+2131 SQVWQK

-2174 GNNHIAFTN
+2174 GNNHISFTN
-2183 HSGTLNLLSN
+2183 HAGTLNLLSN

-2201 TLDASN
+2201 TLNASN
-2207 GLKINAANNNVSVS
+2207 GLKINAGSNNVSVS
-2221 QGNLFINA
+2221 QGDLFINA
-2229 SCVQQSDPITTNT
+2229 SCAQQSDPT
-2242 ANPCALSAQSAN
+2242 AANATNPCAFSTQSAN
-2254 GASSNNASN
+2254 GASSSNASN

-2271 NDESLMVTAND
+2271 NDESLIITAND

-2301 GSANIK
+2301 GSANVK

-2320 NLTISNQAV
+2320 NLTISNQAI

-2355 GVLQNLVIAS
+2355 EVLQNLVIAS

-2372 IYGLE
+2372 IYGLG
-2377 VGGALNNFGAI
+2377 VGGALNHFGTI
-2388 HFNLENIQTPAP
+2388 NFNLENSQTPATP
-2400 LIQAEGIINLNTT
+2400 LIQAEGIINLNTA

-2491 LPNSNNAS
+2491 LPNSNNAHQ
-2499 PNNILSLSVLHNQV
+2499 NHILSLSVLHDQI
-2513 KMSYGDKVM
+2513 KMSYGNKIM

-2550 NNAIKWLSTLMIKT
+2550 NNTIKWLSTLMMDT

-2603 DNATNLLELAS
+2603 NNATNLLELAS

-2633 ESNFSERLLE
+2633 ESDFSLLE
-2643 LKNKRFSDPNPSEIF
+2643 LKNKRFSDPNPGEVF
-2658 VKYSQPNKHPNNLWV
+2658 VKYTQPNKHPNNLWV

-2700 KNVILGGYVAY
+2700 RNVILGGYVAY
-2711 GYSGF
+2711 GYSDF
-2716 NGNIMRSL
+2716 NGNIMHSL

-2752 GNASHINSSNS
+2752 GNATSINSSNS
-2763 LLSVLNQRYNYNT
+2763 LLSVLNQRYSYNT

-2811 SGMKGKMQNPA
+2811 SGMKGNDAA
-2822 YQQFVMHSN
+2822 YKQFLMHSN

-2848 YFGKNSY
+2848 YFGQNSY

-2863 RDLLIKA
+2863 RDLLIKS
-2870 KGDNMVRFVGENTL
+2870 KGGNMVRFVGENTL
-2884 LYRKGEIFNTFA
+2884 LYRKGEVFNTFA

-2925 DLNIT
+2925 DINIT

>member
-1 MKQFKKKPKKI
+1 MKEFKKKPKSI
-12 KRSQKIIL
+12 KRSHQKTIL
-20 KRPLWLMPLL
+20 KRPLWLAPLL

-51 EKSQKVCVHRPWY
+51 EKSQKVCVHHPWY

-125 TGGEYNGGNLDIEL
+125 TGGENNGGNLNIEL

-144 FNLGANSGN
+144 FDLGAHSGN

-197 LNLNANKVT
+197 LNLNANKVN
-206 INSNINAYKTSQV
+206 IHSNISAFKTSQV
-219 NIGNANSAITIN
+219 NIGNANSAITIG

-239 CSSLAKIGSGANCSS
+239 CSSLASVGVGANCST
-254 SGPSYSFKGTTSAT
+254 SGPNYSFKGITNAT
-268 NTTFSN
+268 NTAFSN
-274 ASGSFTFEESANFS
+274 ANGSFTFEENATFS
-288 GAKLNGGAFTFNKG
+288 GAKWNGGAFTFNKE
-302 FNATNNTAFN
+302 FNATNNTAFS

-319 GTSSF
+319 GASSF
-324 NNATFSNASYTFDN
+324 NGASFSNASYTFEN

-345 SFNGGTFTFNNQSN
+345 SFNGGTFTFNNQN
-359 PTNSAQHPQILFENS
+359 NQSAQHPQI
-374 SFNGG
+374 
-379 IFTFNN
+379 
-385 QTNPTNSAQHPQI
+385 Q
-398 LFENSSF
+398 NSSF
-405 SGSTTT
+405 SGNATT
-411 LKGSATFEQAFNN
+411 LKGFVDFQQAFNN
-424 SNHQLTIQ
+424 SNHQLMVQ
-432 NASFDNATFNNTG
+432 KASFNNANFNNTG
-445 KITIEKD
+445 KITIEKE
-452 ASFNNTSFNTPVDTN
+452 ASFNNTTFNTSINTS
-467 NMSVTGSVTLSGKND
+467 NMTITGSVTLSGKND

-494 KITLAQ
+494 QVTLTQ
-500 GATFNLTSLG
+500 GTTFNLTSLG
-510 SEKSVTIL
+510 DKNSVTIL

-526 NHLLNHA
+526 SNLLNHA
-533 LNSLTNALKTTESSS
+533 LNSLTNALKTNESSS

-568 QLLSENAATPK
+568 QLLSADATISKPA
-579 NTDSSPSAP
+579 DSSPSKFS
-588 TKDSPQVY
+588 TNSTQVY

-608 LQETFSPNSIIIQ
+608 LQETFSHNSIIIQ
-621 ALESGTYTPPPTI
+621 ALESGTYTPPPVI
-634 SGSQF
+634 SGSKF

-644 NYINANMPWYD
+644 NYINADMPWYD

-679 WGSYTNSFKQTFST
+679 WGSYTNSFKQTFSAS
-693 NGSNLVIGYNATWT
+693 NSNLVIGYNSTWADH
-707 GNSVSSSGTVSF
+707 NVSSSGTVSF

-725 ALNGHCGPWPYYQC
+725 TLNGHCGPWPYYQC
-739 IGTTNG
+739 TGTIDG

-771 LVFNGVDS
+771 LVFNGIDS
-779 INIANATITQ
+779 VNIANATITQ
-789 HNAGAYSSSMT
+789 HNAGIYSSSMT
-800 FSTQNMDS
+800 FSTQSMDD
-808 SQNLNGLNANGK
+808 SQNVKGLNPNGK
-820 LSVYGA
+820 LLVYGT
-826 TFTNQAKDGKFIF
+826 TFTNQAKDAKFIF
-839 NAGQATFENTNFNGG
+839 NAGKATFENTNFNGG

-876 EISAKNASFNNAN
+876 EIGAKNASFDNAN
-889 FNNSASFNFNNSNA
+889 FNNSASFNFNNPNA

-912 NANSNLQIA
+912 NAHSNLQIA
-921 GNAVFGNSTNSD
+921 GSAVFGNSAND
-933 GSQNTAN
+933 SQNNAN
-940 FNNTGSVNIAGNAT
+940 FNNTGSVNISGNAT
-954 FDNMAFNGPTNTSVK
+954 FDNVVFNGPTNMSVK

-987 FGDGMI
+987 FGDGTI
-993 NFSAH
+993 TFNTH
-998 SVINIGE
+998 SVINIAE

-1052 GNGIYDV
+1052 SNGVYDV

-1065 QTYNFQEVFSPNSI
+1065 QTYNFQEIFSPNSI

-1086 GMVFDYV
+1086 GMVFDYM

-1099 HLYYQNALGF
+1099 HLYYKNVAGF

-1117 NNNLGNLNNTIYY
+1117 NNNLGNSNNTIYY

-1151 QTLTGQNSAIV
+1151 QTFTGQNSAIV
-1162 FGAKNIWTN
+1162 FGAKSIWTD
-1171 ASDAPQSNT
+1171 ASDAPQSNA

-1200 NLQCIGFITGH
+1200 NLQCIGFVTGH

-1233 GASLNFNGLQGIL
+1233 GASLNFNALQGIL

-1262 SMNFIS
+1262 SMNFVS
-1268 NSANIQAQNSYF
+1268 NNANIQAQNSYF

-1285 QNKGNPN
+1285 QNGGNPN

-1320 NAVNAISFTNSSNL
+1320 NAANTINFTNSTNL
-1334 SSGLYQISAKS
+1334 SSGLYQMQAKS

-1357 GTSSIKAN
+1357 GTSNIKAN
-1365 AISLSQNASIN
+1365 AINLSQNASIN
-1376 ASNHSTLELSGDLNL
+1376 VSNHSTLELQGDLNL
-1391 NDTSSLNLNQSAIN
+1391 NDTSSLNLNQSTIN
-1405 VSNNATINDYAS
+1405 ISNNATINDYAS
-1417 LIASNGSHLNFNGAV
+1417 LIASNNAHINFNGAV

-1440 TSLSDSSIVFKG
+1440 TSLNHSSIVFKG
-1452 ASSLGG
+1452 AISLGG

-1466 FLDFQGSSAITS
+1466 SLDFQGSSAITS

-1485 NNAFSQSPITFHQA
+1485 DNAFSQIPITFHQT
-1499 LDIKAPLSLGG
+1499 LDIKVPLSLGG
-1510 NLLNPNNSS
+1510 NLLTPNNSS
-1519 VLNLKNS
+1519 VLDLKNS

-1558 QADMNSNWY
+1558 QAGMNHNWY
-1567 ERISFFGMRIND
+1567 ERINFFGMRIND
-1579 GIYDAKNQTY
+1579 GVYDAINQTY
-1589 SFTNPLNNALKITES
+1589 SFTNPLNNSLKITES

-1611 VTLSQIPGIKNTLYN
+1611 VTLSQIPGIKNMLYN
-1626 IGSEIFNYQKVY
+1626 IGSEVFNYQKVY

-1647 SDDAQGVFYL
+1647 SDDAEGVFYL
-1657 TSSVKGYYNPNQSY
+1657 TSNVKGYYNPNQSY

-1684 LTSESSVI
+1684 LTSDSSVI

-1732 KKILGNDFSLSSLSN
+1732 KKILGNDFSLSSLSTLN
-1747 LKGDALNQL
+1747 SNALNQL
-1756 TKLITPSDWKNINE
+1756 TKLITPNDWKNINE

-1779 VQNFNNGALIIGATK
+1779 VQNFNNGALIVGATK
-1794 IGQTNTNSTVVFGGL
+1794 IGQTNTNSAVVFGGL

-1875 NSQTSLILNQANI
+1875 NSQTSLVLNQANI

-1931 LGNLIVNTLGSGS
+1931 LGNLIADTLGSDS
-1944 VIGGY
+1944 VIGGH

-1976 LNTAIKDLIRQKL
+1976 LNAAIKDLIRQKL

-2017 SINDLLSKKGLFNQ
+2017 SINDLLSKKELLNQ

-2058 LQNDVVALGKQMI
+2058 LQNDVAALGKQMI
-2071 GEFLGQDMLNSLE
+2071 GEFLGQDTLNSLE

-2106 PIYEQGLGDLIP
+2106 SIYEQGLGDLMP

-2131 SQVWQR
+2131 SQVWQK

-2174 GNNHIAFTN
+2174 GNNHISFTN
-2183 HSGTLNLLSN
+2183 HAGTLQLLSN

-2201 TLDASN
+2201 TLNASN

-2229 SCVQQSDPITTNT
+2229 SCAQQSDPTTTNI
-2242 ANPCALSAQSAN
+2242 ANPCTLNAQSAN

-2263 NAPIALNN
+2263 NAQIALNN

-2301 GSANIK
+2301 GSANVK

-2336 VTNNLNIQGAFN
+2336 MANNLNIQGAFN
-2348 NNATQKI
+2348 NNAMRKI
-2355 GVLQNLVIAS
+2355 EVLQNLTIAS

-2377 VGGALNNFGAI
+2377 VGGVLNNFGEI
-2388 HFNLENIQTPAP
+2388 HFNLENIQTPTP

-2413 QTPFI
+2413 QTPFM

-2425 NNTTYTLLKSSRY
+2425 DNTTYTLLKSSRY

-2464 IEEKNGVLTYLGQRV
+2464 IEEKNGALTYLGQRV

-2491 LPNSNNAS
+2491 LPDSNNAHQ
-2499 PNNILSLSVLHNQV
+2499 NNILSLSVLYNQV
-2513 KMSYGDKVM
+2513 KMFYGDKVM

-2529 QDYIVGIQGQSA
+2529 QDYIVGIQGQST
-2541 LNQIEAIGG
+2541 LNQIEAVGG
-2550 NNAIKWLSTLMIKT
+2550 NNAIKWLSTLMMET

-2578 SLNEILDAT
+2578 SLNEILGVA
-2587 KDLQNTASL
+2587 KDLLNTASL

-2619 SRLTKLSDFRAREG
+2619 SRLTKLSDFRSREG
-2633 ESNFSERLLE
+2633 ESDFSEHLLE
-2643 LKNKRFSDPNPSEIF
+2643 LKSKRFNDPNPSEIF

-2673 QGVGGASFISGG
+2673 QGIGGASFISGG

-2724 GNNVDVGMY
+2724 ANNVDVGMY

-2752 GNASHINSSNS
+2752 GNANNINSSNP
-2763 LLSVLNQRYNYNT
+2763 LLSVLNQRYSYNT

-2811 SGMKGKMQNPA
+2811 SGMKGNDAA
-2822 YQQFVMHSN
+2822 YKQFLMHSN

-2863 RDLLIKA
+2863 RDLLVKS
-2870 KGDNMVRFVGENTL
+2870 KGGNMVRFVGENTL
-2884 LYRKGEIFNTFA
+2884 LYRKGEVFNTFA

-2925 DLNIT
+2925 DINIT

>member
-1 MKQFKKKPKKI
+1 
-12 KRSQKIIL
+12 
-20 KRPLWLMPLL
+20 
-30 IGGFASGVY
+30 
-39 ADGTDILGLSWG
+39 
-51 EKSQKVCVHRPWY
+51 
-64 ALWSCDKWEEKTQ
+64 
-77 QFTGNQLIT
+77 
-86 KTWAGGNAAN
+86 
-96 YYHSQN
+96 
-102 NQDITANLKND
+102 
-113 NGTYF
+113 
-118 LSGLYNY
+118 
-125 TGGEYNGGNLDIEL
+125 
-139 GSNAT
+139 
-144 FNLGANSGN
+144 
-153 SFTSWYPNGHTNVTF
+153 
-168 SAGTINVNNSVEVGN
+168 
-183 RVGSGAGTHTGTAT
+183 
-197 LNLNANKVT
+197 
-206 INSNINAYKTSQV
+206 
-219 NIGNANSAITIN
+219 
-231 SVSLSGDT
+231 
-239 CSSLAKIGSGANCSS
+239 
-254 SGPSYSFKGTTSAT
+254 
-268 NTTFSN
+268 
-274 ASGSFTFEESANFS
+274 
-288 GAKLNGGAFTFNKG
+288 
-302 FNATNNTAFN
+302 
-312 SGSFTFK
+312 
-319 GTSSF
+319 
-324 NNATFSNASYTFDN
+324 
-338 QATFQNS
+338 
-345 SFNGGTFTFNNQSN
+345 
-359 PTNSAQHPQILFENS
+359 
-374 SFNGG
+374 
-379 IFTFNN
+379 
-385 QTNPTNSAQHPQI
+385 
-398 LFENSSF
+398 
-405 SGSTTT
+405 
-411 LKGSATFEQAFNN
+411 
-424 SNHQLTIQ
+424 
-432 NASFDNATFNNTG
+432 
-445 KITIEKD
+445 
-452 ASFNNTSFNTPVDTN
+452 
-467 NMSVTGSVTLSGKND
+467 
-482 LKNGSTLDFGSS
+482 
-494 KITLAQ
+494 
-500 GATFNLTSLG
+500 
-510 SEKSVTIL
+510 
-518 NSSGGITY
+518 
-526 NHLLNHA
+526 
-533 LNSLTNALKTTESSS
+533 
-548 KPQSFAQGLWDMI
+548 
-561 TYNGVTG
+561 
-568 QLLSENAATPK
+568 
-579 NTDSSPSAP
+579 
-588 TKDSPQVY
+588 
-596 QVGYKIGDTIYK
+596 
-608 LQETFSPNSIIIQ
+608 
-621 ALESGTYTPPPTI
+621 
-634 SGSQF
+634 
-639 DLSAS
+639 
-644 NYINANMPWYD
+644 
-655 HKYYIPKSQNFTE
+655 
-668 SGTYYLPSVQI
+668 
-679 WGSYTNSFKQTFST
+679 
-693 NGSNLVIGYNATWT
+693 
-707 GNSVSSSGTVSF
+707 
-719 GDTSGS
+719 
-725 ALNGHCGPWPYYQC
+725 
-739 IGTTNG
+739 
-745 AYSAYHVYITANLR
+745 
-759 SGNRIGTGGAAN
+759 
-771 LVFNGVDS
+771 
-779 INIANATITQ
+779 
-789 HNAGAYSSSMT
+789 MT
-800 FSTQNMDS
+800 FSTQNMDN
-808 SQNLNGLNANGK
+808 SQNLKGLNSNGK
-820 LSVYGA
+820 LLVYGT

-839 NAGQATFENTNFNGG
+839 NAGKAVFENTNFNGG

-876 EISAKNASFNNAN
+876 EISAKNASFDNAN
-889 FNNSASFNFNNSNA
+889 FNNSTSFNFNNSNA
-903 TTSFVGDFT
+903 TTSFMGDFT

-933 GSQNTAN
+933 GSQNNAN
-940 FNNTGSVNIAGNAT
+940 FNNTGSVNISGNAT
-954 FDNMAFNGPTNTSVK
+954 FDNVVFNGPTNTSVK

-987 FGDGMI
+987 FGDGTI
-993 NFSAH
+993 TFNAH
-998 SVINIGE
+998 SVINIAE

-1052 GNGIYDV
+1052 GNGVYDV

-1065 QTYNFQEVFSPNSI
+1065 QTYNFQEIFSQNSI

-1117 NNNLGNLNNTIYY
+1117 NNNLGNSNNTIYY
-1130 YDKSIDF
+1130 YDNSIDF

-1151 QTLTGQNSAIV
+1151 QTFTGQNSAIV

-1171 ASDAPQSNT
+1171 ASNAPQSNT

-1255 AAGTQSS
+1255 TAGTQSS

-1268 NSANIQAQNSYF
+1268 NSANIQTQNSYF

-1285 QNKGNPN
+1285 QNGGNPN

-1320 NAVNAISFTNSSNL
+1320 NAANTISFANSTNL
-1334 SSGLYQISAKS
+1334 SFGLYQMQAKS
-1345 VLFDNSN
+1345 VSFDNSN

-1365 AISLSQNASIN
+1365 AINLSQNASIN
-1376 ASNHSTLELSGDLNL
+1376 ASNHSTLDLQGGLNL
-1391 NDTSSLNLNQSAIN
+1391 NDTSSINLNQSTIN

-1417 LIASNGSHLNFNGAV
+1417 LIVNDGSHLNFNGAV

-1452 ASSLGG
+1452 ASFLGG

-1466 FLDFQGSSAITS
+1466 SLDFQGSSAITS

-1485 NNAFSQSPITFHQA
+1485 DNAFSQSPITFHQA
-1499 LDIKAPLSLGG
+1499 LDVKAPLSLGG

-1519 VLNLKNS
+1519 VLDLKNS

-1558 QADMNSNWY
+1558 QAGMNSNWY

-1626 IGSEIFNYQKVY
+1626 IGSEVFNYQKVY

-1647 SDDAQGVFYL
+1647 SDDAEGVFYL
-1657 TSSVKGYYNPNQSY
+1657 TSNVKGYYNPNQSY
-1671 QASGSNNT
+1671 QANGSNNT

-1707 VYNKGYNF
+1707 IYNKGYNF

-1732 KKILGNDFSLSSLSN
+1732 KKILGNDFSLSSLSDLN
-1747 LKGDALNQL
+1747 SNALNQL
-1756 TKLITPSDWKNINE
+1756 TKLITPNDWKNINE

-1779 VQNFNNGALIIGATK
+1779 VQNFNNGTLIVGATK
-1794 IGQTNTNSTVVFGGL
+1794 IGQTDTNSAVVFGGL

-1919 EVAMQSINKAGG
+1919 EVAVQSINKAGG

-2045 SVMLQDI
+2045 SVVLQDI

-2071 GEFLGQDMLNSLE
+2071 GEFLGQDTLNSLE

-2106 PIYEQGLGDLIP
+2106 SIYEQGLGDLIP
-2118 NLGKKGLFAPYGL
+2118 SLGKKGLFAPYGL
-2131 SQVWQR
+2131 SQVWQK
-2137 GDFSFN
+2137 GDFNFN

-2183 HSGTLNLLSN
+2183 HFGTLQLLSN

-2207 GLKINAANNNVSVS
+2207 GLKINAGSNNISVS
-2221 QGNLFINA
+2221 QGNLFINV
-2229 SCVQQSDPITTNT
+2229 SCVQQGTPT
-2242 ANPCALSAQSAN
+2242 AANATNPCTLSAQSAN
-2254 GASSNNASN
+2254 GASSSNASN

-2282 FNFSGNIYANGVVD
+2282 FNFLGNIYANGVVD

-2355 GVLQNLVIAS
+2355 EVLQNLVIAS

-2372 IYGLE
+2372 IYGLG
-2377 VGGALNNFGAI
+2377 VGGALNNLGTI
-2388 HFNLENIQTPAP
+2388 HFNLENTQTPVNP

-2450 YLKLYTLIN
+2450 YLNLYTLIN

-2491 LPNSNNAS
+2491 LPNPNNAHQ
-2499 PNNILSLSVLHNQV
+2499 NNILSLSVLHNQI

-2529 QDYIVGIQGQSA
+2529 QDYIVGIQGQSV
-2541 LNQIEAIGG
+2541 LNQIEAVGG
-2550 NNAIKWLSTLMIKT
+2550 NNAIKWLSTLMMDT
-2564 KENPLFAPIYLENH
+2564 KENPLFAPIYLKNH
-2578 SLNEILDAT
+2578 SLNEILGVA
-2587 KDLQNTASL
+2587 KDLLNTASL

-2603 DNATNLLELAS
+2603 NNATNLLELAS

-2633 ESNFSERLLE
+2633 ESDFSRHLLE
-2643 LKNKRFSDPNPSEIF
+2643 LKNKRFSDPNPGEVF
-2658 VKYSQPNKHPNNLWV
+2658 VKYLQPNKHPNNLWV
-2673 QGVGGASFISGG
+2673 QGIGGASFISGG
-2685 NGTLYGLNVGYDRLV
+2685 NGTLYGLNAGYDRLV

-2716 NGNIMRSL
+2716 NGNIMHSL
-2724 GNNVDVGMY
+2724 ANNVDVGVY

-2752 GNASHINSSNS
+2752 GNANSINSSNS
-2763 LLSVLNQRYNYNT
+2763 LLSVLNQRYSYNT

-2811 SGMKGKMQNPA
+2811 SGMKGKMNDAA
-2822 YQQFVMHSN
+2822 YKQFLMHSN

-2863 RDLLIKA
+2863 RDLLIKS
-2870 KGDNMVRFVGENTL
+2870 KGGNVVRFVGENTL
-2884 LYRKGEIFNTFA
+2884 LYCKGEVFNTFA
-2896 SVITGGEMHLWR
+2896 SVVTGGEMHLWR
-2908 LMYVNAG
+2908 LVYVNAG

-2925 DLNIT
+2925 DINIT

>member
-1 MKQFKKKPKKI
+1 MKKFKKKPKSI
-12 KRSQKIIL
+12 KRSHQDQKTIL
-20 KRPLWLMPLL
+20 KRPLWLAPLL
-30 IGGFASGVY
+30 ISGFASGVY
-39 ADGTDILGLSWG
+39 ANNNLWDLLNPKVGGEYVHWVKGSQYCSW
-51 EKSQKVCVHRPWY
+51 
-64 ALWSCDKWEEKTQ
+64 WEFGGCLRNVWGANHK
-77 QFTGNQLIT
+77 GYD
-86 KTWAGGNAAN
+86 AGNAAN
-96 YYHSQN
+96 YLSSQN
-102 NQDITANLKND
+102 YQAISVGSGNET
-113 NGTYF
+113 GTYS
-118 LSGLYNY
+118 LSGFTNY
-125 TGGEYNGGNLDIEL
+125 VGGNLTI
-139 GSNAT
+139 
-144 FNLGANSGN
+144 NLGNSVVLDLSGSN
-153 SFTSWYPNGHTNVTF
+153 SFTSYQGYNQGKDDVSFNVGAINLNGTL
-168 SAGTINVNNSVEVGN
+168 EVGN

-206 INSNINAYKTSQV
+206 INSNISAYKTSQV
-219 NIGNANSAITIN
+219 NIGNANSAITIG

-239 CSSLAKIGSGANCSS
+239 CSSLASVGVGANCST
-254 SGPSYSFKGTTSAT
+254 SGPSYSFKGTTNAT

-274 ASGSFTFEESANFS
+274 ASGSFTFEENATFS
-288 GAKLNGGAFTFNKG
+288 GAKLNGGAFTFNKE
-302 FNATNNTAFN
+302 FKATNNTAFN

-324 NNATFSNASYTFDN
+324 NGANFSNATYTFNN

-345 SFNGGTFTFNNQSN
+345 SFNGGTFTFNNQ
-359 PTNSAQHPQILFENS
+359 
-374 SFNGG
+374 
-379 IFTFNN
+379 
-385 QTNPTNSAQHPQI
+385 TNPTNSTQHPQI
-398 LFENSSF
+398 QNSSF
-405 SGSTTT
+405 SGNATT
-411 LKGSATFEQAFNN
+411 LKGFATFEQAFNN
-424 SNHQLTIQ
+424 SNQQLTMQ
-432 NASFDNATFNNTG
+432 NASFNNATFNNTG
-445 KITIEKD
+445 KITINEG
-452 ASFNNTSFNTPVDTN
+452 ASFNNTSFNTPIDAN
-467 NMSVTGSVTLSGKND
+467 NMTISGGVTLSGKND

-500 GATFNLTSLG
+500 GTTFNLTNLG

-533 LNSLTNALKTTESSS
+533 LNSLTNALKTSESSS
-548 KPQSFAQGLWDMI
+548 LPQSFAQGLWEMI

-568 QLLSENAATPK
+568 QLLNENAATSK
-579 NTDSSPSAP
+579 NTDSSPPKSSSNP
-588 TKDSPQVY
+588 TQVY

-608 LQETFSPNSIIIQ
+608 LQETFGPNSIIIQ
-621 ALESGTYTPPPTI
+621 ALESGTYTPPSTI

-644 NYINANMPWYD
+644 NYINADIPWYN

-679 WGSYTNSFKQTFST
+679 WGSYTNSFKQTFSA

-707 GNSVSSSGTVSF
+707 GNSVSSSDTVSF

-739 IGTTNG
+739 TGTTNG
-745 AYSAYHVYITANLR
+745 TYSAYHVYITANLR

-771 LVFNGVDS
+771 LIFNGVDS
-779 INIANATITQ
+779 VNIANATITQ
-789 HNAGAYSSSMT
+789 HNAGIYSSSMT
-800 FSTQNMDS
+800 FSTQSMDN

-820 LSVYGA
+820 LSVYGT

-921 GNAVFGNSTNSD
+921 GSAVFGNSTNSVGNSTNSD

-940 FNNTGSVNIAGNAT
+940 FNNTGSVNISGNAT
-954 FDNMAFNGPTNTSVK
+954 FDNVVFNGPTNTSVK
-969 GQVTLNNITLKNL
+969 GKVTLNNITLKNL

-987 FGDGMI
+987 FGDGTI
-993 NFSAH
+993 AFSAH

-1044 SEKLVSSA
+1044 SEKLVSSV
-1052 GNGIYDV
+1052 GSGVYDV

-1065 QTYNFQEVFSPNSI
+1065 QTYNFQEIFSQNSI

-1086 GMVFDYV
+1086 SMVFDYV

-1099 HLYYQNALGF
+1099 HLYYKDVVGF

-1117 NNNLGNLNNTIYY
+1117 NNNLGNANNTIYY
-1130 YDKSIDF
+1130 YDNSIDF

-1151 QTLTGQNSAIV
+1151 QTFTGQNSAIV
-1162 FGAKNIWTN
+1162 FGAKSIWTN
-1171 ASDAPQSNT
+1171 ASDAPQSNA

-1186 NKGAGSNDASGHCW
+1186 NKGVGSNDASGHCW
-1200 NLQCIGFITGH
+1200 NLQCIGFITGN

-1300 DFSNSSFRGYVGQ
+1300 DFSNSSFRGYVGT

-1320 NAVNAISFTNSSNL
+1320 NATNAISFTNSTNL

-1376 ASNHSTLELSGDLNL
+1376 ASNHSTLELQGDLSL

-1432 NFNSANIT
+1432 NFNSENIT
-1440 TSLSDSSIVFKG
+1440 TSLNHSSIVFKG

-1466 FLDFQGSSAITS
+1466 SLDFQGSSAITS

-1485 NNAFSQSPITFHQA
+1485 DNAFSQSPITFHQT
-1499 LDIKAPLSLGG
+1499 LDVKAPLSLGG

-1671 QASGSNNT
+1671 QANGSNNT

-1732 KKILGNDFSLSSLSN
+1732 KKILGNDFSLSSLSALN
-1747 LKGDALNQL
+1747 SNALNQL

-1794 IGQTNTNSTVVFGGL
+1794 IGQTDTNSAVVFGGF

-1931 LGNLIVNTLGSGS
+1931 LGNLIADTLGSDS

-2052 VKPSEA
+2052 VKPSDA
-2058 LQNDVVALGKQMI
+2058 LKNDVAALGKQMI
-2071 GEFLGQDMLNSLE
+2071 GEFLGQDTLNSLE

-2106 PIYEQGLGDLIP
+2106 SIYEQGLGDLIP
-2118 NLGKKGLFAPYGL
+2118 NLGNKGLFAPYGL
-2131 SQVWQR
+2131 SQVWQK

-2174 GNNHIAFTN
+2174 GNNRIAFTN
-2183 HSGTLNLLSN
+2183 HSGTLQLLSD
-2193 QVSNINIT
+2193 QVSNISIT

-2207 GLKINAANNNVSVS
+2207 GLKINAANNNISVS
-2221 QGNLFINA
+2221 QGDLFINA
-2229 SCVQQSDPITTNT
+2229 SCAQQSDPITTNT

-2254 GASSNNASN
+2254 GASSSNASN

-2271 NDESLMVTAND
+2271 NDESLMVTANG

-2301 GSANIK
+2301 GSTNIK

-2329 LEKNASF
+2329 LEENASF

-2355 GVLQNLVIAS
+2355 EVLQNLVIAS

-2377 VGGALNNFGAI
+2377 VGGALNNLGTI
-2388 HFNLENIQTPAP
+2388 HFNLENSQTPVNP
-2400 LIQAEGIINLNTT
+2400 LIQAERIINLNTT

-2499 PNNILSLSVLHNQV
+2499 PNNILSLSVLHDQI
-2513 KMSYGDKVM
+2513 KMSYGNKIM

-2550 NNAIKWLSTLMIKT
+2550 NNAIKWLSTLMMET

-2578 SLNEILDAT
+2578 SLNEILGVT

-2603 DNATNLLELAS
+2603 NNATNLLELAS

-2633 ESNFSERLLE
+2633 ESDFSLLE
-2643 LKNKRFSDPNPSEIF
+2643 LKNKRFSDPNPSEVF
-2658 VKYSQPNKHPNNLWV
+2658 VKHSQLSKHQNNLWV

-2711 GYSGF
+2711 GYSDF

-2733 ARAFLKRNEFTLS
+2733 ARTFLKRNEFTLS

-2752 GNASHINSSNS
+2752 GNASNINSSNS

-2790 FKQKSVVLKPQVGLS
+2790 FKHKSVVLKPQVGLS

-2811 SGMKGKMQNPA
+2811 SGMKGKMNDAA
-2822 YQQFVMHSN
+2822 YKQFLMHSN

-2848 YFGKNSY
+2848 YFGQNSY
-2855 YFVTARLG
+2855 YFVMARLG
-2863 RDLLIKA
+2863 RDLLIKS
-2870 KGDNMVRFVGENTL
+2870 KGGNTVRFVGENTL
-2884 LYRKGEIFNTFA
+2884 LYRKGEVFNTFA

-2925 DLNIT
+2925 DINIT

>member
-20 KRPLWLMPLL
+20 KRPLWLAPLL
-30 IGGFASGVY
+30 IGGFASGAY

-51 EKSQKVCVHRPWY
+51 EKSQKVCVHHPWY

-125 TGGEYNGGNLDIEL
+125 TGGENNGGNLDIEL

-219 NIGNANSAITIN
+219 NIGNANSAITIG

-239 CSSLAKIGSGANCSS
+239 CSSLAKVGSGANCST
-254 SGPSYSFKGTTSAT
+254 SGPSYSFKGTTNAT

-274 ASGSFTFEESANFS
+274 ASGSFTFEENATFS
-288 GAKLNGGAFTFNKG
+288 GAKWNGGAFTFNKE

-324 NNATFSNASYTFDN
+324 NGANFNNATYTFDN
-338 QATFQNS
+338 QAIFQNS
-345 SFNGGTFTFNNQSN
+345 SFNGGTFTFNNQ
-359 PTNSAQHPQILFENS
+359 
-374 SFNGG
+374 
-379 IFTFNN
+379 
-385 QTNPTNSAQHPQI
+385 TNPANSAQHPQI

-411 LKGSATFEQAFNN
+411 LKGFVNFQQAFNN

-432 NASFDNATFNNTG
+432 NASFNNATFNNTG
-445 KITIEKD
+445 KITINEG
-452 ASFNNTSFNTPVDTN
+452 ASFNNTTFNTSVDTN
-467 NMSVTGSVTLSGKND
+467 NMSVTGGVTLSGKND
-482 LKNGSTLDFGSS
+482 LNNGSTLDFGSS
-494 KITLAQ
+494 KITLTQ
-500 GATFNLTSLG
+500 GTTFNLTSLG

-533 LNSLTNALKTTESSS
+533 LNSLTNALKTNESPS

-568 QLLSENAATPK
+568 QLLNESVATSK
-579 NTDSSPSAP
+579 NTDSSPPKS
-588 TKDSPQVY
+588 SSNSMQVY

-621 ALESGTYTPPPTI
+621 ALESGTYTPPPVI
-634 SGSQF
+634 NGSKF

-644 NYINANMPWYD
+644 NYINADMPWYD

-679 WGSYTNSFKQTFST
+679 WGSYTNSFKQTFSA

-707 GNSVSSSGTVSF
+707 GNSVSSSDTVSF
-719 GDTSGS
+719 GDISGS

-739 IGTTNG
+739 TGTTNG

-779 INIANATITQ
+779 VNIANATITQ

-800 FSTQNMDS
+800 FSTQNMDNL
-808 SQNLNGLNANGK
+808 QNLNGLNANGT

-839 NAGQATFENTNFNGG
+839 NVGQAVFENTNFNGG

-876 EISAKNASFNNAN
+876 EISTKNASFNNAN
-889 FNNSASFNFNNSNA
+889 FNNSASFSFNNSSA
-903 TTSFVGDFT
+903 TTSFMGDFT

-933 GSQNTAN
+933 SSQNTAN
-940 FNNTGSVNIAGNAT
+940 FNNTGSVNISGNAT
-954 FDNMAFNGPTNTSVK
+954 FDNVVFNGPTNTSVK
-969 GQVTLNNITLKNL
+969 GKVTLNNITLKNL

-987 FGDGMI
+987 FGDGTI
-993 NFSAH
+993 SFSAH

-1052 GNGIYDV
+1052 GNGVYDV

-1086 GMVFDYV
+1086 GMVFDYM

-1099 HLYYQNALGF
+1099 HLYYKDVVGF

-1117 NNNLGNLNNTIYY
+1117 NNNLGNANNTIYY
-1130 YDKSIDF
+1130 YDNSIDF

-1151 QTLTGQNSAIV
+1151 QTFTGQNSTIV
-1162 FGAKNIWTN
+1162 FGAKSIWTN
-1171 ASDAPQSNT
+1171 ASDVPQSNV

-1262 SMNFIS
+1262 SMNFVS

-1300 DFSNSSFRGYVGQ
+1300 DFSNSSFRGYVGT

-1320 NAVNAISFTNSSNL
+1320 NAVNAINFTNSSNL
-1334 SSGLYQISAKS
+1334 SSGLYQISAQS

-1365 AISLSQNASIN
+1365 AINLSQNASIN
-1376 ASNHSTLELSGDLNL
+1376 ASNHSTLELQGDLNL

-1452 ASSLGG
+1452 AVSLGG
-1458 QFNLSNNS
+1458 QFNLSNHS
-1466 FLDFQGSSAITS
+1466 SLDFQGSSAITS

-1485 NNAFSQSPITFHQA
+1485 DNAFSQSPIMFHQA
-1499 LDIKAPLSLGG
+1499 LDVKVPLSLGG

-1558 QADMNSNWY
+1558 QAGMNNNWY

-1604 FKDNQLS
+1604 FKNNQLS

-1684 LTSESSVI
+1684 ITSESSVI

-1715 NNIKA
+1715 SNIKA

-1747 LKGDALNQL
+1747 LNSNALNQL

-1770 LIDNANNSV
+1770 FIDNANNSV

-1794 IGQTNTNSTVVFGGL
+1794 IGQTNTNSAVVFGGL
-1809 GYQKPCDYTDI
+1809 GYQTPCDYTDI

-2031 ITGFISAN
+2031 ITSFISAN

-2052 VKPSEA
+2052 VKPSKA

-2071 GEFLGQDMLNSLE
+2071 GEFLGQDTLNSLE

-2118 NLGKKGLFAPYGL
+2118 SLGEKGLFAPYGL
-2131 SQVWQR
+2131 SQVWQK

-2174 GNNHIAFTN
+2174 GNNRIAFTN

-2221 QGNLFINA
+2221 QGDLFINA
-2229 SCVQQSDPITTNT
+2229 SCAQQSDPTTASAT
-2242 ANPCALSAQSAN
+2242 NPCTTAQN
-2254 GASSNNASN
+2254 NASSSNASN

-2271 NDESLMVTAND
+2271 NDESLIITAND

-2301 GSANIK
+2301 GSANVK

-2355 GVLQNLVIAS
+2355 EVLQNLVIAS

-2372 IYGLE
+2372 VYGLE
-2377 VGGALNNFGAI
+2377 VGGVLNNFGAI
-2388 HFNLENIQTPAP
+2388 HFNLENSQTPTNP

-2438 IDYNINPNSLQS
+2438 INYNISPDSLQS

-2499 PNNILSLSVLHNQV
+2499 PNNILSLSVLHDQI
-2513 KMSYGDKVM
+2513 KMSYGNKAM

-2550 NNAIKWLSTLMIKT
+2550 NSAINWLSTLMMDT

-2578 SLNEILDAT
+2578 SLNEILGVT

-2643 LKNKRFSDPNPSEIF
+2643 LKNKRFSDPNPSEVF
-2658 VKYSQPNKHPNNLWV
+2658 VKYSQPSKHQNNLWI

-2711 GYSGF
+2711 GYSDF

-2752 GNASHINSSNS
+2752 GNATSINSSNS

-2863 RDLLIKA
+2863 RDLLIKS
-2870 KGDNMVRFVGENTL
+2870 KGGNTVRFVGENTL

>member
-1 MKQFKKKPKKI
+1 MKKFKKKPKSI
-12 KRSQKIIL
+12 KRSRQKTIL
-20 KRPLWLMPLL
+20 KRPLWLAPLL
-30 IGGFASGVY
+30 ISGFASGVY
-39 ADGTDILGLSWG
+39 ADGTNILGLIWG
-51 EKSQKVCVHRPWY
+51 EKSQKVCVYRPWY

-102 NQDITANLKND
+102 NQNITANLKND

-125 TGGEYNGGNLDIEL
+125 TGGENNGGNLDIEL

-153 SFTSWYPNGHTNVTF
+153 SFTSWYSNGHTNVTF

-197 LNLNANKVT
+197 LNLNANKVNV
-206 INSNINAYKTSQV
+206 NSNISAYKTSQV

-231 SVSLSGDT
+231 SVSLNGDT
-239 CSSLAKIGSGANCSS
+239 CSSLAKIGSWANCST
-254 SGPSYSFKGTTSAT
+254 SGPSYSFKGTTNAT

-274 ASGSFTFEESANFS
+274 ASGSFTFEENATFS
-288 GAKLNGGAFTFNKG
+288 GAKWNGGAFTFNKG
-302 FNATNNTAFN
+302 FSATNNTAFN

-324 NNATFSNASYTFDN
+324 NNATFSNATYTFNN

-345 SFNGGTFTFNNQSN
+345 SFNGGTFTFNNQ
-359 PTNSAQHPQILFENS
+359 
-374 SFNGG
+374 
-379 IFTFNN
+379 
-385 QTNPTNSAQHPQI
+385 TNPTNSVQHPQI
-398 LFENSSF
+398 QNSSF
-405 SGSTTT
+405 SGSATT

-445 KITIEKD
+445 KITINEST
-452 ASFNNTSFNTPVDTN
+452 SFNNTIFNTSIDTN
-467 NMSVTGSVTLSGKND
+467 NMTISGGVTLSGKND

-494 KITLAQ
+494 QVTLAQ
-500 GATFNLTSLG
+500 GTTFNLTSLG
-510 SEKSVTIL
+510 DKNSVTIL

-533 LNSLTNALKTTESSS
+533 INSLTNALKTTESPS
-548 KPQSFAQGLWDMI
+548 KLQSFAQGLWEMI

-568 QLLSENAATPK
+568 QLLSENAATSK
-579 NTDSSPSAP
+579 NTDSSPSKSSSNS
-588 TKDSPQVY
+588 TQVY

-644 NYINANMPWYD
+644 NYINADMPWYD

-679 WGSYTNSFKQTFST
+679 WGSYTNSFKQTFSAS
-693 NGSNLVIGYNATWT
+693 GSNLVIGYNSTWT
-707 GNSVSSSGTVSF
+707 GNSVSSSDTVSF

-739 IGTTNG
+739 TGTTDG
-745 AYSAYHVYITANLR
+745 TYSAYHVYITANLR

-771 LVFNGVDS
+771 LIFNGVDS

-789 HNAGAYSSSMT
+789 HNAGIYSSSMT
-800 FSTQNMDS
+800 FSTQNMDN
-808 SQNLNGLNANGK
+808 SQNLSGLNANGK

-826 TFTNQAKDGKFIF
+826 TFTNQAKDGKFTF

-903 TTSFVGDFT
+903 ITSFMGDFT
-912 NANSNLQIA
+912 NVNSNLQIA

-933 GSQNTAN
+933 GSQNNAN

-954 FDNMAFNGPTNTSVK
+954 FDNVVFNSPTNTSVK

-987 FGDGMI
+987 FGDGTI
-993 NFSAH
+993 AFSAH

-1052 GNGIYDV
+1052 GNGVYDV

-1086 GMVFDYV
+1086 SMVFDYV

-1099 HLYYQNALGF
+1099 HLYYKDVVGF

-1117 NNNLGNLNNTIYY
+1117 NNNLGNANNTIYY
-1130 YDKSIDF
+1130 YDNSIDF

-1151 QTLTGQNSAIV
+1151 QTFTGQNSTIV
-1162 FGAKNIWTN
+1162 FGAKSIWTSL
-1171 ASDAPQSNT
+1171 SDAPQSNV

-1262 SMNFIS
+1262 SMNFVS

-1300 DFSNSSFRGYVGQ
+1300 DFSNSSFRGYVGK

-1320 NAVNAISFTNSSNL
+1320 NAKNTINFTNSTNL
-1334 SSGLYQISAKS
+1334 SSGLYQISANS

-1365 AISLSQNASIN
+1365 AINLSQNASIN
-1376 ASNHSTLELSGDLNL
+1376 ASNHSTLELQGDLNV
-1391 NDTSSLNLNQSAIN
+1391 NDTSSLNLNQSTIN

-1417 LIASNGSHLNFNGAV
+1417 LIASNGSHLNFNGAA

-1440 TSLSDSSIVFKG
+1440 ASLNNSSIVFKG
-1452 ASSLGG
+1452 VVSLGG

-1466 FLDFQGSSAITS
+1466 SLDFQGSSAITS

-1485 NNAFSQSPITFHQA
+1485 DNAFSQSPITFHQA

-1519 VLNLKNS
+1519 VLDLKNS

-1558 QADMNSNWY
+1558 QAGMNSNWY
-1567 ERISFFGMRIND
+1567 ERINFFGMHISD
-1579 GIYDAKNQTY
+1579 GIYDAINQTY

-1626 IGSEIFNYQKVY
+1626 IGSEVFNYQKVY

-1647 SDDAQGVFYL
+1647 SDDAEGVFYL
-1657 TSSVKGYYNPNQSY
+1657 TSNVKGYYNPNQSY

-1684 LTSESSVI
+1684 LSSESSVI

-1715 NNIKA
+1715 SNIKA

-1779 VQNFNNGALIIGATK
+1779 VQNFNNGTLIIGATK
-1794 IGQTNTNSTVVFGGL
+1794 IGQTDTNSAVVFGGL
-1809 GYQKPCDYTDI
+1809 GYQTPCDYTDI

-1896 FSMLGQEGINK
+1896 FSMLGQEGIDK

-1919 EVAMQSINKAGG
+1919 EVAVQSINKAGG
-1931 LGNLIVNTLGSGS
+1931 LGNLIADVLGSGS

-2039 DIGQVI
+2039 DIGQII

-2052 VKPSEA
+2052 VKPSNA
-2058 LQNDVVALGKQMI
+2058 LKNDVAALGKQMI
-2071 GEFLGQDMLNSLE
+2071 GEFLGQDALNSLE

-2118 NLGKKGLFAPYGL
+2118 SLGKKGLFAPYGL
-2131 SQVWQR
+2131 SQVWQK

-2183 HSGTLNLLSN
+2183 HFGTLQLLSN

-2207 GLKINAANNNVSVS
+2207 GLKINAVNNNVSVS

-2229 SCVQQSDPITTNT
+2229 SCTQQSDPTAANI

-2254 GASSNNASN
+2254 GTSSSNASN

-2301 GSANIK
+2301 GSANVK

-2320 NLTISNQAV
+2320 NLIISNQAV

-2355 GVLQNLVIAS
+2355 EVLQNLVIAS

-2377 VGGALNNFGAI
+2377 IGGALNNLGTI
-2388 HFNLENIQTPAP
+2388 NFNLENSQTPAMP
-2400 LIQAEGIINLNTT
+2400 LIQTGDMINLNAT

-2425 NNTTYTLLKSSRY
+2425 DNTTYTLLKSSRY

-2491 LPNSNNAS
+2491 LPDSNNAS
-2499 PNNILSLSVLHNQV
+2499 QNHILSLSVLHDQI
-2513 KMSYGDKVM
+2513 KMSYGNKIM

-2529 QDYIVGIQGQSA
+2529 QDYIAGIQGQSA

-2550 NNAIKWLSTLMIKT
+2550 NAIKWLSTLMMET
-2564 KENPLFAPIYLENH
+2564 KENPLFAPIYLKNH
-2578 SLNEILDAT
+2578 SLNEILGVA

-2603 DNATNLLELAS
+2603 NNATNLLELAS

-2633 ESNFSERLLE
+2633 ESDFSKHLLE
-2643 LKNKRFSDPNPSEIF
+2643 LKNKRFSDPNPGEVFI
-2658 VKYSQPNKHPNNLWV
+2658 KHSQLSKHPNNLWV

-2711 GYSGF
+2711 GYSDF

-2724 GNNVDVGMY
+2724 GNNVDVGVY

-2811 SGMKGKMQNPA
+2811 SGMKGKMNDAA
-2822 YQQFVMHSN
+2822 YKQFLMHSN

-2842 GLESRK
+2842 ELESRK

-2863 RDLLIKA
+2863 RDLLIKS
-2870 KGDNMVRFVGENTL
+2870 KGGNTVRFVGENTL
-2884 LYRKGEIFNTFA
+2884 LYRKGEVFNTFA

-2925 DLNIT
+2925 DINIT

>member
-1 MKQFKKKPKKI
+1 MKKFKKKPKSI
-12 KRSQKIIL
+12 KRSHQNQKTIL
-20 KRPLWLMPLL
+20 KRPLWLAPLL
-30 IGGFASGVY
+30 ISGFASGVY
-39 ADGTDILGLSWG
+39 ANNNLWDLLNPKVGGEYVHWVKGSQYCSW
-51 EKSQKVCVHRPWY
+51 
-64 ALWSCDKWEEKTQ
+64 WEFRGCLRNVWGANHK
-77 QFTGNQLIT
+77 GYD
-86 KTWAGGNAAN
+86 AGNAAN
-96 YYHSQN
+96 YLSSQN
-102 NQDITANLKND
+102 YQAISVGSGNET
-113 NGTYF
+113 GTYS
-118 LSGLYNY
+118 LSGFTNY
-125 TGGEYNGGNLDIEL
+125 VGGNLTI
-139 GSNAT
+139 
-144 FNLGANSGN
+144 NLGNSVVLDLSGSN
-153 SFTSWYPNGHTNVTF
+153 SFTSYQGYNQGKDDVSFNV
-168 SAGTINVNNSVEVGN
+168 GTINLNGTLEVGN
-183 RVGSGAGTHTGTAT
+183 RVGSGVGTHTGTAT

-206 INSNINAYKTSQV
+206 INSNISAYKTSQV

-239 CSSLAKIGSGANCSS
+239 CSSLASVGIGANCSS
-254 SGPSYSFKGTTSAT
+254 LGPSYSFKGTTNAT

-274 ASGSFTFEESANFS
+274 SSGSFTFEENATFS
-288 GAKLNGGAFTFNKG
+288 GAKLNGGAFTFNKE
-302 FNATNNTAFN
+302 FSATNNTAFS

-319 GTSSF
+319 GASSF
-324 NNATFSNASYTFDN
+324 NGANFSNASYTFND

-345 SFNGGTFTFNNQSN
+345 SFNGGTFTFNNQ
-359 PTNSAQHPQILFENS
+359 
-374 SFNGG
+374 
-379 IFTFNN
+379 
-385 QTNPTNSAQHPQI
+385 TNPTNSTQHPQI
-398 LFENSSF
+398 QNSSF
-405 SGSTTT
+405 SGSATT
-411 LKGSATFEQAFNN
+411 LKGFVNFQQAFNN

-432 NASFDNATFNNTG
+432 NASFNNATFNNTG
-445 KITIEKD
+445 KITINES
-452 ASFNNTSFNTPVDTN
+452 ASFNNTAFNTSINTN
-467 NMSVTGSVTLSGKND
+467 NMSVTGGVTLSGKND
-482 LKNGSTLDFGSS
+482 LNNGSTLDFGSS

-510 SEKSVTIL
+510 DKNSVTIL

-526 NHLLNHA
+526 NNLLNHA
-533 LNSLTNALKTTESSS
+533 LNSLTNALKTNESSS
-548 KPQSFAQGLWDMI
+548 DPQSFAQGLWDII

-568 QLLSENAATPK
+568 QLLNENAATSK

-608 LQETFSPNSIIIQ
+608 LQETFGPNSIIIQ
-621 ALESGTYTPPPTI
+621 ALESGTYTPPPVI
-634 SGSQF
+634 NGSKF

-644 NYINANMPWYD
+644 NYINADMPWYN
-655 HKYYIPKSQNFTE
+655 HKHYIPKSQNFTE

-679 WGSYTNSFKQTFST
+679 WGSYTNSFKQTFSAS
-693 NGSNLVIGYNATWT
+693 GSNLVIGYNSTWT
-707 GNSVSSSGTVSF
+707 GNSVSSSDTVSF

-739 IGTTNG
+739 TGTTNG
-745 AYSAYHVYITANLR
+745 TYSAYHVYITANLR

-789 HNAGAYSSSMT
+789 HNAGIYSSSMT
-800 FSTQNMDS
+800 FSTHNMDN

-820 LSVYGA
+820 LSVYGT

-889 FNNSASFNFNNSNA
+889 FNNSASFNFNNSSA

-921 GNAVFGNSTNSD
+921 GNAVFGNSTN

-940 FNNTGSVNIAGNAT
+940 FNNTGSVNISGNAT
-954 FDNMAFNGPTNTSVK
+954 FDNVVFNSPTNTSVK
-969 GQVTLNNITLKNL
+969 GKVTLNNITLKNL

-987 FGDGMI
+987 FGDGTI
-993 NFSAH
+993 TFNAH

-1017 SSKEIEYNNAFSK
+1017 SSKEIDYNNAFSK

-1044 SEKLVSSA
+1044 SEKLVSST
-1052 GNGIYDV
+1052 GNGVYDV

-1065 QTYNFQEVFSPNSI
+1065 QTYNFQEIFSQNSI

-1086 GMVFDYV
+1086 SMVFDYM

-1099 HLYYQNALGF
+1099 HLYYQNTLGF

-1117 NNNLGNLNNTIYY
+1117 NNNLGNSNNTIYY

-1137 YASGKTLFTKAEFS
+1137 YAIGKTLLTKAEFS
-1151 QTLTGQNSAIV
+1151 QTFTGQNSAIV
-1162 FGAKNIWTN
+1162 FGAKSIWTN
-1171 ASDAPQSNT
+1171 ASDAPQSNV

-1262 SMNFIS
+1262 SMNFVS

-1285 QNKGNPN
+1285 QNGGNPN

-1320 NAVNAISFTNSSNL
+1320 NATNAISFTNSTNL
-1334 SSGLYQISAKS
+1334 SSGLYQIQAKS
-1345 VLFDNSN
+1345 VSFDNSN

-1365 AISLSQNASIN
+1365 AINLSQNASIN
-1376 ASNHSTLELSGDLNL
+1376 ASNHSTLELQGDLNL
-1391 NDTSSLNLNQSAIN
+1391 NDTSSLNLNQSTIN
-1405 VSNNATINDYAS
+1405 ISNNATINDYAS

-1440 TSLSDSSIVFKG
+1440 TSLNDSSIVFKG
-1452 ASSLGG
+1452 AISLGG

-1466 FLDFQGSSAITS
+1466 SLDFQGSSAITS

-1485 NNAFSQSPITFHQA
+1485 DNAFSQSPITFHQA

-1519 VLNLKNS
+1519 VLDLKNS
-1526 QLVFSDQG
+1526 QLVFGDQG

-1604 FKDNQLS
+1604 FKNNQLS

-1647 SDDAQGVFYL
+1647 SDDAEGVFYL
-1657 TSSVKGYYNPNQSY
+1657 TSNAKGYYNPNQSY
-1671 QASGSNNT
+1671 QANGSNNT

-1684 LTSESSVI
+1684 LSSESSVI

-1732 KKILGNDFSLSSLSN
+1732 KKILGNDFSLSSLSD

-1779 VQNFNNGALIIGATK
+1779 VQNFNNGTLIIGATK
-1794 IGQTNTNSTVVFGGL
+1794 IGQTDTNSAVVFGGL
-1809 GYQKPCDYTDI
+1809 GYQTPCDYTDI

-1919 EVAMQSINKAGG
+1919 EVAVQSINKAGG

-2052 VKPSEA
+2052 VKPSNA
-2058 LQNDVVALGKQMI
+2058 LKNDVVALGKQMI
-2071 GEFLGQDMLNSLE
+2071 GEFLGQDTLNSLE

-2118 NLGKKGLFAPYGL
+2118 SLGKKGLFAPYGL
-2131 SQVWQR
+2131 SQVWQK

-2183 HSGTLNLLSN
+2183 HFGTLQLLSN

-2207 GLKINAANNNVSVS
+2207 GLKINAGSNNISVS
-2221 QGNLFINA
+2221 QGDLFINV
-2229 SCVQQSDPITTNT
+2229 SCAQQSDPT
-2242 ANPCALSAQSAN
+2242 AANATNPCTLNASVN
-2254 GASSNNASN
+2254 DASSNASN

-2271 NDESLMVTAND
+2271 NDESLIITAND

-2355 GVLQNLVIAS
+2355 EVLQNLVIAS

-2372 IYGLE
+2372 IYGLG
-2377 VGGALNNFGAI
+2377 VGGALNNLGTI
-2388 HFNLENIQTPAP
+2388 HFNLENIQTPTP
-2400 LIQAEGIINLNTT
+2400 LIQAEGIINLNTA

-2425 NNTTYTLLKSSRY
+2425 NNTAYTLLKSSRY

-2491 LPNSNNAS
+2491 LPDSNNAS
-2499 PNNILSLSVLHNQV
+2499 QNNILSLSVLHDQI
-2513 KMSYGDKVM
+2513 KMSYGDKAM

-2541 LNQIEAIGG
+2541 LNQIEAVG
-2550 NNAIKWLSTLMIKT
+2550 NNAIKWLSTLMMDT

-2619 SRLTKLSDFRAREG
+2619 SRLTKLSDFRTREG
-2633 ESNFSERLLE
+2633 ESDFSLLE
-2643 LKNKRFSDPNPSEIF
+2643 LKNKRFSDPNPGEVF
-2658 VKYSQPNKHPNNLWV
+2658 VKYSQLSKHQNNLWV
-2673 QGVGGASFISGG
+2673 QGIGGASFISGG

-2752 GNASHINSSNS
+2752 GNANNINSSNP

-2811 SGMKGKMQNPA
+2811 SGMKGKMNDAA
-2822 YQQFVMHSN
+2822 YKQFLMHSN

-2848 YFGKNSY
+2848 YFGQNSY

-2863 RDLLIKA
+2863 RDLLIKS
-2870 KGDNMVRFVGENTL
+2870 KGGNTVRFVGENTL
-2884 LYRKGEIFNTFA
+2884 LYRKGEVFNTFA

-2925 DLNIT
+2925 DINIT

>member
-1 MKQFKKKPKKI
+1 MKKFKKKPKSI
-12 KRSQKIIL
+12 KRSHQKTIL
-20 KRPLWLMPLL
+20 KRPLWLVPLL
-30 IGGFASGVY
+30 ISGFASGVY
-39 ADGTDILGLSWG
+39 ANNLWDLLNPKVGGEYVHWVKGSQYCAWWEFAGCLKNVWG
-51 EKSQKVCVHRPWY
+51 ANHKGY
-64 ALWSCDKWEEKTQ
+64 DA
-77 QFTGNQLIT
+77 
-86 KTWAGGNAAN
+86 GNAAN
-96 YYHSQN
+96 YLSSQN
-102 NQDITANLKND
+102 YQAISVGSGNET
-113 NGTYF
+113 GTYS
-118 LSGLYNY
+118 LSGFTNY
-125 TGGEYNGGNLDIEL
+125 VGGNLTI
-139 GSNAT
+139 
-144 FNLGANSGN
+144 NLGNSVVLDLSGSN
-153 SFTSWYPNGHTNVTF
+153 SFTSYQGYNQGKDDVSFNVGAINLNG
-168 SAGTINVNNSVEVGN
+168 ALEVGN

-197 LNLNANKVT
+197 LNLNANKVN
-206 INSNINAYKTSQV
+206 INSNISAFKTSQV
-219 NIGNANSAITIN
+219 NIGNANSAITIG

-239 CSSLAKIGSGANCSS
+239 CSSLASVGVGANCST
-254 SGPSYSFKGTTSAT
+254 SGPSYSFKGTTNAT
-268 NTTFSN
+268 NTAFSN
-274 ASGSFTFEESANFS
+274 ASGSFTFEENATFS
-288 GAKLNGGAFTFNKG
+288 GAKLNGGAFTFNKE
-302 FNATNNTAFN
+302 FSATNNTAFD
-312 SGSFTFK
+312 SGSFNFK
-319 GTSSF
+319 GASSF
-324 NNATFSNASYTFDN
+324 NGTTFSDASYTFNN

-345 SFNGGTFTFNNQSN
+345 SFNGGTFTFNNQ
-359 PTNSAQHPQILFENS
+359 TNQ
-374 SFNGG
+374 
-379 IFTFNN
+379 
-385 QTNPTNSAQHPQI
+385 TNSAQHPQI

-405 SGSTTT
+405 SGNATT
-411 LKGSATFEQAFNN
+411 LKGFVDFQQAFNN
-424 SNHQLTIQ
+424 SNHQLIVQ
-432 NASFDNATFNNTG
+432 NASFNNANFNNTG
-445 KITIEKD
+445 KITINES
-452 ASFNNTSFNTPVDTN
+452 ASFNNTTFNTSVNTS
-467 NMSVTGSVTLSGKND
+467 NMTIAGSVTLSGKNN
-482 LKNGSTLDFGSS
+482 LENGSTLDFGSS
-494 KITLAQ
+494 QVTLTQ
-500 GATFNLTSLG
+500 GTTFNLTSLG
-510 SEKSVTIL
+510 DKNSVTIL

-526 NHLLNHA
+526 NNLLNHA
-533 LNSLTNALKTTESSS
+533 LNSLTNALKTNESSS
-548 KPQSFAQGLWDMI
+548 RPQSFAQGLWDMI

-568 QLLSENAATPK
+568 QLLSTDATTSKPA
-579 NTDSSPSAP
+579 DSSPSKSSTNSA
-588 TKDSPQVY
+588 QVY
-596 QVGYKIGDTIYK
+596 QVGYKIGDIIYK
-608 LQETFSPNSIIIQ
+608 LQETFSHNSIIIQ
-621 ALESGTYTPPPTI
+621 ALESGTYTPPPII
-634 SGSQF
+634 SGSKF

-644 NYINANMPWYD
+644 NYIDSNTPWYD
-655 HKYYIPKSQNFTE
+655 HKSYIPKSQNFTE

-679 WGSYTNSFKQTFST
+679 WGSYTNSFKQTFSAS
-693 NGSNLVIGYNATWT
+693 GSNLVIGYNSTWT
-707 GNSVSSSGTVSF
+707 DHNVSSSDTVSF
-719 GDTSGS
+719 GDISGS

-739 IGTTNG
+739 TGTTNG
-745 AYSAYHVYITANLR
+745 TYGAYHVYIIANLR

-779 INIANATITQ
+779 VNIANATITQ
-789 HNAGAYSSSMT
+789 HNAGIYSSSMT
-800 FSTQNMDS
+800 FSTQGMDN
-808 SQNLNGLNANGK
+808 SQNLNGLNPNGT
-820 LSVYGA
+820 LSVYGT

-839 NAGQATFENTNFNGG
+839 NAGKAVFENTNFNGG

-876 EISAKNASFNNAN
+876 EIGAKNASFDNTN

-921 GNAVFGNSTNSD
+921 GSAVFGNSNN
-933 GSQNTAN
+933 GSQNNAN
-940 FNNTGSVNIAGNAT
+940 FNNTGSVNISGNAT
-954 FDNMAFNGPTNTSVK
+954 FDNVVFNSPTNMSVK

-987 FGDGMI
+987 FGDGTI
-993 NFSAH
+993 TFNAH
-998 SVINIGE
+998 SVINIAE

-1044 SEKLVSSA
+1044 SEKLVSSV
-1052 GNGIYDV
+1052 GNGVYDV

-1065 QTYNFQEVFSPNSI
+1065 QTYNFQEIFSQNSI

-1086 GMVFDYV
+1086 GMVFDYM

-1109 MTYMPNSY
+1109 MTYIPNSY
-1117 NNNLGNLNNTIYY
+1117 NNNLGKLNNTIYY
-1130 YDKSIDF
+1130 YDNSIDF

-1151 QTLTGQNSAIV
+1151 QTFTGQNSAIV
-1162 FGAKNIWTN
+1162 FGAKSIWTN

-1255 AAGTQSS
+1255 TAGTQSS
-1262 SMNFIS
+1262 SMNFTS

-1285 QNKGNPN
+1285 QNGGNPN

-1320 NAVNAISFTNSSNL
+1320 NATNAISFTNSTNL
-1334 SSGLYQISAKS
+1334 SSGLYQMQAKS
-1345 VLFDNSN
+1345 VSFDNSN

-1365 AISLSQNASIN
+1365 AINLSQNASIN
-1376 ASNHSTLELSGDLNL
+1376 ASNHSTLELQGDLNL
-1391 NDTSSLNLNQSAIN
+1391 NDTGSLNLNQSAIN
-1405 VSNNATINDYAS
+1405 VSNNATIDDYAS
-1417 LIASNGSHLNFNGAV
+1417 LIVNDGSRLNFNGTTH
-1432 NFNSANIT
+1432 FNSANIT
-1440 TSLSDSSIVFKG
+1440 TSLNDSSIVFKG
-1452 ASSLGG
+1452 AISLGG
-1458 QFNLSNNS
+1458 QFNLNNNS
-1466 FLDFQGSSAITS
+1466 SLDFQGSSAITS

-1485 NNAFSQSPITFHQA
+1485 DNAFSQSPITFHQA

-1510 NLLNPNNSS
+1510 NLLTPNNSS

-1558 QADMNSNWY
+1558 QAGMNNNWY
-1567 ERISFFGMRIND
+1567 ERINFFGMRIND
-1579 GIYDAKNQTY
+1579 GVYDAINQTY

-1626 IGSEIFNYQKVY
+1626 IGSEVFNYQKVY

-1647 SDDAQGVFYL
+1647 SDDAEGVFYL
-1657 TSSVKGYYNPNQSY
+1657 TSNVKGYYNPNQSY

-1684 LTSESSVI
+1684 LISDSSVI

-1732 KKILGNDFSLSSLSN
+1732 KKILGNDFSLSSLSALN
-1747 LKGDALNQL
+1747 PNALNQL
-1756 TKLITPSDWKNINE
+1756 TKLITPNDWKNINE
-1770 LIDNANNSV
+1770 FIDNANNSV
-1779 VQNFNNGALIIGATK
+1779 VQNFNNGTLIVGATK
-1794 IGQTNTNSTVVFGGL
+1794 IGQTDTNSAVVFGGL

-1875 NSQTSLILNQANI
+1875 NSQTSLVLNQANI

-1931 LGNLIVNTLGSGS
+1931 LGNLIADTLGSNS

-1976 LNTAIKDLIRQKL
+1976 LNAAIKDLIRQKL

-2058 LQNDVVALGKQMI
+2058 LQKDVAALGKQMI
-2071 GEFLGQDMLNSLE
+2071 GEFLGQDTLNSLE
-2084 SLLQNQQIKSVLDKV
+2084 SLLQNQQIKSVLGKV

-2106 PIYEQGLGDLIP
+2106 SIYEQGLGDLIP

-2131 SQVWQR
+2131 SQVWQK

-2160 GTLSFNAGNSLIFA
+2160 GAISFNAGNSLIFA
-2174 GNNHIAFTN
+2174 GNNHISFTN
-2183 HSGTLNLLSN
+2183 HAGTLQLLSD

-2201 TLDASN
+2201 TLNASN
-2207 GLKINAANNNVSVS
+2207 GLKINAANNNVLVS
-2221 QGNLFINA
+2221 QGNLFINT
-2229 SCVQQSDPITTNT
+2229 SCAQQSDPTAANA
-2242 ANPCALSAQSAN
+2242 ANPCVLNTQSAN
-2254 GASSNNASN
+2254 DASSNNASN
-2263 NAPIALNN
+2263 NVQIALNN
-2271 NDESLMVTAND
+2271 NDESLMVAAND

-2296 FSKIK
+2296 LSKIK

-2336 VTNNLNIQGAFN
+2336 MANNLNIQGAFN
-2348 NNATQKI
+2348 NNATRKI
-2355 GVLQNLVIAS
+2355 EVLQNLTITS

-2377 VGGALNNFGAI
+2377 VGEALNNFGAI
-2388 HFNLENIQTPAP
+2388 YFNLENIQTPTP
-2400 LIQAEGIINLNTT
+2400 LIQARGIINLNTT

-2450 YLKLYTLIN
+2450 YLNLYTLIN

-2491 LPNSNNAS
+2491 LPNSNNAHQ
-2499 PNNILSLSVLHNQV
+2499 NNILSLSVLYNQI

-2541 LNQIEAIGG
+2541 LNQIEAVGG
-2550 NNAIKWLSTLMIKT
+2550 NNAIKWLSTLMMET

-2578 SLNEILDAT
+2578 SLNEILGVA
-2587 KDLQNTASL
+2587 KDLLNTASL

-2603 DNATNLLELAS
+2603 NNATNLLELAS

-2619 SRLTKLSDFRAREG
+2619 SRLTKLSDFRSREG
-2633 ESNFSERLLE
+2633 ESDFSEHLLE
-2643 LKNKRFSDPNPSEIF
+2643 LKNKRFSDPNPGEVF

-2673 QGVGGASFISGG
+2673 QGIGGASFISGG

-2716 NGNIMRSL
+2716 NGNIMHSL
-2724 GNNVDVGMY
+2724 ANNVDVGMY

-2746 ANETYG
+2746 ANEIYG
-2752 GNASHINSSNS
+2752 GNASNINSSNS

-2805 YHFIGL
+2805 YYFIGL
-2811 SGMKGKMQNPA
+2811 SGMKGKMNDAA
-2822 YQQFVMHSN
+2822 YKQFLMHSN

-2863 RDLLIKA
+2863 RDLLIKS

-2884 LYRKGEIFNTFA
+2884 LYRKGEVFNTFA

-2925 DLNIT
+2925 DINIT

>member
-1 MKQFKKKPKKI
+1 MKKFKKKPKKI
-12 KRSQKIIL
+12 TRNQKTIL
-20 KRPLWLMPLL
+20 KPLWLAPLL

-39 ADGTDILGLSWG
+39 ANNLWDLLNSKVGGEYVHWVKGSQYCAWWEFAGCLKNVWG
-51 EKSQKVCVHRPWY
+51 ANHKGY
-64 ALWSCDKWEEKTQ
+64 DA
-77 QFTGNQLIT
+77 
-86 KTWAGGNAAN
+86 GNAAN
-96 YYHSQN
+96 YLSSQN
-102 NQDITANLKND
+102 YQAISVGSGNET
-113 NGTYF
+113 GTYS
-118 LSGLYNY
+118 LSGFTNY
-125 TGGEYNGGNLDIEL
+125 VGGNLTI
-139 GSNAT
+139 
-144 FNLGANSGN
+144 NLGNSVVLDLSGSN
-153 SFTSWYPNGHTNVTF
+153 SFTSYQGYNQGKDDVSFNV
-168 SAGTINVNNSVEVGN
+168 GTINLSGALEVGN
-183 RVGSGAGTHTGTAT
+183 RVGSGAGTHTGIAT
-197 LNLNANKVT
+197 LNLNANKVN
-206 INSNINAYKTSQV
+206 INSNISAYKTSQV
-219 NIGNANSAITIN
+219 NIGNANSVITIG

-239 CSSLAKIGSGANCSS
+239 CSSLASVGVGANCST
-254 SGPSYSFKGTTSAT
+254 SGPSYSFKGTTNAT
-268 NTTFSN
+268 NTTFNN
-274 ASGSFTFEESANFS
+274 ASGSFTFEENATFS
-288 GAKLNGGAFTFNKG
+288 GAKWNGGAFTFNKE
-302 FNATNNTAFN
+302 FKATNNTAFN

-324 NNATFSNASYTFDN
+324 NGASFSNATYTFND

-345 SFNGGTFTFNNQSN
+345 SFNGGTFTFNNQ
-359 PTNSAQHPQILFENS
+359 
-374 SFNGG
+374 
-379 IFTFNN
+379 
-385 QTNPTNSAQHPQI
+385 TNPTNSAQHPQI
-398 LFENSSF
+398 QNSSF
-405 SGSTTT
+405 SGNATT
-411 LKGSATFEQAFNN
+411 LKGFVDFQQAFNN

-432 NASFDNATFNNTG
+432 NASFNNANFSNTG
-445 KITIEKD
+445 KITINES
-452 ASFNNTSFNTPVDTN
+452 ANFNNTTFNTSINTN
-467 NMSVTGSVTLSGKND
+467 NMTITGSVTLSGKNN
-482 LKNGSTLDFGSS
+482 LNNGSTLDFGSS
-494 KITLAQ
+494 QVTLTQ
-500 GATFNLTSLG
+500 GTTFNLTSLS

-526 NHLLNHA
+526 NNLLNHA
-533 LNSLTNALKTTESSS
+533 LNGLTNALKTNESPSN
-548 KPQSFAQGLWDMI
+548 PQSFAQGLWDMI

-568 QLLSENAATPK
+568 QLLNENATTSKP
-579 NTDSSPSAP
+579 TDSSPSKSS
-588 TKDSPQVY
+588 TNSTQVY

-608 LQETFSPNSIIIQ
+608 LQETFGPNSIIIQ
-621 ALESGTYTPPPTI
+621 ALESGTYTPPPVI
-634 SGSQF
+634 SGSKF

-644 NYINANMPWYD
+644 NYINADMPWYD

-679 WGSYTNSFKQTFST
+679 WGSYTNSFKQTFSAS
-693 NGSNLVIGYNATWT
+693 NSNLVIGYNSTWT
-707 GNSVSSSGTVSF
+707 DHNVSSSDTVSF

-725 ALNGHCGPWPYYQC
+725 VLNGHCGPWPYYQC
-739 IGTTNG
+739 TGTTNG
-745 AYSAYHVYITANLR
+745 TYSAYHVYITANLR

-779 INIANATITQ
+779 VNIANATITQ
-789 HNAGAYSSSMT
+789 HNAGIYSSSMT
-800 FSTQNMDS
+800 FSTQGMDD
-808 SQNLNGLNANGK
+808 SQNLKGLNSNGK
-820 LSVYGA
+820 LLVYGT

-839 NAGQATFENTNFNGG
+839 NAGQAVFENTNFNGG
-854 SYQFSG
+854 SYQFNG

-889 FNNSASFNFNNSNA
+889 FNNSASFNFNNSSA
-903 TTSFVGDFT
+903 TTSFAGDFT

-921 GNAVFGNSTNSD
+921 GNAVFGNPTNSN
-933 GSQNTAN
+933 GSQNNAN
-940 FNNTGSVNIAGNAT
+940 FNNTRSVNISGNAT
-954 FDNMAFNGPTNTSVK
+954 FDNVVFNSPTNTSVK

-982 NAPLS
+982 NSPLS
-987 FGDGMI
+987 FGDGTI
-993 NFSAH
+993 TFSAH

-1044 SEKLVSSA
+1044 SEKLVSSV
-1052 GNGIYDV
+1052 GNGVYDV

-1065 QTYNFQEVFSPNSI
+1065 QTYNFQEIFSPNSI

-1086 GMVFDYV
+1086 GMVFDYM

-1099 HLYYQNALGF
+1099 HLYYKDVVGF

-1117 NNNLGNLNNTIYY
+1117 NNNLGNSNNTIYY

-1137 YASGKTLFTKAEFS
+1137 YASGKSLFTKAEFS
-1151 QTLTGQNSAIV
+1151 QTFTGQNSAIV

-1171 ASDAPQSNT
+1171 ASDAPQSDT

-1233 GASLNFNGLQGIL
+1233 GASLNFNGIQGIL

-1262 SMNFIS
+1262 SMNFTS
-1268 NSANIQAQNSYF
+1268 NSASIQAQNSYF

-1285 QNKGNPN
+1285 QNGGNPN

-1320 NAVNAISFTNSSNL
+1320 NAKNAINFTNSTNL
-1334 SSGLYQISAKS
+1334 SSGLYQMQAKS
-1345 VLFDNSN
+1345 VSFDNSN

-1365 AISLSQNASIN
+1365 AINLSQNASIN
-1376 ASNHSTLELSGDLNL
+1376 ASNHSTLELQGDLNL
-1391 NDTSSLNLNQSAIN
+1391 NDTSSLNLNQSVIN

-1417 LIASNGSHLNFNGAV
+1417 LIVNDSSHLNFNGTT

-1440 TSLSDSSIVFKG
+1440 TSLNDSSIVFKG
-1452 ASSLGG
+1452 AISLGG

-1466 FLDFQGSSAITS
+1466 SLDFQGSSAITS

-1485 NNAFSQSPITFHQA
+1485 DNAFSQSPITFHQT

-1510 NLLNPNNSS
+1510 NLLNPDNSS

-1558 QADMNSNWY
+1558 QAGMNNNWY
-1567 ERISFFGMRIND
+1567 ERINFFGMRISD
-1579 GIYDAKNQTY
+1579 GIYDAINQTY

-1647 SDDAQGVFYL
+1647 SDDAEGVFYL
-1657 TSSVKGYYNPNQSY
+1657 TSNVKGYYNPNQSY
-1671 QASGSNNT
+1671 QANGSNNT

-1684 LTSESSVI
+1684 LSSESSII

-1707 VYNKGYNF
+1707 IYNKGYNF

-1732 KKILGNDFSLSSLSN
+1732 KKILGNDFSLSSLSDLN
-1747 LKGDALNQL
+1747 PDALNQL
-1756 TKLITPSDWKNINE
+1756 TKLITPNDWKNINE

-1779 VQNFNNGALIIGATK
+1779 VQNFNNGALIVGATK
-1794 IGQTNTNSTVVFGGL
+1794 IGQTNTNSAVVFGGL

-1919 EVAMQSINKAGG
+1919 EVAVQSINKAGG
-1931 LGNLIVNTLGSGS
+1931 LGNLIADMLGSDS
-1944 VIGGY
+1944 VIGGH

-1976 LNTAIKDLIRQKL
+1976 LNATIKDLIRQKL

-2017 SINDLLSKKGLFNQ
+2017 SINDLLSKKGLLNQ

-2058 LQNDVVALGKQMI
+2058 LQNDVAALGKQMI
-2071 GEFLGQDMLNSLE
+2071 GEFLGQDALNSLE

-2131 SQVWQR
+2131 SQVWQK

-2143 AQGNVFVQNS
+2143 AQGNIFVQNS

-2160 GTLSFNAGNSLIFA
+2160 GTISFNAGNSLIFA

-2183 HSGTLNLLSN
+2183 HAGLLQLLSD

-2201 TLDASN
+2201 TLNASN

-2221 QGNLFINA
+2221 QGNLFIST
-2229 SCVQQSDPITTNT
+2229 SCAQQSDPTTANI
-2242 ANPCALSAQSAN
+2242 ANPCVLNAQSAN

-2263 NAPIALNN
+2263 NVPIALSN

-2320 NLTISNQAV
+2320 NLIISNQAV

-2336 VTNNLNIQGAFN
+2336 TANNLNIQGAFN
-2348 NNATQKI
+2348 NNATRKI
-2355 GVLQNLVIAS
+2355 EVLQNLTIAS

-2377 VGGALNNFGAI
+2377 VGGSLNYFGAI
-2388 HFNLENIQTPAP
+2388 HFNLENIQTPTP
-2400 LIQAEGIINLNTT
+2400 LIQAEGIINFNTT
-2413 QTPFI
+2413 QTPFM

-2464 IEEKNGVLTYLGQRV
+2464 IEEKNGALTYLGQRV

-2491 LPNSNNAS
+2491 LPDSNNAHQ
-2499 PNNILSLSVLHNQV
+2499 NNILSLSVLYNQI
-2513 KMSYGDKVM
+2513 KMSYGNKIM

-2529 QDYIVGIQGQSA
+2529 QDYIVGIQGQST
-2541 LNQIEAIGG
+2541 LNQIEAVGG
-2550 NNAIKWLSTLMIKT
+2550 NNAIKWLSTLMMET
-2564 KENPLFAPIYLENH
+2564 KENPLFAPIYLKNH
-2578 SLNEILDAT
+2578 SLNEILGVT

-2603 DNATNLLELAS
+2603 NNATNLLELAS

-2633 ESNFSERLLE
+2633 ESDFSERLLE
-2643 LKNKRFSDPNPSEIF
+2643 LKNKRFSDPNPGEVF
-2658 VKYSQPNKHPNNLWV
+2658 VKYSQLSKHPNNLWV
-2673 QGVGGASFISGG
+2673 QGIGGASFISGG
-2685 NGTLYGLNVGYDRLV
+2685 NGTLYGLNAGYDRLV

-2716 NGNIMRSL
+2716 NGNIMHSL
-2724 GNNVDVGMY
+2724 ANNVDVGMY

-2752 GNASHINSSNS
+2752 GNANNINSSNP
-2763 LLSVLNQRYNYNT
+2763 LLSVLNQRYSYNT

-2811 SGMKGKMQNPA
+2811 SGMKGKMNDA
-2822 YQQFVMHSN
+2822 TYKQFLMHSN

-2848 YFGKNSY
+2848 YFGQNSY

-2863 RDLLIKA
+2863 RDLLIKS
-2870 KGDNMVRFVGENTL
+2870 KGGNTVRFVGENTL
-2884 LYRKGEIFNTFA
+2884 LYRKGEVFNTFA

-2925 DLNIT
+2925 DINIT

>member
-1 MKQFKKKPKKI
+1 MKKFKKKPKSI
-12 KRSQKIIL
+12 KRSHQNQKTIL
-20 KRPLWLMPLL
+20 KRPLWLAPLL

-39 ADGTDILGLSWG
+39 ANNLWDLLNPKVGGEYVHWVKGSQYCAWWEFAGCLKNVWG
-51 EKSQKVCVHRPWY
+51 ANHKGY
-64 ALWSCDKWEEKTQ
+64 DA
-77 QFTGNQLIT
+77 
-86 KTWAGGNAAN
+86 GNAAN
-96 YYHSQN
+96 YLSSQN
-102 NQDITANLKND
+102 YQAISVGSGNET
-113 NGTYF
+113 GTYS
-118 LSGLYNY
+118 LSGFTNY
-125 TGGEYNGGNLDIEL
+125 VGGNLTI
-139 GSNAT
+139 
-144 FNLGANSGN
+144 NLGNSVVLDLSGSN
-153 SFTSWYPNGHTNVTF
+153 SFTSYQGYNQGKDDVSFNV
-168 SAGTINVNNSVEVGN
+168 GTINLNGALEVGN

-197 LNLNANKVT
+197 LNLNANKVN
-206 INSNINAYKTSQV
+206 INSNISAFKTSQV
-219 NIGNANSAITIN
+219 NVGNANSVITIG
-231 SVSLSGDT
+231 SVSLSGDV
-239 CSSLAKIGSGANCSS
+239 CSSLASFGVGANCSN
-254 SGPSYSFKGTTSAT
+254 SGPSYSFKGTTNAT
-268 NTTFSN
+268 NTAFSN
-274 ASGSFTFEESANFS
+274 ASGSFTFEENATFS
-288 GAKLNGGAFTFNKG
+288 GAKWNGGAFTFNKE
-302 FNATNNTAFN
+302 FSATNNTAFN
-312 SGSFTFK
+312 SGSFNFK
-319 GTSSF
+319 GASSF
-324 NNATFSNASYTFDN
+324 NGASFSNASYIFNN

-345 SFNGGTFTFNNQSN
+345 SFNGGTFTFNNQN
-359 PTNSAQHPQILFENS
+359 NQSAQHPQIM
-374 SFNGG
+374 
-379 IFTFNN
+379 
-385 QTNPTNSAQHPQI
+385 
-398 LFENSSF
+398 FENSSF
-405 SGSTTT
+405 SGGATT
-411 LKGSATFEQAFNN
+411 LKGFVDFQQAFNN
-424 SNHQLTIQ
+424 SNHQLTMQ
-432 NASFDNATFNNTG
+432 NASFNNATFNNTG
-445 KITIEKD
+445 KITIEKE
-452 ASFNNTSFNTPVDTN
+452 ASFNNTSFNTSVDAN
-467 NMSVTGSVTLSGKND
+467 NMTITGSVTLSGKND

-494 KITLAQ
+494 KITLTQ
-500 GATFNLTSLG
+500 GTTFNLTSLG
-510 SEKSVTIL
+510 DKNSVTIL

-526 NHLLNHA
+526 NNLLNHA
-533 LNSLTNALKTTESSS
+533 INGLTNALKTNESSS
-548 KPQSFAQGLWDMI
+548 LPQSFAQGLWDMI

-568 QLLSENAATPK
+568 QLLNENVATSKPA
-579 NTDSSPSAP
+579 DSSPSKSS
-588 TKDSPQVY
+588 TNSTQVY

-608 LQETFSPNSIIIQ
+608 LQETFGPNSIIIQ
-621 ALESGTYTPPPTI
+621 ALESGTYTPPPVI
-634 SGSQF
+634 NGSKF

-644 NYINANMPWYD
+644 NYINADMPWYN

-679 WGSYTNSFKQTFST
+679 WGSYTNSFKQTFSAS
-693 NGSNLVIGYNATWT
+693 GSNLVIGYNSTWT
-707 GNSVSSSGTVSF
+707 GNSVSSSDTVSF

-739 IGTTNG
+739 TGTTNG

-771 LVFNGVDS
+771 LIFNGVDS

-789 HNAGAYSSSMT
+789 HNAGIYSSSMT
-800 FSTQNMDS
+800 FSTQSMDN
-808 SQNLNGLNANGK
+808 SQNLKGLNSNGK
-820 LSVYGA
+820 LLVYGT

-889 FNNSASFNFNNSNA
+889 FNNSTSFNFNNSNA
-903 TTSFVGDFT
+903 TTSFMGDFT
-912 NANSNLQIA
+912 NAHSNLQIA
-921 GNAVFGNSTNSD
+921 GNVVFGNSTN

-940 FNNTGSVNIAGNAT
+940 FNNTGSVNISGNAT
-954 FDNMAFNGPTNTSVK
+954 FDNVVFNSPTNTSVK

-987 FGDGMI
+987 FGDGTI
-993 NFSAH
+993 TFNAH
-998 SVINIGE
+998 SVINIDE
-1005 AITNGNPITLVS
+1005 SITNGNPITLVS

-1044 SEKLVSSA
+1044 SEKLVSSV
-1052 GNGIYDV
+1052 GNGVYDV
-1059 VYSFNN
+1059 VYSSNN
-1065 QTYNFQEVFSPNSI
+1065 QTYNFQEVFSQNSI

-1086 GMVFDYV
+1086 SMVFDYV

-1117 NNNLGNLNNTIYY
+1117 NNNLGNPNNTIYY
-1130 YDKSIDF
+1130 YDNSIDF

-1151 QTLTGQNSAIV
+1151 QTFTGQNSTIV
-1162 FGAKNIWTN
+1162 FGAKNIWTSL
-1171 ASDAPQSNT
+1171 SDVPQSNV

-1233 GASLNFNGLQGIL
+1233 GASLNFNALQGIL

-1262 SMNFIS
+1262 SMNFVS

-1300 DFSNSSFRGYVGQ
+1300 DFSNSSFRGYVGK

-1320 NAVNAISFTNSSNL
+1320 NAKNAISFTNSTNL
-1334 SSGLYQISAKS
+1334 SSGLYQMQANS
-1345 VLFDNSN
+1345 VSFDNSN

-1357 GTSSIKAN
+1357 GTSSIKAS
-1365 AISLSQNASIN
+1365 AINLSQNASIN
-1376 ASNHSTLELSGDLNL
+1376 ASNHSTLELQGDLNL
-1391 NDTSSLNLNQSAIN
+1391 NDTSSLNLNQSVIN
-1405 VSNNATINDYAS
+1405 VSNNAMINDHAS

-1440 TSLSDSSIVFKG
+1440 TSLNNSSIVFKG

-1458 QFNLSNNS
+1458 QFNLSNHS
-1466 FLDFQGSSAITS
+1466 SLDFQGSSAITS

-1485 NNAFSQSPITFHQA
+1485 DNAFSQSPITFHQA
-1499 LDIKAPLSLGG
+1499 LDVKAPLSLGG
-1510 NLLNPNNSS
+1510 NLLNPNNNS
-1519 VLNLKNS
+1519 VLDLKNS

-1558 QADMNSNWY
+1558 QASMNNNWY

-1579 GIYDAKNQTY
+1579 GIYDAINQTY

-1626 IGSEIFNYQKVY
+1626 IGSEVFNYQKVY

-1647 SDDAQGVFYL
+1647 SDDAEGVFYL

-1671 QASGSNNT
+1671 QANGSNNT

-1684 LTSESSVI
+1684 LISDSSII

-1732 KKILGNDFSLSSLSN
+1732 KKILGNDFSLSSLSDLN
-1747 LKGDALNQL
+1747 SNALNQL
-1756 TKLITPSDWKNINE
+1756 TKLITPNDWKNINE

-1779 VQNFNNGALIIGATK
+1779 VQNFNNGTLIVGATK
-1794 IGQTNTNSTVVFGGL
+1794 IGQTNTNSAVVFGGL

-1875 NSQTSLILNQANI
+1875 NSKTSLILNQANI

-1976 LNTAIKDLIRQKL
+1976 LNAAIKDLIRQKL

-2052 VKPSEA
+2052 VKPSNA
-2058 LQNDVVALGKQMI
+2058 LKNDVVALGKQMI
-2071 GEFLGQDMLNSLE
+2071 GEFLGQDTLNSLE

-2131 SQVWQR
+2131 SQVWQK

-2174 GNNHIAFTN
+2174 GNNHISFTN
-2183 HSGTLNLLSN
+2183 HAGTLQLLSN

-2201 TLDASN
+2201 TLNASN

-2221 QGNLFINA
+2221 QGDLFINA
-2229 SCVQQSDPITTNT
+2229 SCVQQSDPT
-2242 ANPCALSAQSAN
+2242 AANATNPCALNAQSAN
-2254 GASSNNASN
+2254 GASSSNASN

-2301 GSANIK
+2301 GSANVK

-2329 LEKNASF
+2329 LENNASF

-2355 GVLQNLVIAS
+2355 EVLQNLVIAS

-2377 VGGALNNFGAI
+2377 VGGVLNNLGTI
-2388 HFNLENIQTPAP
+2388 HFNLENSQTPVNP

-2425 NNTTYTLLKSSRY
+2425 NNTAYTLLKSSRY

-2450 YLKLYTLIN
+2450 YLNLYTLIN
-2459 INGNH
+2459 INGNR

-2491 LPNSNNAS
+2491 LPNSNNAHQ
-2499 PNNILSLSVLHNQV
+2499 NNILSLSVLYNQI

-2541 LNQIEAIGG
+2541 LNQIEAVG
-2550 NNAIKWLSTLMIKT
+2550 NNAIKWLSTLMMET

-2578 SLNEILDAT
+2578 SLNEILGVT
-2587 KDLQNTASL
+2587 KDLLNTASL

-2603 DNATNLLELAS
+2603 NNATNLLELAS

-2633 ESNFSERLLE
+2633 ESDFSKCLLE
-2643 LKNKRFSDPNPSEIF
+2643 LKNKRFSDPNPGEVFI
-2658 VKYSQPNKHPNNLWV
+2658 KHSQPSKHQNNLWV
-2673 QGVGGASFISGG
+2673 QGIGGASFISGG

-2711 GYSGF
+2711 GYSDF
-2716 NGNIMRSL
+2716 NGNIMHSL
-2724 GNNVDVGMY
+2724 ANNVDVGMY

-2752 GNASHINSSNS
+2752 GNASNINSSNS
-2763 LLSVLNQRYNYNT
+2763 LLSVLNQRYSYNT

-2811 SGMKGKMQNPA
+2811 SGMKGKMNDAA
-2822 YQQFVMHSN
+2822 YKQFLMHSN

-2842 GLESRK
+2842 GLEGRK

-2855 YFVTARLG
+2855 YFVMARLG
-2863 RDLLIKA
+2863 RDLLIKS
-2870 KGDNMVRFVGENTL
+2870 KGGNVVRFVGENTL
-2884 LYRKGEIFNTFA
+2884 LYRKGEVFNTFA

-2925 DLNIT
+2925 DINIT

>member
-1 MKQFKKKPKKI
+1 MYANNLWDLLNPKVGGEYVHWVKG
-12 KRSQKIIL
+12 SQYCAWWEFAGCL
-20 KRPLWLMPLL
+20 KN
-30 IGGFASGVY
+30 V
-39 ADGTDILGLSWG
+39 WG
-51 EKSQKVCVHRPWY
+51 ANHKGY
-64 ALWSCDKWEEKTQ
+64 DA
-77 QFTGNQLIT
+77 
-86 KTWAGGNAAN
+86 GNAAN
-96 YYHSQN
+96 YLSSQN
-102 NQDITANLKND
+102 YQAISVGSGNET
-113 NGTYF
+113 GTYS
-118 LSGLYNY
+118 LSGFTNY
-125 TGGEYNGGNLDIEL
+125 VGGNLTI
-139 GSNAT
+139 
-144 FNLGANSGN
+144 NLGNSVVLDLSGSN
-153 SFTSWYPNGHTNVTF
+153 SFTSYQGYNQGKDDVSFNAGAINLNG
-168 SAGTINVNNSVEVGN
+168 ALEVGN

-197 LNLNANKVT
+197 LNLNANKVN
-206 INSNINAYKTSQV
+206 INSNISAFKTSQV
-219 NIGNANSAITIN
+219 NIGNANSAIIIG
-231 SVSLSGDT
+231 SVSLNGDT
-239 CSSLAKIGSGANCSS
+239 CSSLARVGVGVNCST
-254 SGPSYSFKGTTSAT
+254 SGPSYSFKGTTNAT
-268 NTTFSN
+268 NTAFSN
-274 ASGSFTFEESANFS
+274 ASGSFTFEENATFS
-288 GAKLNGGAFTFNKG
+288 GAKLNGGAFTFNKEL
-302 FNATNNTAFN
+302 NATNNTAFN
-312 SGSFTFK
+312 SGSFNFK
-319 GTSSF
+319 GASSF
-324 NNATFSNASYTFDN
+324 NGATFSDASYTFNN

-345 SFNGGTFTFNNQSN
+345 SFNGGTFTFNNQN
-359 PTNSAQHPQILFENS
+359 NQSAQHPQI
-374 SFNGG
+374 
-379 IFTFNN
+379 
-385 QTNPTNSAQHPQI
+385 Q
-398 LFENSSF
+398 NSSF
-405 SGSTTT
+405 SGNATT
-411 LKGSATFEQAFNN
+411 LKGFVDFQQAFNN
-424 SNHQLTIQ
+424 SNHQLIMQ
-432 NASFDNATFNNTG
+432 NASFNNANFNNTG
-445 KITIEKD
+445 KITINES
-452 ASFNNTSFNTPVDTN
+452 ASFNDTTFNTSINTN
-467 NMSVTGSVTLSGKND
+467 NMTITGSVTLSGKND

-494 KITLAQ
+494 QVTLTQ
-500 GATFNLTSLG
+500 GTTFNLTSLG
-510 SEKSVTIL
+510 DKNSVTIL

-526 NHLLNHA
+526 NNLLNHA
-533 LNSLTNALKTTESSS
+533 LNSLTNALKTNESSS
-548 KPQSFAQGLWDMI
+548 RPQSFAQGLWDII

-568 QLLSENAATPK
+568 QLLSTDATTSKPA
-579 NTDSSPSAP
+579 DSSPSKSSTNSA
-588 TKDSPQVY
+588 QVY
-596 QVGYKIGDTIYK
+596 QVGYKIGDIIYK
-608 LQETFSPNSIIIQ
+608 LQETFSHNSIIIQ
-621 ALESGTYTPPPTI
+621 ALESGTYTPPPVI
-634 SGSQF
+634 SGSKF

-644 NYINANMPWYD
+644 NYIDSDMPWYD
-655 HKYYIPKSQNFTE
+655 HKSYIPKSQNFTE

-693 NGSNLVIGYNATWT
+693 SNSNLVIGYNSTWT
-707 GNSVSSSGTVSF
+707 DHNVSSSDTVSF

-739 IGTTNG
+739 TGTTNG
-745 AYSAYHVYITANLR
+745 TYSAYHVYITANLR

-771 LVFNGVDS
+771 LVFNGADS
-779 INIANATITQ
+779 VNIANATITQ
-789 HNAGAYSSSMT
+789 HNAGIYSSSMT
-800 FSTQNMDS
+800 FSTQIMDN
-808 SQNLNGLNANGK
+808 SQNLNDLNANGT

-839 NAGQATFENTNFNGG
+839 NAGKAVFENTNFNGG

-876 EISAKNASFNNAN
+876 EISAKSASFDNTN

-921 GNAVFGNSTNSD
+921 GSAVFGNSNN
-933 GSQNTAN
+933 GSQNNAN
-940 FNNTGSVNIAGNAT
+940 FNNTGSVNISGNAT
-954 FDNMAFNGPTNTSVK
+954 FDNVVFNGPTNMSVK

-987 FGDGMI
+987 FGDGTI
-993 NFSAH
+993 TFNAH
-998 SVINIGE
+998 SVINIAE

-1044 SEKLVSSA
+1044 SEKLVSSV
-1052 GNGIYDV
+1052 GNGVYDV

-1065 QTYNFQEVFSPNSI
+1065 QTYNFQEIFSQNSI

-1086 GMVFDYV
+1086 SMVFDYV

-1099 HLYYQNALGF
+1099 HLYYQNTLGF

-1151 QTLTGQNSAIV
+1151 QTFTGQNSAIV
-1162 FGAKNIWTN
+1162 FGAKSIWTN
-1171 ASDAPQSNT
+1171 ASDAPQSNA

-1186 NKGAGSNDASGHCW
+1186 NKGAGSNDASGHCL

-1233 GASLNFNGLQGIL
+1233 GASLNFNALQGIL

-1262 SMNFIS
+1262 SMNFVS

-1285 QNKGNPN
+1285 QNGGNPN

-1320 NAVNAISFTNSSNL
+1320 NATNAISFTNSTNL
-1334 SSGLYQISAKS
+1334 SSGLYQMQAKS

-1357 GTSSIKAN
+1357 GTSSIKAS
-1365 AISLSQNASIN
+1365 AINLSQNASIN
-1376 ASNHSTLELSGDLNL
+1376 TSNHSTLELQGDLNL

-1440 TSLSDSSIVFKG
+1440 TSLNNSSIVFKG

-1458 QFNLSNNS
+1458 QFNLSNNAS
-1466 FLDFQGSSAITS
+1466 LDFQGSSAITS

-1485 NNAFSQSPITFHQA
+1485 DNAFSQSPITFHQA

-1558 QADMNSNWY
+1558 QAGMNNNWY
-1567 ERISFFGMRIND
+1567 ERINFFGMRIND
-1579 GIYDAKNQTY
+1579 GVYDAIDQTY

-1626 IGSEIFNYQKVY
+1626 IGSEVFNYQKVY

-1647 SDDAQGVFYL
+1647 SDDAEGVFYL
-1657 TSSVKGYYNPNQSY
+1657 TSNVKGYYNPNQSY

-1732 KKILGNDFSLSSLSN
+1732 KKILGNDFSLSSLSDLN
-1747 LKGDALNQL
+1747 SNALNQL
-1756 TKLITPSDWKNINE
+1756 TKLITPNDWKNINE
-1770 LIDNANNSV
+1770 FIDNANNSV
-1779 VQNFNNGALIIGATK
+1779 VQNFNNGALIVGATK

-1809 GYQKPCDYTDI
+1809 GYQKPCDYTDM

-1907 VFNQAGLANILG
+1907 VFNQAGLASILG

-1931 LGNLIVNTLGSGS
+1931 LGNLIADTLGSNS
-1944 VIGGY
+1944 VIGGH

-2058 LQNDVVALGKQMI
+2058 LQNDIAALGKQMI
-2071 GEFLGQDMLNSLE
+2071 GEFLGQDTLNSLE

-2106 PIYEQGLGDLIP
+2106 SIYEQGLGDLMP

-2131 SQVWQR
+2131 SQVWQK

-2160 GTLSFNAGNSLIFA
+2160 GTLSFNASDSLIFA
-2174 GNNHIAFTN
+2174 GNNHISFTN
-2183 HSGTLNLLSN
+2183 HAGTLNLLSD

-2201 TLDASN
+2201 TLNASN

-2229 SCVQQSDPITTNT
+2229 SCVGQNDPTI
-2242 ANPCALSAQSAN
+2242 ANIANSCALSTQNAN
-2254 GASSNNASN
+2254 DASSGNASN
-2263 NAPIALNN
+2263 NAQIALNN

-2336 VTNNLNIQGAFN
+2336 MTNNLNIQGAFN
-2348 NNATQKI
+2348 NNATRKI
-2355 GVLQNLVIAS
+2355 EVLQNLTIAS

-2388 HFNLENIQTPAP
+2388 HFNLENIQTPTP

-2413 QTPFI
+2413 QTPFM

-2450 YLKLYTLIN
+2450 YLNLYTLIN

-2491 LPNSNNAS
+2491 LPNPNNAHQ
-2499 PNNILSLSVLHNQV
+2499 NNILSLSVLHNQI

-2541 LNQIEAIGG
+2541 LNQIESVGG
-2550 NNAIKWLSTLMIKT
+2550 NNAIKWLSTLMMET
-2564 KENPLFAPIYLENH
+2564 KENPLFAPIYLQNH
-2578 SLNEILDAT
+2578 SLNEILGVA
-2587 KDLQNTASL
+2587 KDLLNTASL

-2633 ESNFSERLLE
+2633 ESDFSKHLLE
-2643 LKNKRFSDPNPSEIF
+2643 LKNKRFSDPNPSEVF
-2658 VKYSQPNKHPNNLWV
+2658 VKYSQPNKHQNNLWV
-2673 QGVGGASFISGG
+2673 QGIGGASFISGG

-2716 NGNIMRSL
+2716 NGNIMHSL
-2724 GNNVDVGMY
+2724 ANNVDVGMY

-2746 ANETYG
+2746 ANETYE
-2752 GNASHINSSNS
+2752 GNASNINSSNS
-2763 LLSVLNQRYNYNT
+2763 LLSVLNQRYSYNT

-2805 YHFIGL
+2805 YHFIDL
-2811 SGMKGKMQNPA
+2811 SGMKGKMNDAA
-2822 YQQFVMHSN
+2822 YKQFLMHSN
-2831 PSNESVLTLNM
+2831 LSNESVLTLNM

-2863 RDLLIKA
+2863 RDLLIKS
-2870 KGDNMVRFVGENTL
+2870 KGGNVVRFVGENTL
-2884 LYRKGEIFNTFA
+2884 LYRKGEVFNTFA

-2908 LMYVNAG
+2908 LVYVNAG

-2925 DLNIT
+2925 DINIT

>member
-1 MKQFKKKPKKI
+1 MKKFKKKPKSI
-12 KRSQKIIL
+12 KRSHQKTIL
-20 KRPLWLMPLL
+20 KRPLWLAPLL
-30 IGGFASGVY
+30 ISGFASGVY

-51 EKSQKVCVHRPWY
+51 EKSQKVCVHHPWY
-64 ALWSCDKWEEKTQ
+64 AIWSCDKWEEKTQ

-125 TGGEYNGGNLDIEL
+125 TGGENNGGNLNIEL

-144 FNLGANSGN
+144 FDLGAHSGN

-183 RVGSGAGTHTGTAT
+183 RVGTGAGTHTGTAT
-197 LNLNANKVT
+197 LNLNANKVN
-206 INSNINAYKTSQV
+206 INSNIRAFKTSQV
-219 NIGNANSAITIN
+219 NIGNANSVITIG

-239 CSSLAKIGSGANCSS
+239 CSSLASVGVGANCST
-254 SGPSYSFKGTTSAT
+254 SGPSYSFKGATNAT
-268 NTTFSN
+268 NTAFSN
-274 ASGSFTFEESANFS
+274 ASGSFTFEENATFS

-312 SGSFTFK
+312 SGSFNFK
-319 GTSSF
+319 GASSF
-324 NNATFSNASYTFDN
+324 NNATFSNASYTFND

-345 SFNGGTFTFNNQSN
+345 SFNGGTFTFNDQ
-359 PTNSAQHPQILFENS
+359 
-374 SFNGG
+374 
-379 IFTFNN
+379 NN
-385 QTNPTNSAQHPQI
+385 QANSAQHPQI

-405 SGSTTT
+405 SGNATT
-411 LKGSATFEQAFNN
+411 LKGFVDFQQAFNN
-424 SNHQLTIQ
+424 SNHQLIMQ
-432 NASFDNATFNNTG
+432 SASFNNANFNNTG
-445 KITIEKD
+445 KITINES
-452 ASFNNTSFNTPVDTN
+452 ASFNDTTFNTSINTN
-467 NMSVTGSVTLSGKND
+467 NMTITGSVTLSGKND

-494 KITLAQ
+494 QVTLTQ
-500 GATFNLTSLG
+500 GTTFNLTSLG

-526 NHLLNHA
+526 NNLLNHA
-533 LNSLTNALKTTESSS
+533 LNSLTSALKTNESSL

-568 QLLSENAATPK
+568 QLLSTNAMASK
-579 NTDSSPSAP
+579 SADSSPSKSSTNSA
-588 TKDSPQVY
+588 QVY
-596 QVGYKIGDTIYK
+596 QVGYKIGDIIYK
-608 LQETFSPNSIIIQ
+608 LQETFSHNSIIIQ
-621 ALESGTYTPPPTI
+621 ALESGTYTPPPVI
-634 SGSQF
+634 SGSKF

-644 NYINANMPWYD
+644 NYIDSNTPWYD
-655 HKYYIPKSQNFTE
+655 HKSYIPKSQNFTE

-679 WGSYTNSFKQTFST
+679 WGSYTNSFKQTFSAS
-693 NGSNLVIGYNATWT
+693 GSNLVIGYNSTWT
-707 GNSVSSSGTVSF
+707 DHNVSSSDTVSF

-739 IGTTNG
+739 TGTTNG
-745 AYSAYHVYITANLR
+745 TYSAYHVYITANLR

-779 INIANATITQ
+779 VNIVNATITQ
-789 HNAGAYSSSMT
+789 HNAGIYSSSMT
-800 FSTQNMDS
+800 FSTQGMDN
-808 SQNLNGLNANGK
+808 SQNLDGLNANGT
-820 LSVYGA
+820 LLVYGT

-839 NAGQATFENTNFNGG
+839 NAGQAVFENTNFNGG
-854 SYQFSG
+854 SYQFNG

-903 TTSFVGDFT
+903 TTSFAGDFT
-912 NANSNLQIA
+912 NAHSNLQIA
-921 GNAVFGNSTNSD
+921 GNAVFGNPTNSND
-933 GSQNTAN
+933 SQNNAN
-940 FNNTGSVNIAGNAT
+940 FNNTGSVNISGNAT
-954 FDNMAFNGPTNTSVK
+954 FDNVVFNGPTNTSVK

-987 FGDGMI
+987 FGDGTI
-993 NFSAH
+993 TFNAH
-998 SVINIGE
+998 SVINIAE

-1052 GNGIYDV
+1052 GNGVYDV

-1065 QTYNFQEVFSPNSI
+1065 QTYNFQEIFSPNSI

-1086 GMVFDYV
+1086 GMVFDYM
-1093 DMEKSD
+1093 DMEKSN

-1117 NNNLGNLNNTIYY
+1117 NNNLGNSNNTIYY
-1130 YDKSIDF
+1130 YDNSIDF

-1151 QTLTGQNSAIV
+1151 QTFTGQNSAIV
-1162 FGAKNIWTN
+1162 FGAKSIWTN

-1262 SMNFIS
+1262 SMNFTS
-1268 NSANIQAQNSYF
+1268 NNANIQAQNSYF

-1285 QNKGNPN
+1285 QNGGNPN

-1320 NAVNAISFTNSSNL
+1320 NAKNAISFTNSTNL
-1334 SSGLYQISAKS
+1334 SSGLYQMQAKS
-1345 VLFDNSN
+1345 VSFDNSN

-1376 ASNHSTLELSGDLNL
+1376 ASNHSTLELQGDLNL

-1417 LIASNGSHLNFNGAV
+1417 LIASNGSRLNFNGTTD
-1432 NFNSANIT
+1432 FNSANIT
-1440 TSLSDSSIVFKG
+1440 TSLNHSSIAFKG
-1452 ASSLGG
+1452 AISLGG

-1466 FLDFQGSSAITS
+1466 SLDFQGSSAITS

-1485 NNAFSQSPITFHQA
+1485 DNAFSQSPITFHQA

-1558 QADMNSNWY
+1558 QAGMNHNWY
-1567 ERISFFGMRIND
+1567 ERINLFGMRIND
-1579 GIYDAKNQTY
+1579 GVYDAINQTY

-1626 IGSEIFNYQKVY
+1626 IGSEVFNYQKVY

-1647 SDDAQGVFYL
+1647 SDDAEGVFYL
-1657 TSSVKGYYNPNQSY
+1657 TSNVKGYYNPNQSY

-1732 KKILGNDFSLSSLSN
+1732 KKILGNDFSLSSLSDLN
-1747 LKGDALNQL
+1747 PNALNQL
-1756 TKLITPSDWKNINE
+1756 TKLITPNDWKNINE

-1779 VQNFNNGALIIGATK
+1779 VQNFNNGTLIVGATK
-1794 IGQTNTNSTVVFGGL
+1794 IGQTNTNSAVVFGGL

-1875 NSQTSLILNQANI
+1875 NSQTSLVLNQANI

-1931 LGNLIVNTLGSGS
+1931 LGNLIADILGSDS
-1944 VIGGY
+1944 VIGGH

-2045 SVMLQDI
+2045 SVILQDI
-2052 VKPSEA
+2052 VKPSSA
-2058 LQNDVVALGKQMI
+2058 LKNDVAALGKQMI
-2071 GEFLGQDMLNSLE
+2071 GEFLGQDTLNSLE

-2106 PIYEQGLGDLIP
+2106 SIYEQGLGDLMP

-2131 SQVWQR
+2131 SQVWQK

-2160 GTLSFNAGNSLIFA
+2160 GTLSFNAGDTLIFA
-2174 GNNHIAFTN
+2174 GNNRISFTN
-2183 HSGTLNLLSN
+2183 HAGALNLLSN

-2201 TLDASN
+2201 TLNASN
-2207 GLKINAANNNVSVS
+2207 GLKINAASNNVSVS

-2229 SCVQQSDPITTNT
+2229 SCAQQNDPTTANIT
-2242 ANPCALSAQSAN
+2242 NPCALSAQNAN
-2254 GASSNNASN
+2254 GASSSNASN
-2263 NAPIALNN
+2263 NAQIALNN

-2336 VTNNLNIQGAFN
+2336 TANNLNIQGAFN
-2348 NNATQKI
+2348 NNATRKI
-2355 GVLQNLVIAS
+2355 EVLQNLTIAS

-2388 HFNLENIQTPAP
+2388 HFNLENIQTPTP

-2413 QTPFI
+2413 QTPFM

-2425 NNTTYTLLKSSRY
+2425 NNTTHTLLKSSRY

-2491 LPNSNNAS
+2491 LPNSNNAHQ
-2499 PNNILSLSVLHNQV
+2499 NNILSLSVLHNQV

-2541 LNQIEAIGG
+2541 LNQIEAVGG
-2550 NNAIKWLSTLMIKT
+2550 NNAIKWLSTLMMET
-2564 KENPLFAPIYLENH
+2564 KENPLFAPIYLKNH
-2578 SLNEILDAT
+2578 SLHEILGVA
-2587 KDLQNTASL
+2587 KDLLNTANL

-2603 DNATNLLELAS
+2603 NNATNLLELAS

-2619 SRLTKLSDFRAREG
+2619 SRLTKLSDFRSREG
-2633 ESNFSERLLE
+2633 ESDFSKHLLE
-2643 LKNKRFSDPNPSEIF
+2643 LKNKRFSDPNPGEVF

-2673 QGVGGASFISGG
+2673 QGIGGASFISGG
-2685 NGTLYGLNVGYDRLV
+2685 NGTLYGLNAGYDRLV

-2716 NGNIMRSL
+2716 NGNIMHSL
-2724 GNNVDVGMY
+2724 ANNVDVGMY

-2746 ANETYG
+2746 ANETYE
-2752 GNASHINSSNS
+2752 GNASNINSSNS
-2763 LLSVLNQRYNYNT
+2763 LLSVLNQRYSYNT

-2790 FKQKSVVLKPQVGLS
+2790 FKHKSVVLKPQVGLS

-2811 SGMKGKMQNPA
+2811 SGMKGKMNDAA
-2822 YQQFVMHSN
+2822 YKQFLMHSN

-2863 RDLLIKA
+2863 RDLLIKS
-2870 KGDNMVRFVGENTL
+2870 KGGNVVRFVGENTL
-2884 LYRKGEIFNTFA
+2884 LYRKGEVFNTFA

-2915 VGLKMGLQYQ
+2915 VGLKIGLQYQ
-2925 DLNIT
+2925 DINIT

>member
-1 MKQFKKKPKKI
+1 MKKFKKKPKSI
-12 KRSQKIIL
+12 KRSHQKTIL
-20 KRPLWLMPLL
+20 KRPLWLAPLL

-39 ADGTDILGLSWG
+39 ANNLWDLLNPKVGGEYVHWVKGSQYCAWWEFAGCLKNVWG
-51 EKSQKVCVHRPWY
+51 ANHKGY
-64 ALWSCDKWEEKTQ
+64 DA
-77 QFTGNQLIT
+77 
-86 KTWAGGNAAN
+86 GNAAN
-96 YYHSQN
+96 YLSSQN
-102 NQDITANLKND
+102 YQAISVGNGNET
-113 NGTYF
+113 GTYS
-118 LSGLYNY
+118 LSGFTNY
-125 TGGEYNGGNLDIEL
+125 VGGNLTI
-139 GSNAT
+139 
-144 FNLGANSGN
+144 NLGNSVVLDLSGSN
-153 SFTSWYPNGHTNVTF
+153 SFTSYQGYNQGKDEVSFNV
-168 SAGTINVNNSVEVGN
+168 GTINLNGALEVGN
-183 RVGSGAGTHTGTAT
+183 RVGTGAGTHTGTAT
-197 LNLNANKVT
+197 LNLNANKVN
-206 INSNINAYKTSQV
+206 INSNISAFKTSQV
-219 NIGNANSAITIN
+219 NIGNANSAITIG
-231 SVSLSGDT
+231 SVSLSGDV
-239 CSSLAKIGSGANCSS
+239 CSSLASVGVGANCST
-254 SGPSYSFKGTTSAT
+254 SGPSYSFKGTTNAT
-268 NTTFSN
+268 NTAFSN
-274 ASGSFTFEESANFS
+274 ASGSFTFEENATFS
-288 GAKLNGGAFTFNKG
+288 GAKLNGGAFIFNKD
-302 FNATNNTAFN
+302 FSATNNTAFN
-312 SGSFTFK
+312 SGSFNFK
-319 GTSSF
+319 GASSF
-324 NNATFSNASYTFDN
+324 NGANFSNASYTFNN

-345 SFNGGTFTFNNQSN
+345 SFNGGTFTFNNQ
-359 PTNSAQHPQILFENS
+359 
-374 SFNGG
+374 
-379 IFTFNN
+379 NN
-385 QTNPTNSAQHPQI
+385 QSTQHPQI

-405 SGSTTT
+405 SGNTTT
-411 LKGSATFEQAFNN
+411 LKGFVDFQQAFNN
-424 SNHQLTIQ
+424 SNHQLTMQ
-432 NASFDNATFNNTG
+432 NASFNNANFNNTG
-445 KITIEKD
+445 KITINES
-452 ASFNNTSFNTPVDTN
+452 ASFNNTAFNTSVNTS
-467 NMSVTGSVTLSGKND
+467 NMTITGSVTLSGKND

-494 KITLAQ
+494 QVTLTQ
-500 GATFNLTSLG
+500 GTTFNFTSLG
-510 SEKSVTIL
+510 DKNSVTIL

-526 NHLLNHA
+526 NNLLNHA
-533 LNSLTNALKTTESSS
+533 LNSLTNALKTNESSL

-568 QLLSENAATPK
+568 QLLSTNAMASK
-579 NTDSSPSAP
+579 SADSSPSKSSTNSA
-588 TKDSPQVY
+588 QVY
-596 QVGYKIGDTIYK
+596 QVGYKIGDIIYK
-608 LQETFSPNSIIIQ
+608 LQETFSHNSIIIQ
-621 ALESGTYTPPPTI
+621 ALESGIYTPPPVI
-634 SGSQF
+634 SGSKF

-655 HKYYIPKSQNFTE
+655 HKSYIPKSQNFTE

-679 WGSYTNSFKQTFST
+679 WGSYTNSFKQTFSAS
-693 NGSNLVIGYNATWT
+693 NSNLVIGYNSTWT
-707 GNSVSSSGTVSF
+707 DHNVSSSDMVSF

-739 IGTTNG
+739 TGTTNG

-779 INIANATITQ
+779 VNIANATITQ
-789 HNAGAYSSSMT
+789 HNAGIYSSSMT
-800 FSTQNMDS
+800 FSTQGMDNS
-808 SQNLNGLNANGK
+808 HNVNGLNPNGT
-820 LSVYGA
+820 LLVYGT

-839 NAGQATFENTNFNGG
+839 NAGKATFENTNFNGG

-860 DSLNFSN
+860 DSLSFSN
-867 NNQFNSGSF
+867 NNKFNSGSF
-876 EISAKNASFNNAN
+876 EISAKNASFDNAN
-889 FNNSASFNFNNSNA
+889 FNNSASFNFNNSSA

-921 GNAVFGNSTNSD
+921 GSAVFGNSNN
-933 GSQNTAN
+933 GSQNNAN
-940 FNNTGSVNIAGNAT
+940 FNNTGSVNISGNAT
-954 FDNMAFNGPTNTSVK
+954 FDNVVFNSPMNMSVK
-969 GQVTLNNITLKNL
+969 GQVILNNITLKNL

-987 FGDGMI
+987 FGDGTI
-993 NFSAH
+993 TFNAH
-998 SVINIGE
+998 SVINIAE
-1005 AITNGNPITLVS
+1005 AITNSNPITLVS

-1052 GNGIYDV
+1052 GNGVYDV

-1065 QTYNFQEVFSPNSI
+1065 QTYNFQEIFSPNSI

-1086 GMVFDYV
+1086 GMVFDYM

-1099 HLYYQNALGF
+1099 HLYYKDVAGF

-1117 NNNLGNLNNTIYY
+1117 NNNLGDSNNTIYY
-1130 YDKSIDF
+1130 YDNSIDF

-1151 QTLTGQNSAIV
+1151 QTFTGQNSAIV
-1162 FGAKNIWTN
+1162 FGAKSIWTN

-1262 SMNFIS
+1262 SMNFTS
-1268 NSANIQAQNSYF
+1268 NSTNIQAQNSYF

-1285 QNKGNPN
+1285 QNGGNPN

-1320 NAVNAISFTNSSNL
+1320 NAKNAISFTNSTNL
-1334 SSGLYQISAKS
+1334 SSGLYQMQAKS

-1357 GTSSIKAN
+1357 GRSSIKAN
-1365 AISLSQNASIN
+1365 AINLSQNASIN
-1376 ASNHSTLELSGDLNL
+1376 ASNHSTLELKGDLNL

-1417 LIASNGSHLNFNGAV
+1417 LIVNDGSRLNFNGAV

-1452 ASSLGG
+1452 AISLGG

-1466 FLDFQGSSAITS
+1466 SLDFQGSSAITS

-1485 NNAFSQSPITFHQA
+1485 DSAFSQSPITFHQA

-1510 NLLNPNNSS
+1510 NLLTPNNSS

-1526 QLVFSDQG
+1526 QLVFGDQG

-1558 QADMNSNWY
+1558 QAGMNSNWY
-1567 ERISFFGMRIND
+1567 ERISFFGMHIND
-1579 GIYDAKNQTY
+1579 GIYDAINQTY

-1626 IGSEIFNYQKVY
+1626 ISSEVFNYQKVY

-1647 SDDAQGVFYL
+1647 SDDAEGVFYL
-1657 TSSVKGYYNPNQSY
+1657 TSNVKGYYSPNQSY
-1671 QASGSNNT
+1671 QANGSNNT

-1684 LTSESSVI
+1684 LTSDSSII

-1707 VYNKGYNF
+1707 IYNKGYNF

-1732 KKILGNDFSLSSLSN
+1732 KKILGNDFSLSSLSDLN
-1747 LKGDALNQL
+1747 SNALNQL
-1756 TKLITPSDWKNINE
+1756 TKLITPNDWKNINE
-1770 LIDNANNSV
+1770 FIDNANNSV
-1779 VQNFNNGALIIGATK
+1779 VQNFNNGTLIVGATK
-1794 IGQTNTNSTVVFGGL
+1794 IGQTNTNSAVVFGGL

-1875 NSQTSLILNQANI
+1875 NSQTSLVLNQANI

-1931 LGNLIVNTLGSGS
+1931 LGNLIADTLGSNS
-1944 VIGGY
+1944 VIGRH

-2052 VKPSEA
+2052 VKPSNA
-2058 LQNDVVALGKQMI
+2058 LKNDAVALGKQMI
-2071 GEFLGQDMLNSLE
+2071 GEFLGQDTLNSLE

-2099 LAAKGLG
+2099 LVAKGLG
-2106 PIYEQGLGDLIP
+2106 SIYEQGLGDLMP

-2131 SQVWQR
+2131 SQVWQK

-2174 GNNHIAFTN
+2174 GNNRISFTN
-2183 HSGTLNLLSN
+2183 HAGVLNLLSN

-2201 TLDASN
+2201 TLNASN

-2229 SCVQQSDPITTNT
+2229 SCAGQSNPTTANI
-2242 ANPCALSAQSAN
+2242 ANPCTLSTQSVN
-2254 GASSNNASN
+2254 GASSSNASN
-2263 NAPIALNN
+2263 NAQIALNN

-2336 VTNNLNIQGAFN
+2336 IANNLNIQGAFN
-2348 NNATQKI
+2348 NNATRKI
-2355 GVLQNLVIAS
+2355 EVFQNLTIAS

-2388 HFNLENIQTPAP
+2388 HFNLENIQTPTP

-2413 QTPFI
+2413 QAPFM
-2418 NVNNSMA
+2418 NVNNSTA
-2425 NNTTYTLLKSSRY
+2425 DNTTYTLLKSSRY

-2450 YLKLYTLIN
+2450 YLNLYTLIN

-2491 LPNSNNAS
+2491 LPDSNNAHQ
-2499 PNNILSLSVLHNQV
+2499 NNILSLSVLYNQV

-2541 LNQIEAIGG
+2541 INQIEAVGG
-2550 NNAIKWLSTLMIKT
+2550 NAIKWLSTLMMET
-2564 KENPLFAPIYLENH
+2564 KENPLFAPIYLKNH
-2578 SLNEILDAT
+2578 SLNEILGVT

-2619 SRLTKLSDFRAREG
+2619 SRLTKLSDFRSREG
-2633 ESNFSERLLE
+2633 ESDFSERLLE
-2643 LKNKRFSDPNPSEIF
+2643 LKNKRFSDPNPGEVF
-2658 VKYSQPNKHPNNLWV
+2658 VKYSQISKHPNNLWV
-2673 QGVGGASFISGG
+2673 QGIGGASFISGG

-2716 NGNIMRSL
+2716 NGNIMHSL
-2724 GNNVDVGMY
+2724 ANNVDVGMY

-2746 ANETYG
+2746 ANEIYG
-2752 GNASHINSSNS
+2752 GNANNINSSNS
-2763 LLSVLNQRYNYNT
+2763 LLSVLNQRYSYNT

-2811 SGMKGKMQNPA
+2811 SGMKGKMNDA
-2822 YQQFVMHSN
+2822 TYKQFLIHSN

-2863 RDLLIKA
+2863 RDLLIKS
-2870 KGDNMVRFVGENTL
+2870 KGGNVVRFVGENTL
-2884 LYRKGEIFNTFA
+2884 LYRKGEVFNTFA

-2908 LMYVNAG
+2908 LVYVNAG

-2925 DLNIT
+2925 DINIT

>member
-1 MKQFKKKPKKI
+1 MKKFKKKPKSI
-12 KRSQKIIL
+12 KRSYQNQKTIL

-30 IGGFASGVY
+30 ISGFASGVY
-39 ADGTDILGLSWG
+39 ANNLWDLLNPKVGGEYAHWVKGSQYCAWWEFAGCLKNVWG
-51 EKSQKVCVHRPWY
+51 ANHKGY
-64 ALWSCDKWEEKTQ
+64 DA
-77 QFTGNQLIT
+77 
-86 KTWAGGNAAN
+86 GNAAN
-96 YYHSQN
+96 YLSSQN
-102 NQDITANLKND
+102 YQAIFVGSGNET
-113 NGTYF
+113 GTYS
-118 LSGLYNY
+118 LSGFTNY
-125 TGGEYNGGNLDIEL
+125 VGGNLTI
-139 GSNAT
+139 
-144 FNLGANSGN
+144 NLGNSVVLDLSGSN
-153 SFTSWYPNGHTNVTF
+153 SFTSYQGYNQGKDDVSFNVGAINLNG
-168 SAGTINVNNSVEVGN
+168 ALEVGN
-183 RVGSGAGTHTGTAT
+183 RVGTGAGTHTGTAT
-197 LNLNANKVT
+197 LNLNANKVN
-206 INSNINAYKTSQV
+206 INSNISAFKTSQV
-219 NIGNANSAITIN
+219 NVGNTNSVITIG

-239 CSSLAKIGSGANCSS
+239 CSSLVSAGVGANCST
-254 SGPSYSFKGTTSAT
+254 SGPSYSFKGTTNAT

-274 ASGSFTFEESANFS
+274 ASGSFTFEENATFS
-288 GAKLNGGAFTFNKG
+288 GAKWNGGAFTFNKG
-302 FNATNNTAFN
+302 FSATNNTAFN

-324 NNATFSNASYTFDN
+324 NGASFSNATYTFEN

-345 SFNGGTFTFNNQSN
+345 SFNGGTFTFNNQTN
-359 PTNSAQHPQILFENS
+359 PANSAQHPQI
-374 SFNGG
+374 
-379 IFTFNN
+379 
-385 QTNPTNSAQHPQI
+385 Q
-398 LFENSSF
+398 NSSF
-405 SGSTTT
+405 SGNATT
-411 LKGSATFEQAFNN
+411 LKGSIIFQQAFNN

-432 NASFDNATFNNTG
+432 NASFNNATFNNTG

-452 ASFNNTSFNTPVDTN
+452 ASFNDTTFNTSVDAN
-467 NMSVTGSVTLSGKND
+467 NMSVTGGVTLSGKND
-482 LKNGSTLDFGSS
+482 LNNGSTLDFGSS
-494 KITLAQ
+494 KITLTQ
-500 GATFNLTSLG
+500 GTTFNLTSLG
-510 SEKSVTIL
+510 DKNSVTIL

-533 LNSLTNALKTTESSS
+533 LNSLTNALKTNESSS

-579 NTDSSPSAP
+579 PANVSPSAP

-608 LQETFSPNSIIIQ
+608 LQETFGPNSIIIQ
-621 ALESGTYTPPPTI
+621 ALESGTYTPPPVI
-634 SGSQF
+634 NGSKF

-644 NYINANMPWYD
+644 NYINADMPWYN

-679 WGSYTNSFKQTFST
+679 WGSYTNSFKQTFSA
-693 NGSNLVIGYNATWT
+693 NGSNLVIGYNSTWT
-707 GNSVSSSGTVSF
+707 DHNVSSSDTVSF
-719 GDTSGS
+719 GDTSRS
-725 ALNGHCGPWPYYQC
+725 VLNGHCGPWPYYQC
-739 IGTTNG
+739 TGTTNG
-745 AYSAYHVYITANLR
+745 TYSAYHVYITANLR

-789 HNAGAYSSSMT
+789 HNAGIYSSSMT
-800 FSTQNMDS
+800 FSTQSMDN

-820 LSVYGA
+820 LSVYGT

-839 NAGQATFENTNFNGG
+839 NAGQAVFENTNFNGG

-889 FNNSASFNFNNSNA
+889 FNNSTSFNFNNSNA

-912 NANSNLQIA
+912 NAHSNLQIA
-921 GNAVFGNSTNSD
+921 GNAVFGNSTN
-933 GSQNTAN
+933 GSQNNAN
-940 FNNTGSVNIAGNAT
+940 FNNTGSVNISGNAT
-954 FDNMAFNGPTNTSVK
+954 FDNVVFNSPTNTSVK
-969 GQVTLNNITLKNL
+969 GQVILNNITLKNL

-987 FGDGMI
+987 FGDGTI
-993 NFSAH
+993 TFNAH

-1030 NLWQLINYQGHGAS
+1030 NLWQLINYQGHGAN

-1052 GNGIYDV
+1052 GNGVYDV
-1059 VYSFNN
+1059 AYSFNN
-1065 QTYNFQEVFSPNSI
+1065 QTYNFQEIFSPNSI

-1086 GMVFDYV
+1086 GMVFDYM

-1099 HLYYQNALGF
+1099 HLYYKNVAGF

-1117 NNNLGNLNNTIYY
+1117 NNNLGDSNNTIYY
-1130 YDKSIDF
+1130 YDNSIDF

-1151 QTLTGQNSAIV
+1151 QTFTGQNSAIV
-1162 FGAKNIWTN
+1162 FGAKNIWTSV
-1171 ASDAPQSNT
+1171 SDAPQSNV

-1233 GASLNFNGLQGIL
+1233 GANLNFNGLQGIL

-1262 SMNFIS
+1262 SMNFVS
-1268 NSANIQAQNSYF
+1268 NSANIQTQNSYF

-1285 QNKGNPN
+1285 QNGGNPN

-1320 NAVNAISFTNSSNL
+1320 NAVNAINFTNSTNL
-1334 SSGLYQISAKS
+1334 SSGLYQMQAKS

-1365 AISLSQNASIN
+1365 AINLSQNASIN
-1376 ASNHSTLELSGDLNL
+1376 ASNHSTLELQGDLNL
-1391 NDTSSLNLNQSAIN
+1391 NDTSSLNLNQSTIN

-1432 NFNSANIT
+1432 HFNSANIT
-1440 TSLSDSSIVFKG
+1440 TSLNNSSIVFKG

-1466 FLDFQGSSAITS
+1466 SLDFQGSSAITS

-1485 NNAFSQSPITFHQA
+1485 DNAFSQSPITFHQA
-1499 LDIKAPLSLGG
+1499 LDVKAPLSLGG

-1546 LNDNK
+1546 LNGNK

-1657 TSSVKGYYNPNQSY
+1657 TSNVKGYYNPNQSY
-1671 QASGSNNT
+1671 QANGSNNT

-1684 LTSESSVI
+1684 LSSESSVI

-1707 VYNKGYNF
+1707 IYNKGYNF
-1715 NNIKA
+1715 SNIKA

-1732 KKILGNDFSLSSLSN
+1732 KKILGNDLSLSSLSN

-1779 VQNFNNGALIIGATK
+1779 VQNFNNGTLIVGATK
-1794 IGQTNTNSTVVFGGL
+1794 IGQTNTNSAVVFGGL
-1809 GYQKPCDYTDI
+1809 GYQKPCDYTDM

-1875 NSQTSLILNQANI
+1875 NSQTSLVLNQANI

-1919 EVAMQSINKAGG
+1919 EVAIQSINKAGG
-1931 LGNLIVNTLGSGS
+1931 LGNLIADTLGSDS

-1976 LNTAIKDLIRQKL
+1976 LNAAIKDLIRQKL

-2045 SVMLQDI
+2045 SVILQDI

-2071 GEFLGQDMLNSLE
+2071 GEFLGQDTLNSLE

-2106 PIYEQGLGDLIP
+2106 PIYEQGLGDLMP

-2131 SQVWQR
+2131 SQVWQK

-2160 GTLSFNAGNSLIFA
+2160 GALSFNAGNSLIFV
-2174 GNNHIAFTN
+2174 GNNHISFTN
-2183 HSGTLNLLSN
+2183 HAGMLNLLSN

-2207 GLKINAANNNVSVS
+2207 GLKINATNNNISVS

-2229 SCVQQSDPITTNT
+2229 SCAQQSDPATANI
-2242 ANPCALSAQSAN
+2242 ANPCALNTQSAN
-2254 GASSNNASN
+2254 GASSSNASN

-2271 NDESLMVTAND
+2271 NNESLMVTAND

-2336 VTNNLNIQGAFN
+2336 VTNNLNIQGVFN

-2355 GVLQNLVIAS
+2355 EVLQNLVIAS

-2372 IYGLE
+2372 VYGLE
-2377 VGGALNNFGAI
+2377 VGGALNNLGSI

-2400 LIQAEGIINLNTT
+2400 LIQVGGIINLNTT
-2413 QTPFI
+2413 QTPFM
-2418 NVNNSMA
+2418 NVSVA
-2425 NNTTYTLLKSSRY
+2425 NGGTYTLLKSSRY

-2499 PNNILSLSVLHNQV
+2499 PNNILSLSVLYNQV
-2513 KMSYGDKVM
+2513 KMSYGNKVM

-2550 NNAIKWLSTLMIKT
+2550 NSAIKWLSTLMMET

-2578 SLNEILDAT
+2578 SLNEILGVT

-2643 LKNKRFSDPNPSEIF
+2643 LKNKRFSDPNPSEVF
-2658 VKYSQPNKHPNNLWV
+2658 VKYLQPNKHPNNLWA
-2673 QGVGGASFISGG
+2673 QGIGGASFISGG

-2700 KNVILGGYVAY
+2700 KNMILGGYVAY
-2711 GYSGF
+2711 GYSDF
-2716 NGNIMRSL
+2716 NGNIMHSL
-2724 GNNVDVGMY
+2724 ANNVDVGMY

-2746 ANETYG
+2746 TNETYG
-2752 GNASHINSSNS
+2752 GNATSINSSNS

-2863 RDLLIKA
+2863 RDLLIKS

-2884 LYRKGEIFNTFA
+2884 LYRKGEVFNTFA

-2925 DLNIT
+2925 DINIT

>member
-1 MKQFKKKPKKI
+1 MKKFKKKPKSI
-12 KRSQKIIL
+12 KRSHQKTIL
-20 KRPLWLMPLL
+20 KRPLWLAPLL

-39 ADGTDILGLSWG
+39 ADGTDILGLSWR
-51 EKSQKVCVHRPWY
+51 EKSQKVCVHHLWY
-64 ALWSCDKWEEKTQ
+64 AMWSCDKWEEKTQ

-144 FNLGANSGN
+144 FNLGASSGN

-197 LNLNANKVT
+197 LNLNANKVN
-206 INSNINAYKTSQV
+206 INSNISAFKTSQV
-219 NIGNANSAITIN
+219 NIGNANSAITIG
-231 SVSLSGDT
+231 SVSLSGDV
-239 CSSLAKIGSGANCSS
+239 CSSLARVGVGANCST
-254 SGPSYSFKGTTSAT
+254 SGPSYSFKGTTNAT
-268 NTTFSN
+268 NTDFSN
-274 ASGSFTFEESANFS
+274 ASGSFTFEENATFS
-288 GAKLNGGAFTFNKG
+288 GAKLNGGAFTFNKE

-312 SGSFTFK
+312 SGSFNFK
-319 GTSSF
+319 GASSF
-324 NNATFSNASYTFDN
+324 NGASFSNATYTFEN

-345 SFNGGTFTFNNQSN
+345 SFNGGTFTFNSQNNQSV
-359 PTNSAQHPQILFENS
+359 QHPQIV
-374 SFNGG
+374 
-379 IFTFNN
+379 
-385 QTNPTNSAQHPQI
+385 
-398 LFENSSF
+398 FENSSF
-405 SGSTTT
+405 SGNATT
-411 LKGSATFEQAFNN
+411 LKGFVNFQQAFNN
-424 SNHQLTIQ
+424 SNHQLTAQ
-432 NASFDNATFNNTG
+432 NASFNNANFNNTG
-445 KITIEKD
+445 KITINES
-452 ASFNNTSFNTPVDTN
+452 ASFNDTTFNTSVDTS
-467 NMSVTGSVTLSGKND
+467 NMTITGSVTLSGKND

-494 KITLAQ
+494 KITLTQ
-500 GATFNLTSLG
+500 GTTFNLTSLG
-510 SEKSVTIL
+510 DKKSVTIL

-526 NHLLNHA
+526 NNLLNHA
-533 LNSLTNALKTTESSS
+533 LNSLTNALKTNENSSD
-548 KPQSFAQGLWDMI
+548 PQSFAQGLWDMI

-568 QLLSENAATPK
+568 QLLSADATTSK
-579 NTDSSPSAP
+579 SADSSPSKSSTNPA
-588 TKDSPQVY
+588 QVY

-608 LQETFSPNSIIIQ
+608 LQETFSHNSIIIQ
-621 ALESGTYTPPPTI
+621 ALESGTYTPPPII
-634 SGSQF
+634 SGSKF

-644 NYINANMPWYD
+644 NYIDSNMPWYD
-655 HKYYIPKSQNFTE
+655 HKSYIPKSQNFTE

-679 WGSYTNSFKQTFST
+679 WGSYTNSFKQTFSAS
-693 NGSNLVIGYNATWT
+693 NSNLVIGYNATWT
-707 GNSVSSSGTVSF
+707 DHNVSSSDTVSF

-739 IGTTNG
+739 TGTTNG
-745 AYSAYHVYITANLR
+745 TYSAYHVYITANLR

-779 INIANATITQ
+779 VNIANATITQ
-789 HNAGAYSSSMT
+789 HNAGIYSSSMT
-800 FSTQNMDS
+800 FSTQNMDD
-808 SQNLNGLNANGK
+808 SQNLKGLNPNGM

-839 NAGQATFENTNFNGG
+839 NAGKAVFENTNFNGG
-854 SYQFSG
+854 SYQFNG

-876 EISAKNASFNNAN
+876 EISAKNASFDNAN

-921 GNAVFGNSTNSD
+921 GNAVFGNSAN
-933 GSQNTAN
+933 GSQNNAN
-940 FNNTGSVNIAGNAT
+940 FNNTGSVNISGNAT
-954 FDNMAFNGPTNTSVK
+954 FDNVVFNSPTNMSVK

-987 FGDGMI
+987 FGDGTI
-993 NFSAH
+993 TFNAH
-998 SVINIGE
+998 SVINIAE

-1017 SSKEIEYNNAFSK
+1017 SSKEIEYNNAFSN

-1052 GNGIYDV
+1052 GNGVYDV

-1065 QTYNFQEVFSPNSI
+1065 QTYNFQEIFSPNSI

-1086 GMVFDYV
+1086 GMVFDYM

-1099 HLYYQNALGF
+1099 HLYYKDVTGF

-1117 NNNLGNLNNTIYY
+1117 NNNLGNSNNTIYY

-1151 QTLTGQNSAIV
+1151 QTFTGQNSAIV

-1171 ASDAPQSNT
+1171 ASDAPQSNA

-1211 YEAQKIYITGSIESG
+1211 YKAQKIYITGSIESG

-1268 NSANIQAQNSYF
+1268 NGANIQAQNSYF

-1285 QNKGNPN
+1285 QNRGNPN

-1320 NAVNAISFTNSSNL
+1320 NAANAINFTNSTNL
-1334 SSGLYQISAKS
+1334 SSGLYQMQAKS
-1345 VLFDNSN
+1345 VSFDNSN

-1365 AISLSQNASIN
+1365 AINLSQNASIN
-1376 ASNHSTLELSGDLNL
+1376 ASNHSTLELQGDLNL

-1405 VSNNATINDYAS
+1405 VSNNTTINDYAS
-1417 LIASNGSHLNFNGAV
+1417 LIASNNAHINFNGAV

-1440 TSLSDSSIVFKG
+1440 TSLNDSSIVFKG
-1452 ASSLGG
+1452 AISLGG

-1466 FLDFQGSSAITS
+1466 SLDFQGSSAITS

-1485 NNAFSQSPITFHQA
+1485 DNAFSQIPITFHQA

-1526 QLVFSDQG
+1526 QLVFGDQG

-1626 IGSEIFNYQKVY
+1626 IGSEVFNYQKVY

-1647 SDDAQGVFYL
+1647 SDDAEGVFYL
-1657 TSSVKGYYNPNQSY
+1657 TSNVKGYYNPNQSY
-1671 QASGSNNT
+1671 QANGSNNT

-1732 KKILGNDFSLSSLSN
+1732 KKILGNDFSLSSLSGLN
-1747 LKGDALNQL
+1747 PNVLNQL
-1756 TKLITPSDWKNINE
+1756 TKLITPNDWKNINE

-1779 VQNFNNGALIIGATK
+1779 VQNFNNGTLIVGAAK
-1794 IGQTNTNSTVVFGGL
+1794 IGQTNTNSAVVFGGL

-1875 NSQTSLILNQANI
+1875 NSQTSLVLNQANI

-1931 LGNLIVNTLGSGS
+1931 LGNLIADTLGSNS
-1944 VIGGY
+1944 VIGGH

-2031 ITGFISAN
+2031 ITSFISAN

-2058 LQNDVVALGKQMI
+2058 LQNDVMALGKQMI
-2071 GEFLGQDMLNSLE
+2071 GEFLGQDTLNSLE

-2106 PIYEQGLGDLIP
+2106 SIYEQGLGDLIP

-2131 SQVWQR
+2131 SQVWQK
-2137 GDFSFN
+2137 GDFNFN

-2174 GNNHIAFTN
+2174 GNNHISFTN
-2183 HSGTLNLLSN
+2183 HAGALQLLSN

-2201 TLDASN
+2201 TLNASN

-2221 QGNLFINA
+2221 EGNLFVNA
-2229 SCVQQSDPITTNT
+2229 SCAQQSDLTTANIT
-2242 ANPCALSAQSAN
+2242 NPCALNAQSTN

-2263 NAPIALNN
+2263 NAQIALSN

-2301 GSANIK
+2301 GSASIK

-2336 VTNNLNIQGAFN
+2336 MVNNLNIQGAFN
-2348 NNATQKI
+2348 NNAMRKI
-2355 GVLQNLVIAS
+2355 EVLQNLTIAS

-2388 HFNLENIQTPAP
+2388 HFNLENTQTPTP

-2413 QTPFI
+2413 QTPFMNI
-2418 NVNNSMA
+2418 NNSTA
-2425 NNTTYTLLKSSRY
+2425 DNTTYTLLKSSRY

-2459 INGNH
+2459 INGNR

-2491 LPNSNNAS
+2491 LPDSNNTS
-2499 PNNILSLSVLHNQV
+2499 QNNILSLSVLYNQI
-2513 KMSYGDKVM
+2513 KMSYGDKAM

-2541 LNQIEAIGG
+2541 LNQIESVGG
-2550 NNAIKWLSTLMIKT
+2550 NNAIKWLSTLMMET

-2578 SLNEILDAT
+2578 SLSEILGVA
-2587 KDLQNTASL
+2587 KDLLNTASL

-2603 DNATNLLELAS
+2603 NNATNLLELAS

-2619 SRLTKLSDFRAREG
+2619 SRLTKLSDFRSREG
-2633 ESNFSERLLE
+2633 ESDFSERLLE
-2643 LKNKRFSDPNPSEIF
+2643 LKNKRFSDPNPSEVF
-2658 VKYSQPNKHPNNLWV
+2658 VKYSQLSKHPNNLWV
-2673 QGVGGASFISGG
+2673 QGIGGASFISGG

-2724 GNNVDVGMY
+2724 ANNVDVGMY
-2733 ARAFLKRNEFTLS
+2733 ARAFLKKNEFTLS
-2746 ANETYG
+2746 ANETYE
-2752 GNASHINSSNS
+2752 GNASSINSSNP
-2763 LLSVLNQRYNYNT
+2763 LLSVLNQRYSYNT

-2811 SGMKGKMQNPA
+2811 SGMKGKMNDAA
-2822 YQQFVMHSN
+2822 YKQFLMHSN

-2863 RDLLIKA
+2863 RDLLIKS

-2884 LYRKGEIFNTFA
+2884 LYRKGEVFNTFA

-2925 DLNIT
+2925 DINIT

>member
-1 MKQFKKKPKKI
+1 MKKFKKKPKKI
-12 KRSQKIIL
+12 TRKQKTIL
-20 KRPLWLMPLL
+20 KRPLWLAPLL
-30 IGGFASGVY
+30 ISGFASGAY
-39 ADGTDILGLSWG
+39 ANNNLWDLLNPKVGGEYVHWVKGSQYCAWWEFAGCLKNVWG
-51 EKSQKVCVHRPWY
+51 ANHKGY
-64 ALWSCDKWEEKTQ
+64 DA
-77 QFTGNQLIT
+77 
-86 KTWAGGNAAN
+86 GNAAN
-96 YYHSQN
+96 YLSSQN
-102 NQDITANLKND
+102 YQAISVGSGNET
-113 NGTYF
+113 GTYS
-118 LSGLYNY
+118 LSGFTNY
-125 TGGEYNGGNLDIEL
+125 VGGNLTI
-139 GSNAT
+139 
-144 FNLGANSGN
+144 NLGNSVVLDLSGSN
-153 SFTSWYPNGHTNVTF
+153 SFTSYQGYNQGKDEVSFNVGAINLNG
-168 SAGTINVNNSVEVGN
+168 ALEVGN
-183 RVGSGAGTHTGTAT
+183 RVGTGAGTHTGTAT
-197 LNLNANKVT
+197 LNLNANKVN
-206 INSNINAYKTSQV
+206 INSNISAFKTSQV
-219 NIGNANSAITIN
+219 NIGNANSAITIG
-231 SVSLSGDT
+231 SVSLNGDT
-239 CSSLAKIGSGANCSS
+239 CSSLASVGVGANCST

-268 NTTFSN
+268 NTAFSN
-274 ASGSFTFEESANFS
+274 ASGSFTFEGDAAFS

-302 FNATNNTAFN
+302 FSATNNTAFN
-312 SGSFTFK
+312 SGNFNFK
-319 GTSSF
+319 GASSFNGANF
-324 NNATFSNASYTFDN
+324 NNATYTFDN

-345 SFNGGTFTFNNQSN
+345 SFNGGTFTFNNQ
-359 PTNSAQHPQILFENS
+359 TNQ
-374 SFNGG
+374 
-379 IFTFNN
+379 
-385 QTNPTNSAQHPQI
+385 TNSAQHPQI

-405 SGSTTT
+405 SGGATT
-411 LKGSATFEQAFNN
+411 LKGFVNFQQAFNN
-424 SNHQLTIQ
+424 SNHQLIIQ
-432 NASFDNATFNNTG
+432 NASFDNANFNNTG
-445 KITIEKD
+445 KITINES
-452 ASFNNTSFNTPVDTN
+452 ASFNNTTFNTSINTN
-467 NMSVTGSVTLSGKND
+467 NMTITGSVTLSGKND

-494 KITLAQ
+494 KVTLTQ
-500 GATFNLTSLG
+500 GTTFNLTSLG
-510 SEKSVTIL
+510 DKNSVTIL

-526 NHLLNHA
+526 HNLLNHV
-533 LNSLTNALKTTESSS
+533 LNSLTNALKTNESSS
-548 KPQSFAQGLWDMI
+548 LPQSFTQGLWEMI

-568 QLLSENAATPK
+568 QLLNENATTSKP
-579 NTDSSPSAP
+579 TDSSPSKSSSNP
-588 TKDSPQVY
+588 TQVY

-608 LQETFSPNSIIIQ
+608 LQETFGPNSIIIQ
-621 ALESGTYTPPPTI
+621 ALESGTYTPPPVI
-634 SGSQF
+634 NGSKF

-644 NYINANMPWYD
+644 NYINADMPWYD

-679 WGSYTNSFKQTFST
+679 WGSYTNSFKQTFSAS
-693 NGSNLVIGYNATWT
+693 GSNLVIGYNSTWT
-707 GNSVSSSGTVSF
+707 GNSVSSSDTVSF
-719 GDTSGS
+719 GDTSGN

-739 IGTTNG
+739 TGTTNG
-745 AYSAYHVYITANLR
+745 TYSAYHVYITANLR

-771 LVFNGVDS
+771 LIFNGVDS
-779 INIANATITQ
+779 VNIANATITQ
-789 HNAGAYSSSMT
+789 HNAGIYSSSMT
-800 FSTQNMDS
+800 FSTQNMDN
-808 SQNLNGLNANGK
+808 SQNLSGLNANGK
-820 LSVYGA
+820 LSVYGT

-839 NAGQATFENTNFNGG
+839 NAGQAVFENTNFNGG

-876 EISAKNASFNNAN
+876 EISTKNASFNNAN
-889 FNNSASFNFNNSNA
+889 LNNSASFNFNNSSA

-921 GNAVFGNSTNSD
+921 GNAVFGNPTNSN
-933 GSQNTAN
+933 GSQNNAN
-940 FNNTGSVNIAGNAT
+940 FNNTGSVNISGNAT
-954 FDNMAFNGPTNTSVK
+954 FDNVVFNGPTNTSVK

-987 FGDGMI
+987 FGDGTI
-993 NFSAH
+993 VFNAH

-1005 AITNGNPITLVS
+1005 AITNGNPITLIS

-1052 GNGIYDV
+1052 GNGVYDV

-1065 QTYNFQEVFSPNSI
+1065 QTYNFQEIFSPNSI

-1086 GMVFDYV
+1086 SMVFDYV

-1117 NNNLGNLNNTIYY
+1117 NNNLGNANNTIYY
-1130 YDKSIDF
+1130 YDNSIDF
-1137 YASGKTLFTKAEFS
+1137 YASGKTPFTKAEFS
-1151 QTLTGQNSAIV
+1151 QTFTGQNSAIV
-1162 FGAKNIWTN
+1162 FGAKSIWTN
-1171 ASDAPQSNT
+1171 ASDAPQSNV

-1262 SMNFIS
+1262 SMNFVS

-1285 QNKGNPN
+1285 QNGGNPN

-1300 DFSNSSFRGYVGQ
+1300 DFSNSSFRGYVGK

-1320 NAVNAISFTNSSNL
+1320 NAKNAISFTNSTNL
-1334 SSGLYQISAKS
+1334 SSGLYQISANS
-1345 VLFDNSN
+1345 VSFDNSN

-1365 AISLSQNASIN
+1365 AINLSQNASIN
-1376 ASNHSTLELSGDLNL
+1376 ASNHSTLELQGDLNV
-1391 NDTSSLNLNQSAIN
+1391 NDTSSLNLNQSTIN

-1432 NFNSANIT
+1432 NFNSENIT
-1440 TSLSDSSIVFKG
+1440 TSLNDSSIVFKG
-1452 ASSLGG
+1452 AISLGG

-1466 FLDFQGSSAITS
+1466 SLDFQGSSAITS

-1485 NNAFSQSPITFHQA
+1485 DNAFSQSPITFHQT
-1499 LDIKAPLSLGG
+1499 LDVKAPLSLGG

-1519 VLNLKNS
+1519 VLDLKNS
-1526 QLVFSDQG
+1526 QLVFGDQG

-1567 ERISFFGMRIND
+1567 ERISFFGMRISD

-1626 IGSEIFNYQKVY
+1626 IGSEVFNYQKVY
-1638 NNANGVYSY
+1638 SNANGVYSY
-1647 SDDAQGVFYL
+1647 SDDAEGVFYL

-1671 QASGSNNT
+1671 QANGSNNT

-1707 VYNKGYNF
+1707 IYNKGYNF
-1715 NNIKA
+1715 SNIKA

-1732 KKILGNDFSLSSLSN
+1732 KKILGNDFSLSSLSDLN
-1747 LKGDALNQL
+1747 SNALNQL

-1794 IGQTNTNSTVVFGGL
+1794 IGQTDTNSAVVFGGL
-1809 GYQKPCDYTDI
+1809 GYQTPCDYTDI

-1919 EVAMQSINKAGG
+1919 EVAVQSINKAGG
-1931 LGNLIVNTLGSGS
+1931 LGNLIVNTLGSNS

-1976 LNTAIKDLIRQKL
+1976 LNAAIKDLIRQKL

-2045 SVMLQDI
+2045 SVVLQDI
-2052 VKPSEA
+2052 VKPSNA
-2058 LQNDVVALGKQMI
+2058 LKNDVVALGKQMI
-2071 GEFLGQDMLNSLE
+2071 GEFLGQDTLNSLE

-2118 NLGKKGLFAPYGL
+2118 SLGKKGLFAPYGL
-2131 SQVWQR
+2131 SQVWQK

-2183 HSGTLNLLSN
+2183 HFGTLQLLSN

-2207 GLKINAANNNVSVS
+2207 GLKINASNNNVSVS

-2229 SCVQQSDPITTNT
+2229 SCVQQSDPT
-2242 ANPCALSAQSAN
+2242 AVNATNPCTLSAQSAN
-2254 GASSNNASN
+2254 GASSSNASN

-2320 NLTISNQAV
+2320 NLIISNQAV

-2355 GVLQNLVIAS
+2355 EVLQNLVIAS

-2377 VGGALNNFGAI
+2377 VGGVLNNLGTI
-2388 HFNLENIQTPAP
+2388 NFNLENSQTPVNP
-2400 LIQAEGIINLNTT
+2400 LIQAGGVINLNAT
-2413 QTPFI
+2413 QTPFM

-2491 LPNSNNAS
+2491 LPDSNNAHQ
-2499 PNNILSLSVLHNQV
+2499 NNILSLSVLHDQI
-2513 KMSYGDKVM
+2513 KMSYGNKIM

-2541 LNQIEAIGG
+2541 LNQIEAVGG
-2550 NNAIKWLSTLMIKT
+2550 NAIKWLSTLMMET
-2564 KENPLFAPIYLENH
+2564 KENPLFAPIYLKNH
-2578 SLNEILDAT
+2578 SLNEILGVT

-2633 ESNFSERLLE
+2633 ESDFSKRLLE
-2643 LKNKRFSDPNPSEIF
+2643 LKNKRFSDPNPGEVF
-2658 VKYSQPNKHPNNLWV
+2658 VKYSQLSKHQNNLWV
-2673 QGVGGASFISGG
+2673 QGIGGASFISGG

-2711 GYSGF
+2711 GYSDF
-2716 NGNIMRSL
+2716 NGNIMHSL

-2752 GNASHINSSNS
+2752 GNATSINSSNS

-2805 YHFIGL
+2805 YHFIGT
-2811 SGMKGKMQNPA
+2811 SAMKGKMNDAA
-2822 YQQFVMHSN
+2822 YKQFLMHSN

-2863 RDLLIKA
+2863 RDLLIKS
-2870 KGDNMVRFVGENTL
+2870 KGSNTVRFVGENTL
-2884 LYRKGEIFNTFA
+2884 LYRKGEVFNTFA
-2896 SVITGGEMHLWR
+2896 SVVTGGEMHLWR
-2908 LMYVNAG
+2908 LVYVNAG

-2925 DLNIT
+2925 DINIT

>member
-1 MKQFKKKPKKI
+1 MKKFKKKPKSI
-12 KRSQKIIL
+12 KRSHQNQKTIL

-30 IGGFASGVY
+30 ISGFASGAY
-39 ADGTDILGLSWG
+39 ANNNLWDLLNPKVGGEYVHWVKGSQYCAWWEFAGCLKNVWG
-51 EKSQKVCVHRPWY
+51 ANHKGY
-64 ALWSCDKWEEKTQ
+64 DA
-77 QFTGNQLIT
+77 
-86 KTWAGGNAAN
+86 GNAAN
-96 YYHSQN
+96 YLSSQN
-102 NQDITANLKND
+102 YQAISVGSGNET
-113 NGTYF
+113 GTYS
-118 LSGLYNY
+118 LSGFTNY
-125 TGGEYNGGNLDIEL
+125 VGGNLTI
-139 GSNAT
+139 
-144 FNLGANSGN
+144 NLGNSVVLDLSGSN
-153 SFTSWYPNGHTNVTF
+153 SFTSYQGYNQGKDDVTF
-168 SAGTINVNNSVEVGN
+168 NVGAINLNGTLEVGN

-197 LNLNANKVT
+197 LNLNANKVN
-206 INSNINAYKTSQV
+206 INSNISAYKTSQV
-219 NIGNANSAITIN
+219 NIGNNNSTITIG
-231 SVSLSGDT
+231 SVSLNGDT
-239 CSSLAKIGSGANCSS
+239 CSSLASVGVGANCST
-254 SGPSYSFKGTTSAT
+254 SGPSYSFKGTTNAT
-268 NTTFSN
+268 NTAFSN
-274 ASGSFTFEESANFS
+274 ANGSFTFEENATFS
-288 GAKLNGGAFTFNKG
+288 GAKWNGGHSTFNKE

-312 SGSFTFK
+312 RGSFTFK

-324 NNATFSNASYTFDN
+324 NGANFSNASYTFEN

-345 SFNGGTFTFNNQSN
+345 FFNGGTFTFNNQ
-359 PTNSAQHPQILFENS
+359 TNQSAQHPQI
-374 SFNGG
+374 
-379 IFTFNN
+379 
-385 QTNPTNSAQHPQI
+385 Q
-398 LFENSSF
+398 NSSF
-405 SGSTTT
+405 SGGATT
-411 LKGSATFEQAFNN
+411 LKGFVNFQQDFNN

-452 ASFNNTSFNTPVDTN
+452 ASFNNTTFNTSVDTN
-467 NMSVTGSVTLSGKND
+467 NMSVTGGVTLSGKND

-494 KITLAQ
+494 KITLTQ
-500 GATFNLTSLG
+500 GTTFNLTSLG
-510 SEKSVTIL
+510 DKNSVTIL

-526 NHLLNHA
+526 KNLLNHA
-533 LNSLTNALKTTESSS
+533 LNSLTNALKTNESSS

-568 QLLSENAATPK
+568 QLLSENATTSK
-579 NTDSSPSAP
+579 TTDSSPSKSS
-588 TKDSPQVY
+588 TNSTQVY

-608 LQETFSPNSIIIQ
+608 LQETFGPNSIIIQ
-621 ALESGTYTPPPTI
+621 ALESGTYTPPPVI
-634 SGSQF
+634 NGSKF

-644 NYINANMPWYD
+644 NYINADMPWYD
-655 HKYYIPKSQNFTE
+655 HQSYIPKSQNFTE

-679 WGSYTNSFKQTFST
+679 WGSYTNSFKQTFSAS
-693 NGSNLVIGYNATWT
+693 GSNLVIGYNSTWT
-707 GNSVSSSGTVSF
+707 GNSVSSSDTVSF

-725 ALNGHCGPWPYYQC
+725 VLNGHCGPWPYYQC
-739 IGTTNG
+739 IGMTNG

-789 HNAGAYSSSMT
+789 HNAGIYSSSMT
-800 FSTQNMDS
+800 FSTQSMDN
-808 SQNLNGLNANGK
+808 SQNWNGLNPNGT
-820 LSVYGA
+820 LSVYGT

-876 EISAKNASFNNAN
+876 EISTKNASFNNAH
-889 FNNSASFNFNNSNA
+889 FNNSASFNFNNPNA

-912 NANSNLQIA
+912 NAHSNLQIA
-921 GNAVFGNSTNSD
+921 GNAVFGNSTN
-933 GSQNTAN
+933 GSQNNAN
-940 FNNTGSVNIAGNAT
+940 FNNTGSVNISGNAT
-954 FDNMAFNGPTNTSVK
+954 FDNVVFNSPTNTSVK
-969 GQVTLNNITLKNL
+969 GQVILNNITLKNL

-987 FGDGMI
+987 FGDGTI
-993 NFSAH
+993 TFNAH

-1044 SEKLVSSA
+1044 SEKLVSSV
-1052 GNGIYDV
+1052 GNGVYDV

-1065 QTYNFQEVFSPNSI
+1065 QTYNFQEIFSPNSI

-1086 GMVFDYV
+1086 SMVFDYV

-1099 HLYYQNALGF
+1099 HLYYHNALGF

-1117 NNNLGNLNNTIYY
+1117 NNNLGNANNTIYY
-1130 YDKSIDF
+1130 YDNSIDF

-1151 QTLTGQNSAIV
+1151 QTFTGQNSAIV
-1162 FGAKNIWTN
+1162 FGAKNIWTSV
-1171 ASDAPQSNT
+1171 SDAPQSNV

-1262 SMNFIS
+1262 SMNFVS

-1334 SSGLYQISAKS
+1334 SSGLYQMQAKS

-1365 AISLSQNASIN
+1365 AINLSQNASIN
-1376 ASNHSTLELSGDLNL
+1376 ASNHSTLDLQGDLNL
-1391 NDTSSLNLNQSAIN
+1391 NDTSSLNLNQSTIN
-1405 VSNNATINDYAS
+1405 VSNNAMINNYAS

-1466 FLDFQGSSAITS
+1466 SLDFQGSSTITS

-1485 NNAFSQSPITFHQA
+1485 DNAFSQSPITFHQA
-1499 LDIKAPLSLGG
+1499 LDIKVPLSLGG
-1510 NLLNPNNSS
+1510 NLLNPNSSS

-1526 QLVFSDQG
+1526 QLVFGDQG

-1647 SDDAQGVFYL
+1647 SDDAEGVFYL

-1684 LTSESSVI
+1684 LSSESSVI

-1707 VYNKGYNF
+1707 IYNKGYNF

-1732 KKILGNDFSLSSLSN
+1732 KKILGNDFSLSSLSDLN
-1747 LKGDALNQL
+1747 SNALNQL

-1779 VQNFNNGALIIGATK
+1779 VQNFNNGTLIIGATK
-1794 IGQTNTNSTVVFGGL
+1794 IGQTDTNSAVVFGGL
-1809 GYQKPCDYTDI
+1809 GYQTPCDYTDI

-2052 VKPSEA
+2052 VKPSNA
-2058 LQNDVVALGKQMI
+2058 LKNDVVALGKQMI
-2071 GEFLGQDMLNSLE
+2071 GEFLGQDTLNSLE

-2131 SQVWQR
+2131 SQVWQK

-2174 GNNHIAFTN
+2174 GNNHISFTN
-2183 HSGTLNLLSN
+2183 HAGTLNLLSN

-2201 TLDASN
+2201 TLNASN
-2207 GLKINAANNNVSVS
+2207 GLKINAGSNNVSVS
-2221 QGNLFINA
+2221 QGDLFINA
-2229 SCVQQSDPITTNT
+2229 SCAQQSDPT
-2242 ANPCALSAQSAN
+2242 AANATNPCAFSTQSAN
-2254 GASSNNASN
+2254 GASSSNASN

-2271 NDESLMVTAND
+2271 NDESLIITAND

-2301 GSANIK
+2301 GSANVK

-2320 NLTISNQAV
+2320 NLTISNQAI

-2355 GVLQNLVIAS
+2355 EVLQNLVIAS

-2372 IYGLE
+2372 IYGLG
-2377 VGGALNNFGAI
+2377 VGGALNHFGTI
-2388 HFNLENIQTPAP
+2388 NFNLENSQTPATP
-2400 LIQAEGIINLNTT
+2400 LIQAEGIINLNTA

-2491 LPNSNNAS
+2491 LPDSNNAS
-2499 PNNILSLSVLHNQV
+2499 QNHILSLSVLHDQI
-2513 KMSYGDKVM
+2513 KMSYGNKIM

-2529 QDYIVGIQGQSA
+2529 QDYIAGIQGQSA
-2541 LNQIEAIGG
+2541 LNQIEAVGG
-2550 NNAIKWLSTLMIKT
+2550 NAIKWLSTLMMET
-2564 KENPLFAPIYLENH
+2564 KENPLFAPIYLKNH
-2578 SLNEILDAT
+2578 SLNEVLGVA

-2603 DNATNLLELAS
+2603 NNATNLLELAS

-2633 ESNFSERLLE
+2633 ESDFSLLE
-2643 LKNKRFSDPNPSEIF
+2643 LKNKRFSDPNPGEVF
-2658 VKYSQPNKHPNNLWV
+2658 VKHSQLSKHQNNLWV
-2673 QGVGGASFISGG
+2673 QGVGGASFIAGG

-2752 GNASHINSSNS
+2752 GNATSINSSNS
-2763 LLSVLNQRYNYNT
+2763 LLSVLNQRYSYNT

-2811 SGMKGKMQNPA
+2811 SGMKGKMNDAA
-2822 YQQFVMHSN
+2822 YKQFLMHSN

-2848 YFGKNSY
+2848 YFGQNSY

-2863 RDLLIKA
+2863 RDLLIKS

-2884 LYRKGEIFNTFA
+2884 LYRKGEVFNTFA

-2925 DLNIT
+2925 DINIT

>member
-1 MKQFKKKPKKI
+1 MKKFKKKPKKI
-12 KRSQKIIL
+12 TRKQKTIL
-20 KRPLWLMPLL
+20 KRPLWLAPLL
-30 IGGFASGVY
+30 ISGFASGVY
-39 ADGTDILGLSWG
+39 ANNNLWDLLNPKVGGEYVHWVKGSQYCSW
-51 EKSQKVCVHRPWY
+51 
-64 ALWSCDKWEEKTQ
+64 WEFGGCLRNVWGANHK
-77 QFTGNQLIT
+77 GYD
-86 KTWAGGNAAN
+86 AGNAAN
-96 YYHSQN
+96 YLSSQN
-102 NQDITANLKND
+102 YQAISVGSGNETGI
-113 NGTYF
+113 YS
-118 LSGLYNY
+118 LSGFTNY
-125 TGGEYNGGNLDIEL
+125 VGGNLTIDL
-139 GSNAT
+139 G
-144 FNLGANSGN
+144 NSVVLDLSGSN
-153 SFTSWYPNGHTNVTF
+153 SFTSYQGYNQGKDDVIFNV
-168 SAGTINVNNSVEVGN
+168 GTINLNGTLEVGN
-183 RVGSGAGTHTGTAT
+183 RVGSGAGTHTGIAT

-206 INSNINAYKTSQV
+206 INSNISAYKTSQV

-231 SVSLSGDT
+231 SVSLNGDT
-239 CSSLAKIGSGANCSS
+239 CSSLAKVGSGANCSS
-254 SGPSYSFKGTTSAT
+254 SGPSYSFKGTTNAT

-274 ASGSFTFEESANFS
+274 ASGSFTFEENATFS
-288 GAKLNGGAFTFNKG
+288 GAKLNGGAFTFNKE
-302 FNATNNTAFN
+302 FSATNNTAFN
-312 SGSFTFK
+312 SGSFNFK
-319 GTSSF
+319 DTSSF
-324 NNATFSNASYTFDN
+324 NGASFSNASYTFDN

-345 SFNGGTFTFNNQSN
+345 SFNGGN
-359 PTNSAQHPQILFENS
+359 
-374 SFNGG
+374 
-379 IFTFNN
+379 FTFNN
-385 QTNPTNSAQHPQI
+385 QTNPNNNAQHPQI
-398 LFENSSF
+398 QNSSF
-405 SGSTTT
+405 SGSATT
-411 LKGSATFEQAFNN
+411 LKGSVNFEQAFNN

-432 NASFDNATFNNTG
+432 NASFNNATFNNTG
-445 KITIEKD
+445 KITINEG
-452 ASFNNTSFNTPVDTN
+452 ASFNSTTFNTSINTN
-467 NMSVTGSVTLSGKND
+467 NMSVTGGVTLSGKND
-482 LKNGSTLDFGSS
+482 LNNGSTLDFGSS

-500 GATFNLTSLG
+500 GTTFNLTSLG
-510 SEKSVTIL
+510 DKKSVTIL

-526 NHLLNHA
+526 SNLLTHA
-533 LNSLTNALKTTESSS
+533 LNGLTNALKTNESSS
-548 KPQSFAQGLWDMI
+548 KPQSFAQGLWEMI
-561 TYNGVTG
+561 TYDGVTG
-568 QLLSENAATPK
+568 QLLNENAATSK
-579 NTDSSPSAP
+579 DTDSSPPKSSSSS
-588 TKDSPQVY
+588 TQVY

-608 LQETFSPNSIIIQ
+608 LQETFGPNSIIIQ
-621 ALESGTYTPPPTI
+621 ALESGTYTPPPVI
-634 SGSQF
+634 SGSKF

-644 NYINANMPWYD
+644 NYINADMPWYD

-679 WGSYTNSFKQTFST
+679 WGNYTNSFKQTFSAS
-693 NGSNLVIGYNATWT
+693 GSNLVIGYNSTWT
-707 GNSVSSSGTVSF
+707 GNSVSSSDTVSF

-725 ALNGHCGPWPYYQC
+725 VLNGHCGPWPYYQC
-739 IGTTNG
+739 TGTTNG

-789 HNAGAYSSSMT
+789 HNAGIYSSSMT
-800 FSTQNMDS
+800 FSTQSMDN

-820 LSVYGA
+820 LLVYGT

-839 NAGQATFENTNFNGG
+839 NVGQATFENTNFNGG

-876 EISAKNASFNNAN
+876 EIGAKNTIFNNAH
-889 FNNSASFNFNNSNA
+889 FNNSASFNFNNSGA
-903 TTSFVGDFT
+903 TTSFMGDFT

-940 FNNTGSVNIAGNAT
+940 FNNTGSVNISGNAT
-954 FDNMAFNGPTNTSVK
+954 FDNVVFNSPTNTSVK
-969 GQVTLNNITLKNL
+969 GKVTLNNITLKNL

-987 FGDGMI
+987 FSDGTI
-993 NFSAH
+993 VFSAH

-1005 AITNGNPITLVS
+1005 AIANGNPITLVS

-1044 SEKLVSSA
+1044 SEKLVSST
-1052 GNGIYDV
+1052 GNGVYDV

-1086 GMVFDYV
+1086 SMVFDYV

-1117 NNNLGNLNNTIYY
+1117 NNNLGNPNNTIYY
-1130 YDKSIDF
+1130 YDNSIDF
-1137 YASGKTLFTKAEFS
+1137 YASGKTSFTKAEFS
-1151 QTLTGQNSAIV
+1151 QTFTGQNSAIV
-1162 FGAKNIWTN
+1162 FGAKSIWTSV
-1171 ASDAPQSNT
+1171 SDAPQSNV

-1200 NLQCIGFITGH
+1200 NLQCIGFITGN

-1300 DFSNSSFRGYVGQ
+1300 DFSNSSFRGYVGT

-1320 NAVNAISFTNSSNL
+1320 NAVNAISFTNSTNL
-1334 SSGLYQISAKS
+1334 SSGLYQISANS

-1365 AISLSQNASIN
+1365 AINLSQNASIN
-1376 ASNHSTLELSGDLNL
+1376 ASNHSTLELQGDLNL

-1417 LIASNGSHLNFNGAV
+1417 LIASNNAHINFNGVAH
-1432 NFNSANIT
+1432 FNSANIT
-1440 TSLSDSSIVFKG
+1440 TSLNNSSIVFKG

-1466 FLDFQGSSAITS
+1466 SLDFQGSSAITS

-1485 NNAFSQSPITFHQA
+1485 DNAFSQSPITFHQA
-1499 LDIKAPLSLGG
+1499 LDVKAPLSLGG
-1510 NLLNPNNSS
+1510 SLLSPNNNS

-1526 QLVFSDQG
+1526 QLVFGDQG

-1604 FKDNQLS
+1604 FKNNQLS

-1657 TSSVKGYYNPNQSY
+1657 TSNVKGYYDPNQSY
-1671 QASGSNNT
+1671 QASGNNNT
-1679 TKNNN
+1679 IINNN
-1684 LTSESSVI
+1684 ISSDSSII

-1732 KKILGNDFSLSSLSN
+1732 KKILGNDFSLSSLSD

-1770 LIDNANNSV
+1770 FIDNANNSV
-1779 VQNFNNGALIIGATK
+1779 MQNFNNGALIIGATK
-1794 IGQTNTNSTVVFGGL
+1794 IGQTDTNSAVVFGGL
-1809 GYQKPCDYTDI
+1809 GYQTPCDYTDI

-1919 EVAMQSINKAGG
+1919 EVAVQSINKAGG

-2045 SVMLQDI
+2045 SVVLQDI
-2052 VKPSEA
+2052 VKPSNA
-2058 LQNDVVALGKQMI
+2058 LKNDVAALGKQMI
-2071 GEFLGQDMLNSLE
+2071 GEFLGQDTLNSLE
-2084 SLLQNQQIKSVLDKV
+2084 SLLQNQQIKSILDKV

-2106 PIYEQGLGDLIP
+2106 SIYEQGLGDLIP

-2131 SQVWQR
+2131 SQVWQK
-2137 GDFSFN
+2137 GDFNFN

-2183 HSGTLNLLSN
+2183 HFGTLQLLSN

-2201 TLDASN
+2201 TLNASN
-2207 GLKINAANNNVSVS
+2207 GLKINAANNNISVS
-2221 QGNLFINA
+2221 QGDLFINA
-2229 SCVQQSDPITTNT
+2229 SCAQQSDPT
-2242 ANPCALSAQSAN
+2242 AANVTNPCALSAQSAN
-2254 GASSNNASN
+2254 GTSSSNASN

-2301 GSANIK
+2301 GSANVK

-2355 GVLQNLVIAS
+2355 EVLQNLVIAS

-2377 VGGALNNFGAI
+2377 VGGALNHLGTI
-2388 HFNLENIQTPAP
+2388 HFNLENSQTPVNP
-2400 LIQAEGIINLNTT
+2400 LIQAEGIINLSTT

-2491 LPNSNNAS
+2491 LPDSNNAS
-2499 PNNILSLSVLHNQV
+2499 QNNILSLSVLHDQI
-2513 KMSYGDKVM
+2513 KMSYGNKIM

-2529 QDYIVGIQGQSA
+2529 QDYIAGIQGQSA
-2541 LNQIEAIGG
+2541 LNQIEAVGG
-2550 NNAIKWLSTLMIKT
+2550 NAIKWLSTLMMET
-2564 KENPLFAPIYLENH
+2564 KENPLFAPIYLKNH
-2578 SLNEILDAT
+2578 SLNEILGVT

-2633 ESNFSERLLE
+2633 ESDFSLLE
-2643 LKNKRFSDPNPSEIF
+2643 LKNKRFSDPNPGEVF
-2658 VKYSQPNKHPNNLWV
+2658 VKHSQLSKHPNNLWV

-2752 GNASHINSSNS
+2752 GNATSINSSNS

-2811 SGMKGKMQNPA
+2811 SGMKGKMNDAA
-2822 YQQFVMHSN
+2822 YKQFLMHSN

-2848 YFGKNSY
+2848 YFGQNSY

-2863 RDLLIKA
+2863 RDLLIKS
-2870 KGDNMVRFVGENTL
+2870 KGGNTVRFVGENTL

-2908 LMYVNAG
+2908 LVYVSAG

-2925 DLNIT
+2925 DINIT

>member
-1 MKQFKKKPKKI
+1 MKKFKKKPKSI
-12 KRSQKIIL
+12 KRSHQNQKTIL

-30 IGGFASGVY
+30 ISGFASGVY
-39 ADGTDILGLSWG
+39 ANNLWDLLNPKVGGEYVHWVKGSQYCAWWEFAGCLKNVWG
-51 EKSQKVCVHRPWY
+51 ANHKGY
-64 ALWSCDKWEEKTQ
+64 DA
-77 QFTGNQLIT
+77 
-86 KTWAGGNAAN
+86 GNAAN
-96 YYHSQN
+96 YLSSQN
-102 NQDITANLKND
+102 YQAISVGSGNET
-113 NGTYF
+113 GTYS
-118 LSGLYNY
+118 LSGFTNY
-125 TGGEYNGGNLDIEL
+125 VGGNLTI
-139 GSNAT
+139 
-144 FNLGANSGN
+144 NLGNSVVLDLSGSN
-153 SFTSWYPNGHTNVTF
+153 SFTSYQGYNQGKDDVTF
-168 SAGTINVNNSVEVGN
+168 TVGAINLNGTLEVGN

-197 LNLNANKVT
+197 LNLNANKVN

-219 NIGNANSAITIN
+219 NIGNANSVITIG
-231 SVSLSGDT
+231 SVSLSGDV
-239 CSSLAKIGSGANCSS
+239 CSSLASVGIGANCST
-254 SGPSYSFKGTTSAT
+254 SGPSYSFKGTTNAT
-268 NTTFSN
+268 NTAFSN
-274 ASGSFTFEESANFS
+274 ASGSFTFEENATFS
-288 GAKLNGGAFTFNKG
+288 GAKWNGGTYTFNKE
-302 FNATNNTAFN
+302 FSATNNTAFS
-312 SGSFTFK
+312 SGSFNFK
-319 GTSSF
+319 GVSSF
-324 NNATFSNASYTFDN
+324 NGTSFSNASYTFDN

-345 SFNGGTFTFNNQSN
+345 SFNGGTFTFNNQTN
-359 PTNSAQHPQILFENS
+359 PTNNAQHPQI
-374 SFNGG
+374 
-379 IFTFNN
+379 
-385 QTNPTNSAQHPQI
+385 Q
-398 LFENSSF
+398 NSSF
-405 SGSTTT
+405 SGNATT
-411 LKGSATFEQAFNN
+411 LKGFVNFQQAFNN

-432 NASFDNATFNNTG
+432 NASFNNATFNNTG

-452 ASFNNTSFNTPVDTN
+452 ASFNNTTFNTSVDTN
-467 NMSVTGSVTLSGKND
+467 NMSVTGGVTLSGKND

-500 GATFNLTSLG
+500 GTTFNLTSLG

-526 NHLLNHA
+526 SNLLNHA
-533 LNSLTNALKTTESSS
+533 INGLTSALKTNESLSN
-548 KPQSFAQGLWDMI
+548 PQSFAQGLWDII

-568 QLLSENAATPK
+568 QLLNENAATSKP
-579 NTDSSPSAP
+579 TDSSPSKSS
-588 TKDSPQVY
+588 TNSTQVY

-608 LQETFSPNSIIIQ
+608 LQETFSHNSIIIQ
-621 ALESGTYTPPPTI
+621 ALESGTYTPPPVI
-634 SGSQF
+634 NGSKF

-644 NYINANMPWYD
+644 NYINADMPWYD

-679 WGSYTNSFKQTFST
+679 WGSYTNSFKQTFSA
-693 NGSNLVIGYNATWT
+693 NGSNLVIGYNSTWT
-707 GNSVSSSGTVSF
+707 DHNVSSSGTVSF

-739 IGTTNG
+739 TGTTNG
-745 AYSAYHVYITANLR
+745 TYSAYHVYITANLR

-771 LVFNGVDS
+771 LIFNGVDS

-789 HNAGAYSSSMT
+789 HNAGIYSSSMT
-800 FSTQNMDS
+800 FSTQSMDN
-808 SQNLNGLNANGK
+808 SQNLNGLNSNGK
-820 LSVYGA
+820 LSVYGT
-826 TFTNQAKDGKFIF
+826 TFTNEAKDGKFIF
-839 NAGQATFENTNFNGG
+839 NAGQAVFENTNFNGG

-921 GNAVFGNSTNSD
+921 GNAVFGNSTN

-940 FNNTGSVNIAGNAT
+940 FNNTGSVNISGNAT
-954 FDNMAFNGPTNTSVK
+954 FDNVVFNGPTNTSVK

-987 FGDGMI
+987 FGDGTI
-993 NFSAH
+993 TFNAH
-998 SVINIGE
+998 SVINIAE
-1005 AITNGNPITLVS
+1005 SITNGNPITLVS

-1052 GNGIYDV
+1052 GNGVYDV

-1065 QTYNFQEVFSPNSI
+1065 QTYNFQEVFSQNSI

-1086 GMVFDYV
+1086 NMVFDYV

-1117 NNNLGNLNNTIYY
+1117 NNNLGNANNTIYY

-1137 YASGKTLFTKAEFS
+1137 YAIGKTLFTKAEFS
-1151 QTLTGQNSAIV
+1151 QTFTGQNSAIV
-1162 FGAKNIWTN
+1162 FGAKSIWTSL
-1171 ASDAPQSNT
+1171 SDAPQSNT

-1285 QNKGNPN
+1285 QNGGNPN

-1300 DFSNSSFRGYVGQ
+1300 DFSNSSFRGYVGK

-1320 NAVNAISFTNSSNL
+1320 NAKNAISFTNSTNL
-1334 SSGLYQISAKS
+1334 SSGLYQMQAKS

-1365 AISLSQNASIN
+1365 AINLSQNASIN
-1376 ASNHSTLELSGDLNL
+1376 ASNHSTLELQGDLNV
-1391 NDTSSLNLNQSAIN
+1391 NDTSSLNLNQSTIN

-1440 TSLSDSSIVFKG
+1440 TSLNNSSIVFKG
-1452 ASSLGG
+1452 AVSLGG

-1466 FLDFQGSSAITS
+1466 SLDFQGSSAITS

-1485 NNAFSQSPITFHQA
+1485 DNAFSQSPITFHQA

-1519 VLNLKNS
+1519 VLDLKNS
-1526 QLVFSDQG
+1526 QLVFGDQG

-1567 ERISFFGMRIND
+1567 ERISFFGMHIND

-1657 TSSVKGYYNPNQSY
+1657 TSNVKGYYNPNQSY

-1684 LTSESSVI
+1684 LTSESSII

-1707 VYNKGYNF
+1707 IYNKGYNF

-1732 KKILGNDFSLSSLSN
+1732 KKVLGNDFSPSSLNALNSN
-1747 LKGDALNQL
+1747 ALNQL
-1756 TKLITPSDWKNINE
+1756 TKLITPNDWKNINE

-1779 VQNFNNGALIIGATK
+1779 VQNFNNGTLIVGATQ
-1794 IGQTNTNSTVVFGGL
+1794 IGQTDTNSAVVFGGL
-1809 GYQKPCDYTDI
+1809 GYQTPCDYTDI

-1919 EVAMQSINKAGG
+1919 EVAVQSINKAGG
-1931 LGNLIVNTLGSGS
+1931 LGNLIVNTLGSNS

-2052 VKPSEA
+2052 VKPSNA
-2058 LQNDVVALGKQMI
+2058 LKNDVAALGKQMI
-2071 GEFLGQDMLNSLE
+2071 GEFLGQDTLNSLE

-2131 SQVWQR
+2131 SQVWQK

-2183 HSGTLNLLSN
+2183 HAGTLQLLSD

-2201 TLDASN
+2201 TLNASN

-2221 QGNLFINA
+2221 QGNLFVSA
-2229 SCVQQSDPITTNT
+2229 SCAQQSDPTTANI
-2242 ANPCALSAQSAN
+2242 ANPCALSAQSTN

-2263 NAPIALNN
+2263 NAPIALSN
-2271 NDESLMVTAND
+2271 NDESLMVAAND

-2355 GVLQNLVIAS
+2355 EVLQNLVIAS

-2377 VGGALNNFGAI
+2377 VGGALNNLGAI
-2388 HFNLENIQTPAP
+2388 HFNLENSQTPVNP
-2400 LIQAEGIINLNTT
+2400 LIQVGGIINLNTT
-2413 QTPFI
+2413 QTPFM
-2418 NVNNSMA
+2418 NVSVA
-2425 NNTTYTLLKSSRY
+2425 NGGTYTLLKSSRY

-2499 PNNILSLSVLHNQV
+2499 QNNILSLSVLHNQI
-2513 KMSYGDKVM
+2513 KMSYGNKVM

-2541 LNQIEAIGG
+2541 LNQIEAVGG
-2550 NNAIKWLSTLMIKT
+2550 NNAIKWLSTLMMET

-2578 SLNEILDAT
+2578 SLNEILGVT

-2603 DNATNLLELAS
+2603 NNATSLLEMAS

-2643 LKNKRFSDPNPSEIF
+2643 LKNKRFSDPNPSEVF
-2658 VKYSQPNKHPNNLWV
+2658 VKYSQLSKHPNNLWI

-2711 GYSGF
+2711 GYSDF
-2716 NGNIMRSL
+2716 NGNIMHSL

-2752 GNASHINSSNS
+2752 GNATSINSSNS

-2811 SGMKGKMQNPA
+2811 SGMKGNDAA
-2822 YQQFVMHSN
+2822 YKQFLMHSN

-2863 RDLLIKA
+2863 RDLLIKS
-2870 KGDNMVRFVGENTL
+2870 KGSNTVRFVGENTL
-2884 LYRKGEIFNTFA
+2884 LYRKGEVFNTFA

-2908 LMYVNAG
+2908 LVYVNAG

-2925 DLNIT
+2925 DINIT

>member
-1 MKQFKKKPKKI
+1 
-12 KRSQKIIL
+12 
-20 KRPLWLMPLL
+20 MPLL
-30 IGGFASGVY
+30 IGGFASGAY
-39 ADGTDILGLSWG
+39 ANNLWDLLNKKVGGEYVHWVKGSQYCSW
-51 EKSQKVCVHRPWY
+51 
-64 ALWSCDKWEEKTQ
+64 WEFGGCLRNVWGANHK
-77 QFTGNQLIT
+77 GYD
-86 KTWAGGNAAN
+86 AGNAAN
-96 YYHSQN
+96 YLSSQN
-102 NQDITANLKND
+102 YQAISVGSGNETGA
-113 NGTYF
+113 YS
-118 LSGLYNY
+118 LSGFTNY
-125 TGGEYNGGNLDIEL
+125 VGGNLTI
-139 GSNAT
+139 
-144 FNLGANSGN
+144 NLGNSVVLDLSGAN
-153 SFTSWYPNGHTNVTF
+153 SFTSYQGYNQGKDDVSFNVGAINLNGTL
-168 SAGTINVNNSVEVGN
+168 EVGN

-206 INSNINAYKTSQV
+206 INSNISTYKTSQV
-219 NIGNANSAITIN
+219 NVGNANSAITIN

-239 CSSLAKIGSGANCSS
+239 CSSLASVGVGANCSS
-254 SGPSYSFKGTTSAT
+254 SGPSYSFKGTTNAT

-274 ASGSFTFEESANFS
+274 TSGSFTFEENATFS
-288 GAKLNGGAFTFNKG
+288 GAKLNGGAFTFNKE

-312 SGSFTFK
+312 SGSFNFK
-319 GTSSF
+319 GASSF
-324 NNATFSNASYTFDN
+324 NGASFSNATYTFNN

-345 SFNGGTFTFNNQSN
+345 SFNGGTFTFNNQN
-359 PTNSAQHPQILFENS
+359 NQSAQHPQI
-374 SFNGG
+374 
-379 IFTFNN
+379 
-385 QTNPTNSAQHPQI
+385 Q
-398 LFENSSF
+398 NSSF
-405 SGSTTT
+405 SGNATT
-411 LKGSATFEQAFNN
+411 LKGFVNFQQAFNN

-432 NASFDNATFNNTG
+432 NASFNNATFNNTG
-445 KITIEKD
+445 KITINEG
-452 ASFNNTSFNTPVDTN
+452 ASFNNTTFNTSVDTS
-467 NMSVTGSVTLSGKND
+467 NMSVTGGVTLSGKND
-482 LKNGSTLDFGSS
+482 LNNGSTLDFGSS
-494 KITLAQ
+494 KITLTQ
-500 GATFNLTSLG
+500 GTTFNLTSLG

-518 NSSGGITY
+518 NSSSGITY

-533 LNSLTNALKTTESSS
+533 INSLTSALKTNESSS

-568 QLLSENAATPK
+568 QLLSESAATSKP
-579 NTDSSPSAP
+579 TDSSPSAP

-608 LQETFSPNSIIIQ
+608 LQETFGPNSIIIQ
-621 ALESGTYTPPPTI
+621 ALESGTYTPPPVI
-634 SGSQF
+634 SGSKF

-644 NYINANMPWYD
+644 NYINADMPWYN

-679 WGSYTNSFKQTFST
+679 WGSYTNSFKQTFSAS
-693 NGSNLVIGYNATWT
+693 NSNLVIGYNSTWT
-707 GNSVSSSGTVSF
+707 DHNVSSNDTVSF

-725 ALNGHCGPWPYYQC
+725 TLNGHCGPWPYYQC
-739 IGTTNG
+739 TGTTNG
-745 AYSAYHVYITANLR
+745 TYSAYHVYITANLR

-771 LVFNGVDS
+771 LIFNGVDR

-789 HNAGAYSSSMT
+789 HNAGIYSSSMT
-800 FSTQNMDS
+800 FSTQNMDD
-808 SQNLNGLNANGK
+808 SQNLKGLNSNGT
-820 LSVYGA
+820 LSVYGT

-876 EISAKNASFNNAN
+876 EIGAKNTIFNSAN

-912 NANSNLQIA
+912 NAHSNLQIA
-921 GNAVFGNSTNSD
+921 GNAVFGNSTNSVGNSTNSD

-940 FNNTGSVNIAGNAT
+940 FNNTGSVNISGNAT
-954 FDNMAFNGPTNTSVK
+954 FDNVVFNGPTNTSVK
-969 GQVTLNNITLKNL
+969 GQVILNNITLKNL

-987 FGDGMI
+987 FGDGTI
-993 NFSAH
+993 TFNAH
-998 SVINIGE
+998 SVINIGG

-1052 GNGIYDV
+1052 GNGVYDV

-1065 QTYNFQEVFSPNSI
+1065 QTYNFQEIFSPNSI

-1086 GMVFDYV
+1086 GMVFDYM

-1099 HLYYQNALGF
+1099 HLYYKDVVGF

-1117 NNNLGNLNNTIYY
+1117 NNNLGNSNNTIYY
-1130 YDKSIDF
+1130 YDNSIDF

-1151 QTLTGQNSAIV
+1151 QTFTGQNSAIV
-1162 FGAKNIWTN
+1162 FGAKSIWTD
-1171 ASDAPQSNT
+1171 ASDAPQSDA

-1233 GASLNFNGLQGIL
+1233 GASLNFNGLQGVL

-1262 SMNFIS
+1262 SMNFVS

-1300 DFSNSSFRGYVGQ
+1300 DFSNSSFRGYVGI

-1320 NAVNAISFTNSSNL
+1320 NAVNAINFTNSTNL
-1334 SSGLYQISAKS
+1334 SSGLYQMQAKS
-1345 VLFDNSN
+1345 VSFDNSN

-1365 AISLSQNASIN
+1365 AINLSQNASIN

-1440 TSLSDSSIVFKG
+1440 TSLNNSSIVFKG

-1466 FLDFQGSSAITS
+1466 SLDFQGSSAIIS

-1485 NNAFSQSPITFHQA
+1485 DNAFSQSPITFHQA

-1519 VLNLKNS
+1519 ALDLKNS
-1526 QLVFSDQG
+1526 QLVFGDQG

-1558 QADMNSNWY
+1558 QAGMSSNWY
-1567 ERISFFGMRIND
+1567 ERINFFGMRIND

-1611 VTLSQIPGIKNTLYN
+1611 VTISQIPGIKNTLYN
-1626 IGSEIFNYQKVY
+1626 IGSEVFNYQKVY

-1647 SDDAQGVFYL
+1647 SDDAEGVFYL
-1657 TSSVKGYYNPNQSY
+1657 TSNVKGYYNPNQSY
-1671 QASGSNNT
+1671 QANGSNNT

-1684 LTSESSVI
+1684 LTSESSII

-1707 VYNKGYNF
+1707 TYNKGYNL

-1732 KKILGNDFSLSSLSN
+1732 KKILGNDFSLSSLSDLN
-1747 LKGDALNQL
+1747 SNALNQL
-1756 TKLITPSDWKNINE
+1756 TKLITPNDWKNINE

-1794 IGQTNTNSTVVFGGL
+1794 IGQTDTNSAVVFGGL
-1809 GYQKPCDYTDI
+1809 GYQTPCDYTDI

-1870 ASVTF
+1870 GSVTF

-1919 EVAMQSINKAGG
+1919 EVAVQSINKAGG
-1931 LGNLIVNTLGSGS
+1931 LGNLIVDILGSDS
-1944 VIGGY
+1944 VIGGH

-2052 VKPSEA
+2052 VKPSNA
-2058 LQNDVVALGKQMI
+2058 LKNDVVALGKQMI
-2071 GEFLGQDMLNSLE
+2071 GEFLGQDTLNSLE

-2118 NLGKKGLFAPYGL
+2118 SLGKKGLFAPYGL
-2131 SQVWQR
+2131 SQVWQK

-2160 GTLSFNAGNSLIFA
+2160 GVLSFNAGNSLIFA
-2174 GNNHIAFTN
+2174 GNNHISFTN
-2183 HSGTLNLLSN
+2183 HAGTLNLLSN

-2229 SCVQQSDPITTNT
+2229 SCAQQSDPT
-2242 ANPCALSAQSAN
+2242 AANATNPCVLSAQNAN
-2254 GASSNNASN
+2254 GASSSNASN
-2263 NAPIALNN
+2263 NAPIALSN

-2301 GSANIK
+2301 GSANVK

-2320 NLTISNQAV
+2320 NLIISNQAV

-2336 VTNNLNIQGAFN
+2336 TANNLTIQGAFN
-2348 NNATQKI
+2348 NNATRKI
-2355 GVLQNLVIAS
+2355 EVLQNLVIAS

-2372 IYGLE
+2372 IYGLG
-2377 VGGALNNFGAI
+2377 VGGVLNHFGAI
-2388 HFNLENIQTPAP
+2388 HFNLENIQTPTP

-2464 IEEKNGVLTYLGQRV
+2464 IEEKNGALTYLGQRV

-2491 LPNSNNAS
+2491 LPDSNNAS
-2499 PNNILSLSVLHNQV
+2499 QNHILSLSVLYDQI
-2513 KMSYGDKVM
+2513 KMSYGNKIM

-2529 QDYIVGIQGQSA
+2529 QDYIVGIQGQSV
-2541 LNQIEAIGG
+2541 LNQIEAVGG
-2550 NNAIKWLSTLMIKT
+2550 NAIKWLSTLMMET
-2564 KENPLFAPIYLENH
+2564 KENPLFAPIYLKNH
-2578 SLNEILDAT
+2578 SLNEVLGVA

-2619 SRLTKLSDFRAREG
+2619 SRLTKLSDFRTREG
-2633 ESNFSERLLE
+2633 ESAFSEHLLE
-2643 LKNKRFSDPNPSEIF
+2643 LKNKRFSDPNPGEVF
-2658 VKYSQPNKHPNNLWV
+2658 VKYSQLSKHPNNLWT
-2673 QGVGGASFISGG
+2673 QGIGGASFISGG

-2752 GNASHINSSNS
+2752 GNATSINSSNS
-2763 LLSVLNQRYNYNT
+2763 LLSVLNQRYSYNT

-2811 SGMKGKMQNPA
+2811 SGMKGKMNDAA
-2822 YQQFVMHSN
+2822 YKQFLMHSN

-2863 RDLLIKA
+2863 RDLLIKS
-2870 KGDNMVRFVGENTL
+2870 KGNNMVRFMGENTL
-2884 LYRKGEIFNTFA
+2884 LYRKGEVFNTFM
-2896 SVITGGEMHLWR
+2896 SVVTGGEMHLWR

-2925 DLNIT
+2925 DINIT

>member
-1 MKQFKKKPKKI
+1 MKKFKKKPKKI
-12 KRSQKIIL
+12 TRKQKTIL

-39 ADGTDILGLSWG
+39 ANNNLWDLLNPKVGGEYVHWVKGSQYCVWWELAGCLKNVWG
-51 EKSQKVCVHRPWY
+51 ANHKGY
-64 ALWSCDKWEEKTQ
+64 DA
-77 QFTGNQLIT
+77 
-86 KTWAGGNAAN
+86 GNAAN
-96 YYHSQN
+96 YLSSQN
-102 NQDITANLKND
+102 YQAISVGSWNET
-113 NGTYF
+113 GTYS
-118 LSGLYNY
+118 LSGFTNY
-125 TGGEYNGGNLDIEL
+125 VGGNLTI
-139 GSNAT
+139 
-144 FNLGANSGN
+144 NLGNSVVLDLSGSN
-153 SFTSWYPNGHTNVTF
+153 SFTSYQGYNQGKDDVSFNVGAINLNGTL
-168 SAGTINVNNSVEVGN
+168 EVGN
-183 RVGSGAGTHTGTAT
+183 RVGSGVGTHTGIAT
-197 LNLNANKVT
+197 LNLNANKVN
-206 INSNINAYKTSQV
+206 INSSISAYKTSQV
-219 NIGNANSAITIN
+219 NIGNANSVITIN

-239 CSSLAKIGSGANCSS
+239 CSSLVSVGIGANCST
-254 SGPSYSFKGTTSAT
+254 SGPSYSFKGTTNAT

-274 ASGSFTFEESANFS
+274 ASGSFTFEENATFS

-302 FNATNNTAFN
+302 FSATNNTAFN

-324 NNATFSNASYTFDN
+324 NNASFSNATYTFNN

-345 SFNGGTFTFNNQSN
+345 SFNGGTFTFNNQN
-359 PTNSAQHPQILFENS
+359 NQSAQHPQI
-374 SFNGG
+374 
-379 IFTFNN
+379 
-385 QTNPTNSAQHPQI
+385 Q
-398 LFENSSF
+398 NSSF
-405 SGSTTT
+405 SGSATT
-411 LKGSATFEQAFNN
+411 LKGFVNFQQAFNN

-432 NASFDNATFNNTG
+432 NASFNNATFNNTG
-445 KITIEKD
+445 KITINEG
-452 ASFNNTSFNTPVDTN
+452 ASFNNTIFNTSVDAN
-467 NMSVTGSVTLSGKND
+467 NMSVTGGVTLSGKND
-482 LKNGSTLDFGSS
+482 LENGSTLDFGSS
-494 KITLAQ
+494 KITLTQ
-500 GATFNLTSLG
+500 GTTFNLTSLG
-510 SEKSVTIL
+510 DKKSVTIL

-533 LNSLTNALKTTESSS
+533 INGLTNALKTNESPS
-548 KPQSFAQGLWDMI
+548 KPQSFAQGLWEMI

-568 QLLSENAATPK
+568 QLLSESAATSK
-579 NTDSSPSAP
+579 SADSSPSKSSSNP
-588 TKDSPQVY
+588 TQVY

-608 LQETFSPNSIIIQ
+608 LQETFGPNSIIIQ
-621 ALESGTYTPPPTI
+621 ALESGTYTPPPVI
-634 SGSQF
+634 SGSKF

-644 NYINANMPWYD
+644 NYINADMPWYN

-679 WGSYTNSFKQTFST
+679 WGSYTNSFKQTFSAS
-693 NGSNLVIGYNATWT
+693 NSNLVIGYNSTWT

-739 IGTTNG
+739 TGTTNG
-745 AYSAYHVYITANLR
+745 TYSAYHVYITANLR

-771 LVFNGVDS
+771 LIFNGVDS

-789 HNAGAYSSSMT
+789 HNAGIYSSSMT
-800 FSTQNMDS
+800 FSTQNMDN
-808 SQNLNGLNANGK
+808 SQNLSGLNANGT

-839 NAGQATFENTNFNGG
+839 NAGQAVFENTNFNGG

-876 EISAKNASFNNAN
+876 EISAKNTIFNNAN

-921 GNAVFGNSTNSD
+921 GNAVFGNSTN
-933 GSQNTAN
+933 GSQNNAN
-940 FNNTGSVNIAGNAT
+940 FNNTGSVNISGNAT
-954 FDNMAFNGPTNTSVK
+954 FDNVAFNGPTNTSVK

-987 FGDGMI
+987 FGDGTI
-993 NFSAH
+993 TFNAH

-1005 AITNGNPITLVS
+1005 SITNGNPITLVS
-1017 SSKEIEYNNAFSK
+1017 SSKEIDYNNAFSK

-1052 GNGIYDV
+1052 GNGVYDV

-1065 QTYNFQEVFSPNSI
+1065 QTYNFQEIFSPNSI

-1099 HLYYQNALGF
+1099 HLYYKDVVGF

-1117 NNNLGNLNNTIYY
+1117 NNNLGNSNNTIYY
-1130 YDKSIDF
+1130 YDNSIDF

-1151 QTLTGQNSAIV
+1151 QTFTGQNSAIV
-1162 FGAKNIWTN
+1162 FGAKSIWTSL
-1171 ASDAPQSNT
+1171 SDAPQSNV

-1211 YEAQKIYITGSIESG
+1211 YEVQKIYITGSIESG

-1285 QNKGNPN
+1285 QNDGNPN

-1300 DFSNSSFRGYVGQ
+1300 DFSNSSFRGYVGT

-1320 NAVNAISFTNSSNL
+1320 NAVNTISFTNSTNL
-1334 SSGLYQISAKS
+1334 SSGLYQMQAKS

-1365 AISLSQNASIN
+1365 AINLSQNASIN
-1376 ASNHSTLELSGDLNL
+1376 ASNHSTLELQGDLNV

-1440 TSLSDSSIVFKG
+1440 ASLNNSSIVFKG
-1452 ASSLGG
+1452 AVSLGG
-1458 QFNLSNNS
+1458 QFNLSNHS
-1466 FLDFQGSSAITS
+1466 SLDFQGSSAITS

-1485 NNAFSQSPITFHQA
+1485 DNAFSQSPITFHQA

-1519 VLNLKNS
+1519 VLDLKNS
-1526 QLVFSDQG
+1526 QLVFGDQG

-1558 QADMNSNWY
+1558 QANMNSNWY

-1626 IGSEIFNYQKVY
+1626 ISSEVFNYQKVY

-1671 QASGSNNT
+1671 QANGSNNT

-1684 LTSESSVI
+1684 LSSESSII

-1707 VYNKGYNF
+1707 IYNKGYNF

-1732 KKILGNDFSLSSLSN
+1732 KKILGNDFSLSSLSSLN
-1747 LKGDALNQL
+1747 PDALNQL

-1779 VQNFNNGALIIGATK
+1779 VQNFNNGTLIIGATK
-1794 IGQTNTNSTVVFGGL
+1794 IGQTDTNSAVVFGGL
-1809 GYQKPCDYTDI
+1809 GYQTPCDYTDI

-1944 VIGGY
+1944 VIGGH

-2045 SVMLQDI
+2045 SVVLQDI
-2052 VKPSEA
+2052 VKPSNA
-2058 LQNDVVALGKQMI
+2058 LKNDVVALGKQMI
-2071 GEFLGQDMLNSLE
+2071 GEFLGQDTLNSLE
-2084 SLLQNQQIKSVLDKV
+2084 SLLQNQQIKSVLDKI

-2106 PIYEQGLGDLIP
+2106 PIYEQGLGDLMP

-2131 SQVWQR
+2131 SQVWQK

-2183 HSGTLNLLSN
+2183 HFGTLQLLSD

-2221 QGNLFINA
+2221 QGNLFVNA
-2229 SCVQQSDPITTNT
+2229 SCAQQSDPTTTNAT
-2242 ANPCALSAQSAN
+2242 NPCTLSAQSAN

-2296 FSKIK
+2296 FSKVK

-2320 NLTISNQAV
+2320 NLIISNQAV
-2329 LEKNASF
+2329 LENNASF

-2355 GVLQNLVIAS
+2355 EVLQNLVIAS

-2377 VGGALNNFGAI
+2377 VGGTLNNLGTI
-2388 HFNLENIQTPAP
+2388 HFNLENIQTPTP

-2413 QTPFI
+2413 QTPFM
-2418 NVNNSMA
+2418 NVNNVMA

-2491 LPNSNNAS
+2491 LPDSNNAHQ
-2499 PNNILSLSVLHNQV
+2499 NNILSLSVLHDQI
-2513 KMSYGDKVM
+2513 KMSYGNKIM

-2541 LNQIEAIGG
+2541 LNQIEAVGG
-2550 NNAIKWLSTLMIKT
+2550 NAIKWLSTLMMET
-2564 KENPLFAPIYLENH
+2564 KENPLFAPIYLKNH
-2578 SLNEILDAT
+2578 SLNEILGVT

-2633 ESNFSERLLE
+2633 ESHFSERLLE
-2643 LKNKRFSDPNPSEIF
+2643 FKNKRFSDPNPGEVF
-2658 VKYSQPNKHPNNLWV
+2658 VKHSQLSKHQNNLWV
-2673 QGVGGASFISGG
+2673 QGIGGASFISGG

-2711 GYSGF
+2711 GYSDF

-2752 GNASHINSSNS
+2752 GNATSINSSNP

-2811 SGMKGKMQNPA
+2811 SGMKGKMNDAA
-2822 YQQFVMHSN
+2822 YKQFLMHSN

-2863 RDLLIKA
+2863 RDLLIKS
-2870 KGDNMVRFVGENTL
+2870 KGDNVVRFVGENTL
-2884 LYRKGEIFNTFA
+2884 LYRKGEVFNTFA

-2925 DLNIT
+2925 DINIT

>member
-1 MKQFKKKPKKI
+1 MKKFKKKPKNI
-12 KRSQKIIL
+12 KRSHQKTIL
-20 KRPLWLMPLL
+20 KRSLWIMPLL
-30 IGGFASGVY
+30 ISGFASGVY
-39 ADGTDILGLSWG
+39 ANNLWDLLNPKVGGKYVHWVKGIQYCSW
-51 EKSQKVCVHRPWY
+51 
-64 ALWSCDKWEEKTQ
+64 WEFGGCLRNVWGASHKGYDA
-77 QFTGNQLIT
+77 GNV
-86 KTWAGGNAAN
+86 AN
-96 YYHSQN
+96 YLSSQN
-102 NQDITANLKND
+102 YRAISVGSGNET
-113 NGTYF
+113 GTYS
-118 LSGLYNY
+118 LSGFTNY
-125 TGGEYNGGNLDIEL
+125 VGGNLTI
-139 GSNAT
+139 
-144 FNLGANSGN
+144 NLGNSVTLDLSGSN
-153 SFTSWYPNGHTNVTF
+153 SFTSYQGYNDNEGKDDVTF
-168 SAGTINVNNSVEVGN
+168 NVGTINLNGTLEVGN

-206 INSNINAYKTSQV
+206 INSNISAFKTSQV
-219 NIGNANSAITIN
+219 NVGNANSTITIG

-239 CSSLAKIGSGANCSS
+239 CSSLAKVGVGANCST
-254 SGPSYSFKGTTSAT
+254 SGPSYSFKGTTNAT
-268 NTTFSN
+268 NTAFNN
-274 ASGSFTFEESANFS
+274 ASGSFTFEENATFS
-288 GAKLNGGAFTFNKG
+288 GAKLNRGAFTFNKEVS
-302 FNATNNTAFN
+302 ATNNTAFN
-312 SGSFTFK
+312 SGNFTFK

-324 NNATFSNASYTFDN
+324 NGASFSKVAYTFDN

-345 SFNGGTFTFNNQSN
+345 SFNGGTFTFNNQN
-359 PTNSAQHPQILFENS
+359 NQTNNAQHPQIV
-374 SFNGG
+374 
-379 IFTFNN
+379 
-385 QTNPTNSAQHPQI
+385 
-398 LFENSSF
+398 FENSSF
-405 SGSTTT
+405 SGNATT
-411 LKGSATFEQAFNN
+411 LKGSVNFQQAFNN
-424 SNHQLTIQ
+424 SNQQLTIQ
-432 NASFDNATFNNTG
+432 NASFNNATFNNTG
-445 KITIEKD
+445 KIIIEKD
-452 ASFNNTSFNTPVDTN
+452 ASFNNTTFNTPINAN
-467 NMSVTGSVTLSGKND
+467 NMSVTGGVTLSGKND
-482 LKNGSTLDFGSS
+482 LKNGATLDFGSS
-494 KITLAQ
+494 KVTLTQ
-500 GATFNLTSLG
+500 GTIFNLTTLG
-510 SEKSVTIL
+510 SEKSLTFL

-526 NHLLNHA
+526 NNLLNHA
-533 LNSLTNALKTTESSS
+533 LNGLTNALKTSENSSN
-548 KPQSFAQGLWDMI
+548 PQSFAQGLWGMI

-568 QLLSENAATPK
+568 QLLSGNAATSKP
-579 NTDSSPSAP
+579 TDSSPPKSS
-588 TKDSPQVY
+588 TNSTQVY

-608 LQETFSPNSIIIQ
+608 LQETFGPNSITIQ

-639 DLSAS
+639 DLSTS
-644 NYINANMPWYD
+644 NYINADMPWYN
-655 HKYYIPKSQNFTE
+655 HKYYIPKSENFTE
-668 SGTYYLPSVQI
+668 SGTYYLPSVEI
-679 WGSYTNSFKQTFST
+679 WGSFTNSFKQTFSA
-693 NGSNLVIGYNATWT
+693 NNSNLVIGYNSTWT
-707 GNSVSSSGTVSF
+707 GNSVSSSDIVSF

-725 ALNGHCGPWPYYQC
+725 ALSGHCGTWPYYQC
-739 IGTTNG
+739 AGTTDG
-745 AYSAYHVYITANLR
+745 TYSAYHVYITANLR

-779 INIANATITQ
+779 VNIANAKIEQ
-789 HNAGAYSSSMT
+789 HNAGIYSSSMT
-800 FSTQNMDS
+800 FSTQSMDS
-808 SQNLNGLNANGK
+808 SYNLNGLNANGK
-820 LSVYGA
+820 LLVYGT
-826 TFTNQAKDGKFIF
+826 TFTNQAKDGKFTF

-860 DSLNFSN
+860 DSLTFGN

-889 FNNSASFNFNNSNA
+889 FNNSASFNFNNSSA
-903 TTSFVGDFT
+903 SASFIGDFT
-912 NANSNLQIA
+912 NANANLQIA

-933 GSQNTAN
+933 GSLNNAN
-940 FNNTGSVNIAGNAT
+940 FNNTGSMNIAGNAT
-954 FDNMAFNGPTNTSVK
+954 FNNVVFNSPTNTSVK

-987 FGDGMI
+987 FGDGTI
-993 NFSAH
+993 SFGAH
-998 SVINIGE
+998 SVINIDE
-1005 AITNGNPITLVS
+1005 AITNGNPITLIS
-1017 SSKEIEYNNAFSK
+1017 SSKEIDYNNAFSK

-1044 SEKLVSSA
+1044 SEKIVSSA
-1052 GNGIYDV
+1052 GNGVYDV

-1065 QTYNFQEVFSPNSI
+1065 QTYNFQETFSPNSI

-1086 GMVFDYV
+1086 SMVFDYM
-1093 DMEKSD
+1093 DMEKAD
-1099 HLYYQNALGF
+1099 HLYYKSIVGF
-1109 MTYMPNSY
+1109 MTYIPNSY
-1117 NNNLGNLNNTIYY
+1117 NNNLGNANNTIYY
-1130 YDKSIDF
+1130 YDNSIDF
-1137 YASGKTLFTKAEFS
+1137 YASGGTLFTKADFS
-1151 QTLTGQNSAIV
+1151 QIFTGQNSAIV
-1162 FGAKNIWTN
+1162 FGAKNIWTS

-1200 NLQCIGFITGH
+1200 NLQCIGFITGN

-1262 SMNFIS
+1262 SMSFVS

-1280 IDDTA
+1280 LDDTA
-1285 QNKGNPN
+1285 QNGGKPN

-1300 DFSNSSFRGYVGQ
+1300 DFSNSSFRGYVGA

-1320 NAVNAISFTNSSNL
+1320 NATNAINFTNSTNL
-1334 SSGLYQISAKS
+1334 SSGLYQISANS

-1365 AISLSQNASIN
+1365 AINLSQNASIN
-1376 ASNHSTLELSGDLNL
+1376 TSNHSTLEIQGDLNL

-1405 VSNNATINDYAS
+1405 VSNNATINDFAS
-1417 LIASNGSHLNFNGAV
+1417 LIVNNGSHLNFNGAT
-1432 NFNSANIT
+1432 NFNSSNIT
-1440 TSLSDSSIVFKG
+1440 TSLNDSSIVFKG
-1452 ASSLGG
+1452 AISLGG

-1466 FLDFQGSSAITS
+1466 SLDFQNSSVIAT
-1478 NTAFNFY
+1478 NTAFNLY
-1485 NNAFSQSPITFHQA
+1485 NNAFSQSPITFRQT

-1510 NLLNPNNSS
+1510 NLLSPNNSS
-1519 VLNLKNS
+1519 VLNLENS

-1540 IDLLSD
+1540 IDLLSGVS
-1546 LNDNK
+1546 DNK

-1558 QADMNSNWY
+1558 QADMSDNWY
-1567 ERISFFGMRIND
+1567 QYIHFFGMRIND
-1579 GIYDAKNQTY
+1579 GVYDAINQTY

-1611 VTLSQIPGIKNTLYN
+1611 VTLSQIPGVKNTLYS

-1657 TSSVKGYYNPNQSY
+1657 TSNVKGYYDPNKSY
-1671 QASGSNNT
+1671 QANGNNNT
-1679 TKNNN
+1679 IINNDIN
-1684 LTSESSVI
+1684 SDSSVI
-1692 SQTYNAQGNPISALH
+1692 AQTYNAQGNPIDALH
-1707 VYNKGYNF
+1707 IYNKGYNF

-1732 KKILGNDFSLSSLSN
+1732 KKILGNDFSLSSLSD
-1747 LKGDALNQL
+1747 LKGNALSQL
-1756 TKLITPSDWKNINE
+1756 AKLITPSDWKNINE
-1770 LIDNANNSV
+1770 FIDNANNSV
-1779 VQNFNNGALIIGATK
+1779 VQNFNNGALIVGATQ
-1794 IGQTNTNSTVVFGGL
+1794 IGQTNTNSAVVFGGL
-1809 GYQKPCDYTDI
+1809 GYQKPCDHTDI

-1836 SSADLGYIDTT
+1836 SSADLGYINTT
-1847 FNAKEIYLTGTLGS
+1847 FNAKEVYLTGTLGS

-1888 VSSQTDGI
+1888 TSSQTDGI

-1919 EVAMQSINKAGG
+1919 EVAVQSINKAGG
-1931 LGNLIVNTLGSGS
+1931 LGNLIADMLGSGS
-1944 VIGGY
+1944 VIGGH

-1958 LSQLLGQNNF
+1958 LSQLLGANNF

-2001 LGGIDLQNPE
+2001 LGGVDLQNPE

-2017 SINDLLSKKGLFNQ
+2017 SINDLLDKKSLFNT

-2052 VKPSEA
+2052 VKPSDA
-2058 LQNDVVALGKQMI
+2058 LKNDVATLGKQMI
-2071 GEFLGQDMLNSLE
+2071 GEFLGQDTLNSLE

-2106 PIYEQGLGDLIP
+2106 PVYEQGLGDLIP
-2118 NLGKKGLFAPYGL
+2118 SLGKKGLFAPYGL
-2131 SQVWQR
+2131 SQLWQK
-2137 GDFSFN
+2137 GDFNFN

-2160 GTLSFNAGNSLIFA
+2160 GTLSFNAGDTLIFA
-2174 GNNHIAFTN
+2174 GNNRISFTN
-2183 HSGTLNLLSN
+2183 HTGTLNLLSN
-2193 QVSNINIT
+2193 QVSNIDIT
-2201 TLDASN
+2201 ALNASN
-2207 GLKINAANNNVSVS
+2207 GLKIDAANNNVSVS
-2221 QGNLFINA
+2221 QGDLFINA
-2229 SCVQQSDPITTNT
+2229 SCTQPSDLT
-2242 ANPCALSAQSAN
+2242 APSSNPCTLNTTQN
-2254 GASSNNASN
+2254 TNNTSNNASN
-2263 NAPIALNN
+2263 NTQIALNN
-2271 NDESLMVTAND
+2271 NNESLSVTAND

-2348 NNATQKI
+2348 NNATRKI
-2355 GVLQNLVIAS
+2355 EALQNLTIVS

-2372 IYGLE
+2372 IYGLQ
-2377 VGGALNNFGAI
+2377 VGGALNHFGTI
-2388 HFNLENIQTPAP
+2388 NFNLENPQTPAIA
-2400 LIQAEGIINLNTT
+2400 LIQAGGVINLNAT

-2418 NVNNSMA
+2418 NINNSMA
-2425 NNTTYTLLKSSRY
+2425 NNTAYTLLKSSRY
-2438 IDYNINPNSLQS
+2438 INYNINPNSLQS

-2464 IEEKNGVLTYLGQRV
+2464 IEENNGVLTYLGQRV

-2491 LPNSNNAS
+2491 LPNSNQNNAS
-2499 PNNILSLSVLHNQV
+2499 KNNILSLSVLHDQI
-2513 KMSYGDKVM
+2513 KMSYGDKIM

-2550 NNAIKWLSTLMIKT
+2550 NSAVKWLSTLMMET

-2578 SLNEILDAT
+2578 SLNEILGVT
-2587 KDLQNTASL
+2587 KDLQNTISL

-2603 DNATNLLELAS
+2603 DNATNLLEMAS

-2619 SRLTKLSDFRAREG
+2619 SRLTKLSDFRTREG
-2633 ESNFSERLLE
+2633 ESNFSLLE
-2643 LKNKRFSDPNPSEIF
+2643 LKNKRFRDANPSEVF
-2658 VKYSQPNKHPNNLWV
+2658 VKYSQPSKHPNNLWV
-2673 QGVGGASFISGG
+2673 QGVGGASFIAGG
-2685 NGTLYGLNVGYDRLV
+2685 NGTLYGLNAGYDRLV

-2711 GYSGF
+2711 GYSDF
-2716 NGNIMRSL
+2716 NGRIIHSL
-2724 GNNVDVGMY
+2724 ANNVDVGVY

-2752 GNASHINSSNS
+2752 GNASNINSSNP
-2763 LLSVLNQRYNYNT
+2763 LLSVINQRYSYNT

-2790 FKQKSVVLKPQVGLS
+2790 FKQKSVVLKPQVGVS

-2811 SGMKGKMQNPA
+2811 SGMKGKMNDAA
-2822 YQQFVMHSN
+2822 YKQFVMHSN

-2848 YFGKNSY
+2848 YFGQNSY

-2863 RDLLIKA
+2863 RDLLIKS
-2870 KGDNMVRFVGENTL
+2870 KGDNVVRFVGENTL
-2884 LYRKGEIFNTFA
+2884 LYRKGEAFNTFA

-2925 DLNIT
+2925 DINLT
-2930 GNVGMRVAF
+2930 GNVGMRVVF

>member
-1 MKQFKKKPKKI
+1 MKKFKKKPKSI
-12 KRSQKIIL
+12 KRSHQKTIL
-20 KRPLWLMPLL
+20 KRPLWLAPLL
-30 IGGFASGVY
+30 IGGFASAVY

-51 EKSQKVCVHRPWY
+51 EKSQKVCVHHPWY

-125 TGGEYNGGNLDIEL
+125 TGGENNGGNLNIEL

-144 FNLGANSGN
+144 FDLGVHNGN

-197 LNLNANKVT
+197 LNLNANKVN
-206 INSNINAYKTSQV
+206 INSNISAFKTSQV
-219 NIGNANSAITIN
+219 NVGNANSAITIG
-231 SVSLSGDT
+231 SVSLSGDV
-239 CSSLAKIGSGANCSS
+239 CSSSVSFGVGANCST
-254 SGPSYSFKGTTSAT
+254 SGPSYSFKGATNAT
-268 NTTFSN
+268 NTAFSN
-274 ASGSFTFEESANFS
+274 ASGSFTFEENATFS

-312 SGSFTFK
+312 SGNFNFK
-319 GTSSF
+319 GASSF
-324 NNATFSNASYTFDN
+324 NGANFSDDSYTFND

-345 SFNGGTFTFNNQSN
+345 SFNGGTFTFNDQNNQ
-359 PTNSAQHPQILFENS
+359 SAQHPQI
-374 SFNGG
+374 
-379 IFTFNN
+379 
-385 QTNPTNSAQHPQI
+385 Q
-398 LFENSSF
+398 NSSF
-405 SGSTTT
+405 SGNATT
-411 LKGSATFEQAFNN
+411 LKGFVNFQQAFNN
-424 SNHQLTIQ
+424 SNHQLTVQ
-432 NASFDNATFNNTG
+432 NASFNNATFNNTG
-445 KITIEKD
+445 KITINES
-452 ASFNNTSFNTPVDTN
+452 ASFNDTIFNTSINTN
-467 NMSVTGSVTLSGKND
+467 NMTITGSVTLSGKND

-494 KITLAQ
+494 KVTLAQ
-500 GATFNLTSLG
+500 GTTFNLTSLG

-526 NHLLNHA
+526 SNLLNHA
-533 LNSLTNALKTTESSS
+533 LNSLTSALKTNENSSD
-548 KPQSFAQGLWDMI
+548 PQSFAQGLWDMI

-568 QLLSENAATPK
+568 QLLSENAATSKPA
-579 NTDSSPSAP
+579 DSSPSKSS
-588 TKDSPQVY
+588 TNSTQSY
-596 QVGYKIGDTIYK
+596 QVGYKIGDIIYK

-621 ALESGTYTPPPTI
+621 ALESGTYTPPPVI
-634 SGSQF
+634 SGSKF

-644 NYINANMPWYD
+644 NYIDSNMPWYD
-655 HKYYIPKSQNFTE
+655 HKSYIPKSQNFTE

-679 WGSYTNSFKQTFST
+679 WGSYTNSFKQTFSAS
-693 NGSNLVIGYNATWT
+693 NSNLVIGYNATWT
-707 GNSVSSSGTVSF
+707 DHNVSSSDTVSF

-739 IGTTNG
+739 TGTTDG
-745 AYSAYHVYITANLR
+745 TYSAYHVYITANLR

-771 LVFNGVDS
+771 LIFNGADS
-779 INIANATITQ
+779 VNIANATITQ
-789 HNAGAYSSSMT
+789 HNAGIYSSSMT
-800 FSTQNMDS
+800 FSTQSMDN
-808 SQNLNGLNANGK
+808 SQNLNDLNANGT
-820 LSVYGA
+820 LLVYGT

-839 NAGQATFENTNFNGG
+839 NAGKAVFENTNFNGG

-876 EISAKNASFNNAN
+876 EIGTKNASFDNTN
-889 FNNSASFNFNNSNA
+889 FNNSTSFNFNNSNA

-912 NANSNLQIA
+912 NAHSNLQIA
-921 GNAVFGNSTNSD
+921 GSAVFGNSNN
-933 GSQNTAN
+933 GSSNNAN
-940 FNNTGSVNIAGNAT
+940 FNNTGSVNISGNAT
-954 FDNMAFNGPTNTSVK
+954 FDNVVFNGPTNMSVK
-969 GQVTLNNITLKNL
+969 GKVTLNNITLKNL

-987 FGDGMI
+987 FGDGTI
-993 NFSAH
+993 TFNAH
-998 SVINIGE
+998 SVINIAE

-1030 NLWQLINYQGHGAS
+1030 NLWQLINYQGAS
-1044 SEKLVSSA
+1044 SEKLISSV
-1052 GNGIYDV
+1052 GNGVYDV

-1065 QTYNFQEVFSPNSI
+1065 QTYNFQEIFSPNSI

-1086 GMVFDYV
+1086 GMVFDYM

-1099 HLYYQNALGF
+1099 HLYYKDVAGF

-1117 NNNLGNLNNTIYY
+1117 NNNLGDSNNTIYY
-1130 YDKSIDF
+1130 YDNSIDF

-1151 QTLTGQNSAIV
+1151 QTFTGQNSAIV
-1162 FGAKNIWTN
+1162 FGAKSIWTN

-1233 GASLNFNGLQGIL
+1233 GASLNFNALQGIL

-1262 SMNFIS
+1262 SMNFVS

-1285 QNKGNPN
+1285 QNGGNPN

-1300 DFSNSSFRGYVGQ
+1300 DFSNSSFRGYVGK

-1320 NAVNAISFTNSSNL
+1320 NAKNVISFTNSTNL
-1334 SSGLYQISAKS
+1334 SSGLYQMQAKS

-1365 AISLSQNASIN
+1365 AINLSQNASIN
-1376 ASNHSTLELSGDLNL
+1376 ASNHSTLELQGDLNL

-1405 VSNNATINDYAS
+1405 VSNNATINDHAS
-1417 LIASNGSHLNFNGAV
+1417 LIVNDGSRLNFNGAV

-1440 TSLSDSSIVFKG
+1440 TSLNNSSIVFKG
-1452 ASSLGG
+1452 AISLGG
-1458 QFNLSNNS
+1458 QFNLSNHS
-1466 FLDFQGSSAITS
+1466 SLDFQGSSAITS
-1478 NTAFNFY
+1478 NTAFNLY
-1485 NNAFSQSPITFHQA
+1485 DNAFSQSPITFHQA

-1519 VLNLKNS
+1519 VLDLKNS

-1558 QADMNSNWY
+1558 QAGMNSNWY

-1579 GIYDAKNQTY
+1579 GIYDAINQTY

-1638 NNANGVYSY
+1638 NNTNGVYSY
-1647 SDDAQGVFYL
+1647 SDDAEGVFYL

-1671 QASGSNNT
+1671 QANGSNNT

-1684 LTSESSVI
+1684 LTSESSII

-1732 KKILGNDFSLSSLSN
+1732 KKVLGNDFSLSSLSALN
-1747 LKGDALNQL
+1747 PDALKQL
-1756 TKLITPSDWKNINE
+1756 TKLITPNDWKNINE

-1794 IGQTNTNSTVVFGGL
+1794 IGQTDTNSAVVFGGL

-1931 LGNLIVNTLGSGS
+1931 LGNLIADTLGSDS
-1944 VIGGY
+1944 VIGGH

-2071 GEFLGQDMLNSLE
+2071 GEFLGQDTLNSLE
-2084 SLLQNQQIKSVLDKV
+2084 SLLQNQQIKSVLDKI

-2106 PIYEQGLGDLIP
+2106 PVYEQGLGDLIP

-2131 SQVWQR
+2131 SQVWQK

-2183 HSGTLNLLSN
+2183 HAGTLQLLSN

-2201 TLDASN
+2201 TLNASN
-2207 GLKINAANNNVSVS
+2207 GLKINAANNNVLVS

-2229 SCVQQSDPITTNT
+2229 SCAQQSDPTTANIT
-2242 ANPCALSAQSAN
+2242 NPCALNAQSAN
-2254 GASSNNASN
+2254 DASSSNASN
-2263 NAPIALNN
+2263 NAQIALNN

-2336 VTNNLNIQGAFN
+2336 MANNLNIQGAFN
-2348 NNATQKI
+2348 NNATLKI
-2355 GVLQNLVIAS
+2355 EVLQNLTIAS

-2388 HFNLENIQTPAP
+2388 HFNLENIQTPTP

-2413 QTPFI
+2413 QTPFM

-2450 YLKLYTLIN
+2450 YLNLYTLIN
-2459 INGNH
+2459 INGNR

-2479 LLQDKGLLLSVA
+2479 LLQDKGLLLSVV
-2491 LPNSNNAS
+2491 LPDSNNAHQ
-2499 PNNILSLSVLHNQV
+2499 NNILSLSVLYNQV

-2541 LNQIEAIGG
+2541 LNQIEAVGG
-2550 NNAIKWLSTLMIKT
+2550 NAIKWLSTLMMET

-2578 SLNEILDAT
+2578 SLHEILGVA
-2587 KDLQNTASL
+2587 KDLLNTASL

-2619 SRLTKLSDFRAREG
+2619 SRLTKLSDFRSREG
-2633 ESNFSERLLE
+2633 ESDFSDRLLE
-2643 LKNKRFSDPNPSEIF
+2643 LKNKRFSDPNPGEVF
-2658 VKYSQPNKHPNNLWV
+2658 VKYSQLSKHPNNLWV
-2673 QGVGGASFISGG
+2673 QGIGGASFISGG

-2711 GYSGF
+2711 GYSDF

-2724 GNNVDVGMY
+2724 ANNVDVGMY

-2752 GNASHINSSNS
+2752 GNATNINSSNS
-2763 LLSVLNQRYNYNT
+2763 LLSVLNQRYSYNT

-2811 SGMKGKMQNPA
+2811 SGMKGNDAA
-2822 YQQFVMHSN
+2822 YKQFLMHSN

-2863 RDLLIKA
+2863 RDLLIKS
-2870 KGDNMVRFVGENTL
+2870 KGNNMVRFVGENTL
-2884 LYRKGEIFNTFA
+2884 LYRKGEVFNTFA

-2925 DLNIT
+2925 DINIT